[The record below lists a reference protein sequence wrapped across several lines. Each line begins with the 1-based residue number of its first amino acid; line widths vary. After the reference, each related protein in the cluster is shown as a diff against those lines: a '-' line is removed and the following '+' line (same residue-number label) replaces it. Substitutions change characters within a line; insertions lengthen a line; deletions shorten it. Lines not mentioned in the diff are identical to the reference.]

1 MNRIYRRVWN
11 RQLNA
16 LVVASELAT
25 GDSGGTAS
33 RDPRTSLLTPSALAL
48 ALLCVLASGPAS
60 ATESNQS
67 LRDLQALAAK
77 YTQTLP
83 VKVDAE
89 VALAAAARQAQAT
102 PAISADTRV
111 GLQLSTA
118 SLPLVH
124 EVLPAAVQVKLGA
137 NASPQH
143 VPTPAL
149 AADVRAQL
157 GIGAGTQV
165 DTSLAANVSSGS
177 ASPLGLTADAKAKAR
192 VGIAGAPVASVGAGA
207 KAAAG
212 ITTSS
217 QGLSGL
223 KAGIDGNAD
232 SHLAIAGHR
241 IEGQGKA
248 SATAAVSL
256 PAKEELPGETDD
268 RAITAAFDA
277 GVAGKVRVQ
286 GPGGQDVVADRNL
299 KLAGRTVVSAQ
310 ASTLGL
316 GGLHHGAL
324 GDLGGA
330 VGGVVHGVV
339 GTVGS
344 AAGETLHETV
354 GTVGSAVGGT
364 LHNTV
369 GAVGGTLHGAAGTV
383 GGAVGGVVHDVVGT
397 VGSAVGGTLHETV
410 GAVGG
415 AVSGVLNGT
424 VGTVG
429 GAVGGTLHNT
439 VGAVGGT
446 LHGAVGTV
454 GSAVG
459 GVLNGTVGNVGGSLG
474 DTLNNT
480 VGAVGGVLDGTVG
493 TVGGAVGGALNG
505 TVGTIGSAVGGALN
519 GTVGA
524 VGGVLDGTVG
534 TVGGAVG
541 GALNGTV
548 GTVDSAVGGALNG
561 TVGAVGGVLDG
572 TVGTVG
578 GAVGGAL
585 NGTVGT
591 IGSAVGGAL
600 NGTVGAVG
608 GVLDGT
614 VGTVG
619 SAVGGALNGTVGAVG
634 GVLDGTVGTVGGA
647 VGGALNGT
655 VGTVGSAVGS
665 ALNGTVGAVGGVLD
679 GTSGTVGGAVGGALN
694 GTVGAVGGVLDGTV
708 GTVGGA
714 LNGTVGTVGSAVG
727 GALNGTVGA
736 VGGVLDGTVGTVG
749 GALNGT
755 VGTVGSAVGG
765 ALNGTV
771 GAVGGVL
778 DGTVGTVGGALNGT
792 VGTVGSAVGGALNGT
807 VGAVG
812 GVLDGT
818 VGTVGGAVG
827 GALNGTV
834 GTVGSAVGGA
844 LNGTVGAVGGVLD
857 GTVGAVGGAV
867 GGVLNGT
874 VGTVGS
880 AVGGALNGTVGAVGG
895 AVGGVLNGT
904 VGAVGG
910 AVGGVLNGTVGT
922 IGGAV
927 GGALNN
933 TVGSVGSV
941 VGGLLGGGST
951 TPGSG
956 LDGVLTGTLGNVG
969 GAVGNLLEGNLNGTV
984 NNLGGAVGGLVG
996 GTLGGLGLTQP
1007 SAIPPDSPKAPA
1019 PADPNAGLI
1028 IGTGGLVGNVGQL
1041 IGPTTSSLFGGD
1053 GYLHNGNLKLSNAN
1067 VMQAYST
1074 VNVLG
1079 LPVVNLSP
1087 VGSTLNGLGG
1097 AVTGGSSHLT
1107 LIGGVTSDSYIYNIN
1122 NGNPGGLLG
1131 LLLPTDSPAWAA
1143 KCLDIALADIS
1154 CWAVN
1159 AAQDYQVLMGDGAFA
1174 NGSKEVV
1181 IGANARHELPKVDA
1195 NVAFPGAGPNDPTNP
1210 TGVPTADYAARMGHS
1225 VIVGD
1230 SAVGTANGQ
1239 TLLGAEATSNQAN
1252 SVALGY
1258 RSAALRG
1265 AQASYSAY
1273 GLTAAQVSAGE
1284 VSVGTANGGERQ
1296 ITNLAAGSANTDAVN
1311 VAQLKGAI
1319 SLIDDVSAGAVMYDV
1334 DGAGNPD
1341 YRRVTLGNGTGTT
1354 TIGNL
1359 AAGAVT
1365 AGSLEAVNGGQLA
1378 TTNAAIA
1385 GFFGGITAFDPV
1397 SGAFTAPLF
1406 EISTISTD
1414 GAIAQG
1420 LYNNATDAF
1429 DAVDGSLVNLNTQI
1443 NDIRN
1448 GGTKYLRVNSTG
1460 VEAVATGADSIA
1472 VGTNARATAANAI
1485 AVGAGS
1491 LADRAN
1497 SVSIGAAGAE
1507 RQVTN
1512 LAAGTAATDAVNL
1525 GQLQASEEGALRYD
1539 LNGDGSVNYA
1549 SATLGQGGTATTL
1562 RNLGPGQ
1569 VSATS
1574 TEAINGAQLFAA
1586 NQAVATHLGGGAAV
1600 NAAGVLTAPTY
1611 TINNIAANGT
1621 ISQGSYNDVGTA
1633 FDAVSNSLANVA
1645 DQTDDID
1652 KRAVKYDVDGSGNVV
1667 NTVTLS
1673 GTGTG
1678 AVKVTNV
1685 AAGSI
1690 LAGSSDAITGD
1701 QLFSTNST
1709 IASYFGGST
1718 AFDGTTNL
1726 WTAPSFSI
1734 SSIATDGTLTA
1745 NDYSNVTAAFSA
1757 VDGSLRVL
1765 NQRITNGGGS
1775 PYLAVNSS
1783 AAAAAAAGAE
1793 ALAVGPQASAAGA
1806 SAVAVGNGANASA
1819 DNSVALGAGSVASV
1833 GAQSGYTGA
1842 YGQTGASNSAGEVSV
1857 GSSGSERKITH
1868 VADGSDDHD
1877 ATNVGQL
1884 KNGVNY
1890 AIDQSKAYTDQKIQ
1904 NITNVAGSFRAN
1916 NSNNLADPAATGANS
1931 AAGGAG
1937 STAAGANSTALGNG
1951 SQAQADN
1958 SVALGA
1964 GSVANRANTVS
1975 VGASGAERQVV
1986 NVADG
1991 TQATDAVNVRQLQAS
2006 QQGTIRYDTTVNG
2019 ATNFNSVTLGSSTSG
2034 PTTVR
2039 NVAAGTAGTD
2049 AVNVDQLKSGMA
2061 QTLDWS
2067 KAYTD
2072 ERMGGFER
2080 DLRRTDNRAS
2090 AGIASAMATASLP
2103 QPSEA
2108 GRSMASFAAG
2118 SYNGESGVAVG
2129 LSGVSEGGRW
2139 IYKFSGSTN
2148 SRGEAGV
2155 AVGAGIQW

>member
-25 GDSGGTAS
+25 GDSGGSAA
-33 RDPRTSLLTPSALAL
+33 RDPRAFLLMPTALAL
-48 ALLCVLASGPAS
+48 ALLCALASGHAGAS
-60 ATESNQS
+60 ETNQS

-77 YTQTLP
+77 YAQPMP

-89 VALAAAARQAQAT
+89 VALAAAARQAQSS
-102 PAISADTRV
+102 PAISADARL
-111 GLQLSTA
+111 GLQLNTT
-118 SLPLVH
+118 SLPVVRD
-124 EVLPAAVQVKLGA
+124 VLPATVQVKLAA
-137 NASPQH
+137 NTAPKQ
-143 VPTPAL
+143 VAVPAL
-149 AADVRAQL
+149 AADVRANVGL
-157 GIGAGTQV
+157 GNAAGRAAQV
-165 DTSLAANVSSGS
+165 DASLAAHVAPG
-177 ASPLGLTADAKAKAR
+177 AQAPLGVAADARAKAK
-192 VGIAGAPVASVGAGA
+192 VGIAGRQVASIDTGAQ
-207 KAAAG
+207 AAAG
-212 ITTSS
+212 
-217 QGLSGL
+217 LSGASAGSLPGL
-223 KAGIDGNAD
+223 KATVDGKAD
-232 SHLAIAGHR
+232 THLAVAGHH
-241 IEGQGKA
+241 IEGQGQA
-248 SATAAVSL
+248 RATAAVTL
-256 PAKEELPGETDD
+256 PAKEELPGETHD
-268 RAITAAFDA
+268 RAISAAFDA

-286 GPGGQDVVADRNL
+286 APDGQEVVADRNL
-299 KLAGRTVVSAQ
+299 KLAGQTTVAAQ
-310 ASTLGL
+310 HS
-316 GGLHHGAL
+316 AL
-324 GDLGGA
+324 GVGNLVGGA
-330 VGGVVHGVV
+330 
-339 GTVGS
+339 
-344 AAGETLHETV
+344 
-354 GTVGSAVGGT
+354 
-364 LHNTV
+364 V
-369 GAVGGTLHGAAGTV
+369 GAVGGTLHGAAG
-383 GGAVGGVVHDVVGT
+383 
-397 VGSAVGGTLHETV
+397 
-410 GAVGG
+410 
-415 AVSGVLNGT
+415 
-424 VGTVG
+424 
-429 GAVGGTLHNT
+429 
-439 VGAVGGT
+439 
-446 LHGAVGTV
+446 
-454 GSAVG
+454 
-459 GVLNGTVGNVGGSLG
+459 
-474 DTLNNT
+474 
-480 VGAVGGVLDGTVG
+480 
-493 TVGGAVGGALNG
+493 
-505 TVGTIGSAVGGALN
+505 
-519 GTVGA
+519 
-524 VGGVLDGTVG
+524 
-534 TVGGAVG
+534 
-541 GALNGTV
+541 
-548 GTVDSAVGGALNG
+548 
-561 TVGAVGGVLDG
+561 
-572 TVGTVG
+572 
-578 GAVGGAL
+578 
-585 NGTVGT
+585 
-591 IGSAVGGAL
+591 
-600 NGTVGAVG
+600 
-608 GVLDGT
+608 
-614 VGTVG
+614 
-619 SAVGGALNGTVGAVG
+619 
-634 GVLDGTVGTVGGA
+634 
-647 VGGALNGT
+647 
-655 VGTVGSAVGS
+655 AVGS
-665 ALNGTVGAVGGVLD
+665 
-679 GTSGTVGGAVGGALN
+679 
-694 GTVGAVGGVLDGTV
+694 
-708 GTVGGA
+708 TVGGA

-727 GALNGTVGA
+727 GALNGTVGQ
-736 VGGVLDGTVGTVG
+736 
-749 GALNGT
+749 
-755 VGTVGSAVGG
+755 VGSAVGG
-765 ALNGTV
+765 TLNNTV
-771 GAVGGVL
+771 GA
-778 DGTVGTVGGALNGT
+778 
-792 VGTVGSAVGGALNGT
+792 
-807 VGAVG
+807 
-812 GVLDGT
+812 
-818 VGTVGGAVG
+818 VGGAVG

-844 LNGTVGAVGGVLD
+844 LNGTVGTVGGAVGGALNGTVGQVGSAVGGTLNNAV
-857 GTVGAVGGAV
+857 GAVGGALNGTVGTVGGAVGGALNGTVGQVGGAVGGTLNNTVGAVGGAV
-867 GGVLNGT
+867 GGALNGT

-880 AVGGALNGTVGAVGG
+880 AVGGALNGTVGQVGSAVGG
-895 AVGGVLNGT
+895 TLNNA

-910 AVGGVLNGTVGT
+910 ALNGTVGT
-922 IGGAV
+922 VGGAV
-927 GGALNN
+927 GGALNGTVGQVGSAVGGTLNN
-933 TVGSVGSV
+933 TVGA
-941 VGGLLGGGST
+941 VGGALN
-951 TPGSG
+951 
-956 LDGVLTGTLGNVG
+956 GTVGTVG
-969 GAVGNLLEGNLNGTV
+969 GAVGGTLNNTVSAVGGALNGTVGTVGSAVGGALNGTVGTVGGAVGGALNGTVGQVGSAVGGALNGTVGQVGSAVGGTLNNTVGTVGGAVGGILNGTTGSPASGLGGVLGSTLGSVGSAVGNLLNGNLNGTIG
-984 NNLGGAVGGLVG
+984 NLGSAVGGLVG
-996 GTLGGLGLTQP
+996 GTLGGLGLTKP
-1007 SAIPPDSPKAPA
+1007 SAIPPTSPKAPA
-1019 PADPNAGLI
+1019 AADPNAGLI

-1041 IGPTTSSLFGGD
+1041 IGPTTTSLFGGN
-1053 GYLHNGNLKLSNAN
+1053 GYLSNGNLKLSNAN
-1067 VMQAYST
+1067 VMQTYST

-1097 AVTGGSSHLT
+1097 AATGGSSHLT

-1131 LLLPTDSPAWAA
+1131 LLLPKDSPAWAA

-1195 NVAFPGAGPNDPTNP
+1195 NVAFPGDGVNDPSNP

-1225 VIVGD
+1225 VVVGD

-1239 TLLGAEATSNQAN
+1239 TLLGAESTSNQAN

-1273 GLTAAQVSAGE
+1273 GLTAPQVSAGE
-1284 VSVGTANGGERQ
+1284 VSVGTAGGGERQ
-1296 ITNLAAGSANTDAVN
+1296 ITNVAAGSVNTDAVN

-1319 SLIDDVSAGAVMYDV
+1319 SLINGVADAAVTYDLDAG
-1334 DGAGNPD
+1334 GNPN
-1341 YRRVTLGNGTGTT
+1341 YRRVTLGAGTGTT

-1378 TTNAAIA
+1378 ATNSAIA
-1385 GFFGGITAFDPV
+1385 GFFGGRAAFDPA
-1397 SGAFTAPLF
+1397 SGIFTAPLF
-1406 EISTISTD
+1406 EISTISTG
-1414 GAIAQG
+1414 GAIAKG
-1420 LYNNATDAF
+1420 LYTNATDAF
-1429 DAVDGSLVNLNTQI
+1429 AAVDGSLVNLNSQI
-1443 NDIRN
+1443 TDIRN

-1460 VEAVATGADSIA
+1460 TEAVASGTDSIA
-1472 VGTNARATAANAI
+1472 VGTNARATAANSI

-1512 LAAGTAATDAVNL
+1512 MAAGTAATDAVNV
-1525 GQLQASEEGALRYD
+1525 GQLQASEQGALRYD
-1539 LNGDGSVNYA
+1539 LNADGSVNYA
-1549 SATLGQGGTATTL
+1549 SATLGQAGTATTL

-1574 TEAINGAQLFAA
+1574 SEAINGAQLFAA

-1600 NAAGVLTAPTY
+1600 NASGVLTAPTY
-1611 TINNIAANGT
+1611 SINNVAANGT
-1621 ISQGSYNDVGTA
+1621 VTKGSYNDVGTA

-1645 DQTDDID
+1645 DQTGEID
-1652 KRAVKYDVDGSGNVV
+1652 KLAVKYDVDGAGNVV
-1667 NTVTLS
+1667 NSVTLK

-1709 IASYFGGST
+1709 IANYFGGTT
-1718 AFDGTTNL
+1718 AYNGTTNV
-1726 WTAPSFSI
+1726 WTAPKFSI
-1734 SSIATDGTLTA
+1734 SSIATDGTFTSG
-1745 NDYSNVTAAFSA
+1745 DYNNVTAAFTA
-1757 VDGSLRVL
+1757 VDGSLKVL
-1765 NQRITNGGGS
+1765 NQRITNGGGGS
-1775 PYLAVNSS
+1775 AYLAVNST
-1783 AAAAAAAGAE
+1783 AAAATAAGAE
-1793 ALAVGPQASAAGA
+1793 AVAVGPQASAAGA
-1806 SAVAVGNGANASA
+1806 NSVAVGNGASSSA
-1819 DNSVALGAGSVASV
+1819 GNSVALGAGSVASV

-1842 YGQTGASNSAGEVSV
+1842 YGQTGASNSAGEVSI

-1890 AIDQSKAYTDQKIQ
+1890 AIDQSKSYTDQKIQ

-1916 NSNNLADPAATGANS
+1916 NTNNLADPSASGANS

-1991 TQATDAVNVRQLQAS
+1991 SQATDAVNVRQLQAS

-2019 ATNFNSVTLGSSTSG
+2019 ATNYNSVTLGSTSSG

-2080 DLRRTDNRAS
+2080 DLRKTDNRAS
-2090 AGIASAMATASLP
+2090 AGIASAMATAALP

-2108 GRSMASFAAG
+2108 GRSMASIAAG
-2118 SYNGESGVAVG
+2118 SYNGESGVALG
-2129 LSGVSEGGRW
+2129 ISGVSEGGRW

>member
-1 MNRIYRRVWN
+1 MLMNRIYRRVWN

-25 GDSGGTAS
+25 GDSGGSAA
-33 RDPRTSLLTPSALAL
+33 RDPRSALLMPTALAL
-48 ALLCVLASGPAS
+48 ALLCVLASGHAGAS
-60 ATESNQS
+60 ESNQS

-77 YTQTLP
+77 YAQPMP

-89 VALAAAARQAQAT
+89 VALAAASRQAQST
-102 PAISADTRV
+102 PAISADARV
-111 GLQLSTA
+111 GLQLSTSA
-118 SLPLVH
+118 LPVVRD
-124 EVLPAAVQVKLGA
+124 VLPATVQVKLGA
-137 NASPQH
+137 NAAPKQ
-143 VPTPAL
+143 VAVPAL
-149 AADVRAQL
+149 AADVRANVGL
-157 GIGAGTQV
+157 GRAAANGAKV
-165 DTSLAANVSSGS
+165 DASLAAQVAPS
-177 ASPLGLTADAKAKAR
+177 AHAPLAVAADAQAKAR
-192 VGIAGAPVASVGAGA
+192 VGIAGAQVASIDTGA
-207 KAAAG
+207 KAAAAVAG
-212 ITTSS
+212 ASAGS
-217 QGLSGL
+217 LSGL
-223 KAGIDGNAD
+223 KASVDGKVDSQLKLAGHQIDGQ
-232 SHLAIAGHR
+232 
-241 IEGQGKA
+241 GQVK
-248 SATAAVSL
+248 ATAAVTL
-256 PAKEELPGETDD
+256 PAKEELPGETHD
-268 RAITAAFDA
+268 RAITAAFDT

-286 GPGGQDVVADRNL
+286 APDGQEVVADRNL
-299 KLAGRTVVSAQ
+299 KLAGQATVAAQNSA
-310 ASTLGL
+310 LGV
-316 GGLHHGAL
+316 GGL
-324 GDLGGA
+324 
-330 VGGVVHGVV
+330 VGGVV
-339 GTVGS
+339 
-344 AAGETLHETV
+344 
-354 GTVGSAVGGT
+354 
-364 LHNTV
+364 
-369 GAVGGTLHGAAGTV
+369 GAAG
-383 GGAVGGVVHDVVGT
+383 
-397 VGSAVGGTLHETV
+397 
-410 GAVGG
+410 
-415 AVSGVLNGT
+415 
-424 VGTVG
+424 
-429 GAVGGTLHNT
+429 
-439 VGAVGGT
+439 
-446 LHGAVGTV
+446 
-454 GSAVG
+454 
-459 GVLNGTVGNVGGSLG
+459 
-474 DTLNNT
+474 
-480 VGAVGGVLDGTVG
+480 GAVGGVLDGTVG
-493 TVGGAVGGALNG
+493 NTVGAVGGAVGSTLNG
-505 TVGTIGSAVGGALN
+505 AV

-524 VGGVLDGTVG
+524 VG
-534 TVGGAVG
+534 
-541 GALNGTV
+541 
-548 GTVDSAVGGALNG
+548 
-561 TVGAVGGVLDG
+561 
-572 TVGTVG
+572 
-578 GAVGGAL
+578 
-585 NGTVGT
+585 
-591 IGSAVGGAL
+591 
-600 NGTVGAVG
+600 
-608 GVLDGT
+608 
-614 VGTVG
+614 
-619 SAVGGALNGTVGAVG
+619 
-634 GVLDGTVGTVGGA
+634 
-647 VGGALNGT
+647 
-655 VGTVGSAVGS
+655 
-665 ALNGTVGAVGGVLD
+665 
-679 GTSGTVGGAVGGALN
+679 
-694 GTVGAVGGVLDGTV
+694 

-714 LNGTVGTVGSAVG
+714 LNGTVGSVGSTVG
-727 GALNGTVGA
+727 GALNGAVGTVGA
-736 VGGVLDGTVGTVG
+736 VGGTVG

-755 VGTVGSAVGG
+755 VGSVGS
-765 ALNGTV
+765 
-771 GAVGGVL
+771 
-778 DGTVGTVGGALNGT
+778 TVGGALNG
-792 VGTVGSAVGGALNGT
+792 AA
-807 VGAVG
+807 
-812 GVLDGT
+812 
-818 VGTVGGAVG
+818 
-827 GALNGTV
+827 
-834 GTVGSAVGGA
+834 
-844 LNGTVGAVGGVLD
+844 

-867 GGVLNGT
+867 GGTLN
-874 VGTVGS
+874 
-880 AVGGALNGTVGAVGG
+880 NTVGAVGST
-895 AVGGVLNGT
+895 VGGVLNGAT
-904 VGAVGG
+904 GG
-910 AVGGVLNGTVGT
+910 STGGL
-922 IGGAV
+922 
-927 GGALNN
+927 
-933 TVGSVGSV
+933 
-941 VGGLLGGGST
+941 GGLLG
-951 TPGSG
+951 
-956 LDGVLTGTLGNVG
+956 DTLGNVG
-969 GAVGNLLEGNLNGTV
+969 GAVGNLLNGNLNGTIG
-984 NNLGGAVGGLVG
+984 NLGSAVGGLVG
-996 GTLGGLGLTQP
+996 GTLSGLGLTKP
-1007 SAIPPDSPKAPA
+1007 SAIPPTSPKAPA

-1041 IGPTTSSLFGGD
+1041 IGPTTTSLFGGN
-1053 GYLHNGNLKLSNAN
+1053 GYLSNGNLKLSNAN
-1067 VMQAYST
+1067 VMQTYST

-1131 LLLPTDSPAWAA
+1131 LLLPKDSPAWAA
-1143 KCLDIALADIS
+1143 KCLDIVLADIS

-1195 NVAFPGAGPNDPTNP
+1195 NVAFPGAGTNDPSNP

-1273 GLTAAQVSAGE
+1273 GLTAPQVSAGE
-1284 VSVGTANGGERQ
+1284 VSVGTAGGGERQ
-1296 ITNLAAGSANTDAVN
+1296 ITNVAAGSVNTDAVN

-1319 SLIDDVSAGAVMYDV
+1319 SLINGVADAAVTYDLDAG
-1334 DGAGNPD
+1334 GNPN
-1341 YRRVTLGNGTGTT
+1341 YRRVTLGAGTGTT

-1359 AAGAVT
+1359 AGGAVT

-1378 TTNAAIA
+1378 ATNAAIA
-1385 GFFGGITAFDPV
+1385 SFFGGRAAFDPA

-1406 EISTISTD
+1406 EISTISTG
-1414 GAIAQG
+1414 GAIAKG
-1420 LYNNATDAF
+1420 LYENATDAF
-1429 DAVDGSLVNLNTQI
+1429 AAVDGSLVNLNTQI
-1443 NDIRN
+1443 TDIRN

-1460 VEAVATGADSIA
+1460 TEALASGADSIA
-1472 VGTNARATAANAI
+1472 VGTNARATAANSI

-1512 LAAGTAATDAVNL
+1512 LAAGTAATDAVNV
-1525 GQLQASEEGALRYD
+1525 GQLQASEQGALRYD

-1549 SATLGQGGTATTL
+1549 SATLGQTGTATTL

-1574 TEAINGAQLFAA
+1574 SEAINGAQLFAA

-1600 NAAGVLTAPTY
+1600 NASGVLTAPTY
-1611 TINNIAANGT
+1611 SINNVAANGT
-1621 ISQGSYNDVGTA
+1621 VTKGSYNDVGTA

-1645 DQTDDID
+1645 DQTDEID
-1652 KRAVKYDVDGSGNVV
+1652 KLAVKYDVDGSGNVL
-1667 NTVTLS
+1667 NSVTLT

-1678 AVKVTNV
+1678 AVKITNV

-1709 IASYFGGST
+1709 IANYFGGTT
-1718 AFDGTTNL
+1718 AYNGTTNV
-1726 WTAPSFSI
+1726 WTAPKFSI
-1734 SSIATDGTLTA
+1734 SSIATDGTFTSG
-1745 NDYSNVTAAFSA
+1745 DYNNVTAAFTA
-1757 VDGSLRVL
+1757 VDGSLKVL
-1765 NQRITNGGGS
+1765 NQRITNNSGGS
-1775 PYLAVNSS
+1775 AYLAVNST
-1783 AAAAAAAGAE
+1783 AAPATAAGAE
-1793 ALAVGPQASAAGA
+1793 AVAVGPQASAAGA
-1806 SAVAVGNGANASA
+1806 NSVAVGNGASASA
-1819 DNSVALGAGSVASV
+1819 GNSVALGAGSVASV

-1857 GSSGSERKITH
+1857 GSTGGERKITH
-1868 VADGSDDHD
+1868 VADGSDTYD

-1890 AIDQSKAYTDQKIQ
+1890 AIDESKKYTDQKIQ

-1916 NSNNLADPAATGANS
+1916 NTNNLADPSASGANS

-1975 VGASGAERQVV
+1975 VGAAGAERQVV

-1991 TQATDAVNVRQLQAS
+1991 SQATDAVNVRQLQAS

-2019 ATNFNSVTLGSSTSG
+2019 ATNYNSVTLGSTSSG

-2080 DLRRTDNRAS
+2080 DLRKTDNRAS
-2090 AGIASAMATASLP
+2090 AGIASAMATAALP

-2108 GRSMASFAAG
+2108 GRSMASIAAG

-2129 LSGVSEGGRW
+2129 ISGVSEGGRW

>member
-25 GDSGGTAS
+25 GDSGGSAA
-33 RDPRTSLLTPSALAL
+33 RDPRAFLLMPTALAL
-48 ALLCVLASGPAS
+48 ALLCALASGHAGAS
-60 ATESNQS
+60 ETNQS

-77 YTQTLP
+77 YAQPMP

-89 VALAAAARQAQAT
+89 VALAAAARQAQNS
-102 PAISADTRV
+102 PAISADARL
-111 GLQLSTA
+111 GLQLNTT
-118 SLPLVH
+118 SLPLVPD
-124 EVLPAAVQVKLGA
+124 VLPATVQVKLAA
-137 NASPQH
+137 NT
-143 VPTPAL
+143 VPKQVAVPAL
-149 AADVRAQL
+149 AADVRANV
-157 GIGAGTQV
+157 GVGNAAARAAQV
-165 DTSLAANVSSGS
+165 DASLAAHVAPG
-177 ASPLGLTADAKAKAR
+177 AQAPLGVAADARARAK
-192 VGIAGAPVASVGAGA
+192 VGIAGRQVASIDTGAR
-207 KAAAG
+207 AAAG
-212 ITTSS
+212 
-217 QGLSGL
+217 LSGAAAGSLPGL
-223 KAGIDGNAD
+223 KATVDGKAD
-232 SHLAIAGHR
+232 THLAVAGHH
-241 IEGQGKA
+241 IEGQGQA
-248 SATAAVSL
+248 RATAAVTL
-256 PAKEELPGETDD
+256 PAKEELPGETHD
-268 RAITAAFDA
+268 RAISAAFDA

-286 GPGGQDVVADRNL
+286 APDGQEVVADRNL
-299 KLAGRTVVSAQ
+299 KLAGQATVAAQ
-310 ASTLGL
+310 HS
-316 GGLHHGAL
+316 AL
-324 GDLGGA
+324 GVGNLVGGA
-330 VGGVVHGVV
+330 
-339 GTVGS
+339 
-344 AAGETLHETV
+344 
-354 GTVGSAVGGT
+354 
-364 LHNTV
+364 V
-369 GAVGGTLHGAAGTV
+369 GAVGGTLHSAAG
-383 GGAVGGVVHDVVGT
+383 A
-397 VGSAVGGTLHETV
+397 
-410 GAVGG
+410 
-415 AVSGVLNGT
+415 
-424 VGTVG
+424 
-429 GAVGGTLHNT
+429 
-439 VGAVGGT
+439 
-446 LHGAVGTV
+446 
-454 GSAVG
+454 
-459 GVLNGTVGNVGGSLG
+459 
-474 DTLNNT
+474 
-480 VGAVGGVLDGTVG
+480 
-493 TVGGAVGGALNG
+493 
-505 TVGTIGSAVGGALN
+505 
-519 GTVGA
+519 
-524 VGGVLDGTVG
+524 
-534 TVGGAVG
+534 
-541 GALNGTV
+541 
-548 GTVDSAVGGALNG
+548 
-561 TVGAVGGVLDG
+561 
-572 TVGTVG
+572 
-578 GAVGGAL
+578 
-585 NGTVGT
+585 
-591 IGSAVGGAL
+591 
-600 NGTVGAVG
+600 
-608 GVLDGT
+608 
-614 VGTVG
+614 VG
-619 SAVGGALNGTVGAVG
+619 SAVGGALNGTVSTVGSAVGGTLNNTVGAVG
-634 GVLDGTVGTVGGA
+634 DA
-647 VGGALNGT
+647 VGGALNGA
-655 VGTVGSAVGS
+655 VGQVGSAVGGT
-665 ALNGTVGAVGGVLD
+665 LNNTVGAVGG
-679 GTSGTVGGAVGGALN
+679 AV
-694 GTVGAVGGVLDGTV
+694 D
-708 GTVGGA
+708 GA

-727 GALNGTVGA
+727 GALNGTVGQ
-736 VGGVLDGTVGTVG
+736 VG
-749 GALNGT
+749 
-755 VGTVGSAVGG
+755 
-765 ALNGTV
+765 
-771 GAVGGVL
+771 GAVGGTL
-778 DGTVGTVGGALNGT
+778 NNTV
-792 VGTVGSAVGGALNGT
+792 
-807 VGAVG
+807 
-812 GVLDGT
+812 
-818 VGTVGGAVG
+818 GAVG

-844 LNGTVGAVGGVLD
+844 LNGTVGQ
-857 GTVGAVGGAV
+857 VGGAV
-867 GGVLNGT
+867 DGALNGT

-880 AVGGALNGTVGAVGG
+880 AVGGALNGTVGQVGSAVGG
-895 AVGGVLNGT
+895 ILNGTTGSPTGDLGGVLGST
-904 VGAVGG
+904 
-910 AVGGVLNGTVGT
+910 L
-922 IGGAV
+922 
-927 GGALNN
+927 
-933 TVGSVGSV
+933 GSVGS
-941 VGGLLGGGST
+941 
-951 TPGSG
+951 
-956 LDGVLTGTLGNVG
+956 
-969 GAVGNLLEGNLNGTV
+969 AVGNLLNGNLNGTV
-984 NNLGGAVGGLVG
+984 GNLGTAVGGLVG
-996 GTLGGLGLTQP
+996 GTLGSLGLTQP
-1007 SAIPPDSPKAPA
+1007 SAIPPTSPKAPA

-1041 IGPTTSSLFGGD
+1041 IGPTTTSLFGGN
-1053 GYLHNGNLKLSNAN
+1053 GYLSNGNLKLSNAN
-1067 VMQAYST
+1067 VMQTYST

-1097 AVTGGSSHLT
+1097 AATGGSSHLT

-1195 NVAFPGAGPNDPTNP
+1195 NVAFPGDGVNDPSNP

-1225 VIVGD
+1225 VVVGD

-1273 GLTAAQVSAGE
+1273 GLTAPQVSAGE
-1284 VSVGTANGGERQ
+1284 VSVGTAGGGERQ

-1319 SLIDDVSAGAVMYDV
+1319 SLIDDVASAAVTYDL
-1334 DGAGNPD
+1334 DGSGNPN
-1341 YRRVTLGNGTGTT
+1341 YRRVTLGAGTGTT

-1378 TTNAAIA
+1378 ATNSAIA
-1385 GFFGGITAFDPV
+1385 SFFGGRAAFDPA
-1397 SGAFTAPLF
+1397 SGIFTAPLF
-1406 EISTISTD
+1406 EISTISTG
-1414 GAIAQG
+1414 GAIAKG
-1420 LYNNATDAF
+1420 LYENATDAF
-1429 DAVDGSLVNLNTQI
+1429 AAVDGSLVNLNTQI
-1443 NDIRN
+1443 TDIRN

-1460 VEAVATGADSIA
+1460 TEALATGADSIA
-1472 VGTNARATAANAI
+1472 VGTNARATAPNSI

-1512 LAAGTAATDAVNL
+1512 MAAGTAATDAVNV
-1525 GQLQASEEGALRYD
+1525 GQLQASEQGALRYD
-1539 LNGDGSVNYA
+1539 LNADGSVNYA
-1549 SATLGQGGTATTL
+1549 SATLGQTGTATTL

-1574 TEAINGAQLFAA
+1574 SEAINGAQLFAA

-1600 NAAGVLTAPTY
+1600 DANGVLTAPTY
-1611 TINNIAANGT
+1611 SINNVAANGT
-1621 ISQGSYNDVGTA
+1621 VTKGSYNDVGTA

-1645 DQTDDID
+1645 DQTGEID
-1652 KRAVKYDVDGSGNVV
+1652 KLAVKYDVDGSGNVL
-1667 NTVTLS
+1667 NSVTLT

-1678 AVKVTNV
+1678 AVKITNV

-1709 IASYFGGST
+1709 IATYFGGTT
-1718 AFDGTTNL
+1718 AYNGTTNV
-1726 WTAPSFSI
+1726 WTAPTFSI
-1734 SSIATDGTLTA
+1734 SSIATDGTFTSG
-1745 NDYSNVTAAFSA
+1745 DYNNVTAAFTA
-1757 VDGSLRVL
+1757 VDGSLKVL
-1765 NQRITNGGGS
+1765 NQRITNGGGGS
-1775 PYLAVNSS
+1775 AYLAVNST
-1783 AAAAAAAGAE
+1783 AAAATAAGAE
-1793 ALAVGPQASAAGA
+1793 AVAVGPQASAAGA
-1806 SAVAVGNGANASA
+1806 NSVAVGNGASSSA
-1819 DNSVALGAGSVASV
+1819 GNSVALGAGSVASV

-1868 VADGSDDHD
+1868 VADGSDTYD

-1890 AIDQSKAYTDQKIQ
+1890 AIDESKKYTDQKIQ
-1904 NITNVAGSFRAN
+1904 NITSVAGSFRAN
-1916 NSNNLADPAATGANS
+1916 NTNNLADPSASGANS

-1975 VGASGAERQVV
+1975 VGAAGAERQVV

-1991 TQATDAVNVRQLQAS
+1991 SQATDAVNVRQLQAS

-2019 ATNFNSVTLGSSTSG
+2019 ATNYNSVTLGSTSSG

-2080 DLRRTDNRAS
+2080 DLRKTDNRAS
-2090 AGIASAMATASLP
+2090 AGIASAMATAALP

-2108 GRSMASFAAG
+2108 GRSMASIAAG

-2129 LSGVSEGGRW
+2129 ISGVSEGGRW

>member
-25 GDSGGTAS
+25 GDSGGSAA
-33 RDPRTSLLTPSALAL
+33 RDPRAFLLMPTALAL
-48 ALLCVLASGPAS
+48 ALLCALASGHAGAS
-60 ATESNQS
+60 ETNQS

-77 YTQTLP
+77 YAQPMP

-89 VALAAAARQAQAT
+89 VALAAAARQAQNS
-102 PAISADTRV
+102 PALSADARL
-111 GLQLSTA
+111 GLQLNTT
-118 SLPLVH
+118 SLPVVRD
-124 EVLPAAVQVKLGA
+124 VLPATVQVKLAA
-137 NASPQH
+137 NT
-143 VPTPAL
+143 VPKQVAVPAL
-149 AADVRAQL
+149 AADVRANV
-157 GIGAGTQV
+157 GVGNAAARAAQV
-165 DTSLAANVSSGS
+165 DASLAAHVAPG
-177 ASPLGLTADAKAKAR
+177 AQAPLGVAANARARAK
-192 VGIAGAPVASVGAGA
+192 VGIAGRQVAAIDTGAQ
-207 KAAAG
+207 AAAG
-212 ITTSS
+212 
-217 QGLSGL
+217 LSGAAAGSLPGL
-223 KAGIDGNAD
+223 KATVDGKAD
-232 SHLAIAGHR
+232 THLAVAGHH
-241 IEGQGKA
+241 IEGHGQA
-248 SATAAVSL
+248 RATAAVTL
-256 PAKEELPGETDD
+256 PAKEELPGETHD
-268 RAITAAFDA
+268 RAISAAFDA

-286 GPGGQDVVADRNL
+286 APDGQEVVADRNL
-299 KLAGRTVVSAQ
+299 KLAGQATVAAQ
-310 ASTLGL
+310 HS
-316 GGLHHGAL
+316 AL
-324 GDLGGA
+324 GVGNLVGGA
-330 VGGVVHGVV
+330 
-339 GTVGS
+339 
-344 AAGETLHETV
+344 
-354 GTVGSAVGGT
+354 
-364 LHNTV
+364 V
-369 GAVGGTLHGAAGTV
+369 GAVGGTLHGAAG
-383 GGAVGGVVHDVVGT
+383 AV
-397 VGSAVGGTLHETV
+397 
-410 GAVGG
+410 
-415 AVSGVLNGT
+415 
-424 VGTVG
+424 
-429 GAVGGTLHNT
+429 
-439 VGAVGGT
+439 
-446 LHGAVGTV
+446 
-454 GSAVG
+454 
-459 GVLNGTVGNVGGSLG
+459 
-474 DTLNNT
+474 
-480 VGAVGGVLDGTVG
+480 
-493 TVGGAVGGALNG
+493 
-505 TVGTIGSAVGGALN
+505 GSAVGGALN
-519 GTVGA
+519 GTVGQVGSA
-524 VGGVLDGTVG
+524 VGGTLNNTV
-534 TVGGAVG
+534 GAVG

-548 GTVDSAVGGALNG
+548 GTVGSAVGGTLNN
-561 TVGAVGGVLDG
+561 TVDA
-572 TVGTVG
+572 VG

-585 NGTVGT
+585 NDTVGQ
-591 IGSAVGGAL
+591 VGGAL
-600 NGTVGAVG
+600 GGTLNNTVGA
-608 GVLDGT
+608 
-614 VGTVG
+614 
-619 SAVGGALNGTVGAVG
+619 
-634 GVLDGTVGTVGGA
+634 VGGA

-655 VGTVGSAVGS
+655 VGTVGSAVGGV
-665 ALNGTVGAVGGVLD
+665 LNGTVGQ
-679 GTSGTVGGAVGGALN
+679 
-694 GTVGAVGGVLDGTV
+694 
-708 GTVGGA
+708 
-714 LNGTVGTVGSAVG
+714 VGSAVG
-727 GALNGTVGA
+727 GTLNNTV
-736 VGGVLDGTVGTVG
+736 
-749 GALNGT
+749 
-755 VGTVGSAVGG
+755 
-765 ALNGTV
+765 
-771 GAVGGVL
+771 
-778 DGTVGTVGGALNGT
+778 
-792 VGTVGSAVGGALNGT
+792 
-807 VGAVG
+807 
-812 GVLDGT
+812 
-818 VGTVGGAVG
+818 GAVG

-844 LNGTVGAVGGVLD
+844 LNGTVAQVGSAVGGTLNN
-857 GTVGAVGGAV
+857 TVGAVGGAV
-867 GGVLNGT
+867 GGALNGT

-880 AVGGALNGTVGAVGG
+880 AVGGVLNGTVGQVGSAVGGTLTNTVGTVGG
-895 AVGGVLNGT
+895 AVGGILNGT
-904 VGAVGG
+904 TGSTAGDL
-910 AVGGVLNGTVGT
+910 GGVLGST
-922 IGGAV
+922 
-927 GGALNN
+927 L
-933 TVGSVGSV
+933 GSVGS
-941 VGGLLGGGST
+941 
-951 TPGSG
+951 
-956 LDGVLTGTLGNVG
+956 
-969 GAVGNLLEGNLNGTV
+969 AVGNLLNGNLNGTV
-984 NNLGGAVGGLVG
+984 GNLGSAVGGLVG
-996 GTLGGLGLTQP
+996 GTLGSLGLTQP
-1007 SAIPPDSPKAPA
+1007 SAIPPTSPKAPA

-1041 IGPTTSSLFGGD
+1041 IGPTTTSLFGGN
-1053 GYLHNGNLKLSNAN
+1053 GYLSNGNLKLSNAN
-1067 VMQAYST
+1067 VMQTYST

-1097 AVTGGSSHLT
+1097 AATGGSSHLT

-1195 NVAFPGAGPNDPTNP
+1195 NVAFPGDGVNDPSNP

-1225 VIVGD
+1225 VVVGD

-1273 GLTAAQVSAGE
+1273 GLTAPQVSAGE
-1284 VSVGTANGGERQ
+1284 VSVGTAGGGERQ

-1319 SLIDDVSAGAVMYDV
+1319 SLIDDVASAAVTYDL
-1334 DGAGNPD
+1334 DGSGNPN
-1341 YRRVTLGNGTGTT
+1341 YRRVTLGAGTGTT

-1378 TTNAAIA
+1378 ATNSAIA
-1385 GFFGGITAFDPV
+1385 SFFGGRAAFDPA
-1397 SGAFTAPLF
+1397 SGIFTAPLF
-1406 EISTISTD
+1406 EISTISTG
-1414 GAIAQG
+1414 GAIAKG
-1420 LYNNATDAF
+1420 LYENATDAF
-1429 DAVDGSLVNLNTQI
+1429 AAVDGSLVNLNTQI
-1443 NDIRN
+1443 TDIRN

-1460 VEAVATGADSIA
+1460 TEAVASGADSIA
-1472 VGTNARATAANAI
+1472 VGTNARATAANSI

-1512 LAAGTAATDAVNL
+1512 MAAGTAATDAVNV
-1525 GQLQASEEGALRYD
+1525 GQLQASEQGALRYD

-1549 SATLGQGGTATTL
+1549 SATLGQTGTATTL

-1574 TEAINGAQLFAA
+1574 SEAINGAQLFAA

-1600 NAAGVLTAPTY
+1600 DANGVLTAPTY
-1611 TINNIAANGT
+1611 SINNVAANGT
-1621 ISQGSYNDVGTA
+1621 ITKGNYNDVGTA

-1645 DQTDDID
+1645 DQTGEID
-1652 KRAVKYDVDGSGNVV
+1652 KLAVKYDVDGSGNVL
-1667 NTVTLS
+1667 NSVTLT

-1678 AVKVTNV
+1678 AVKITNV

-1709 IASYFGGST
+1709 IATYFGGTT
-1718 AFDGTTNL
+1718 AYNGTTNV
-1726 WTAPSFSI
+1726 WTAPTFSI
-1734 SSIATDGTLTA
+1734 SSIATDGTFTSG
-1745 NDYSNVTAAFSA
+1745 DYNNVTAAFTA
-1757 VDGSLRVL
+1757 VDGSLKVL
-1765 NQRITNGGGS
+1765 NQRITNGGGGS
-1775 PYLAVNSS
+1775 AYLAVNST
-1783 AAAAAAAGAE
+1783 AAAATAAGAE
-1793 ALAVGPQASAAGA
+1793 AVAVGPQASAAGA
-1806 SAVAVGNGANASA
+1806 NSVAVGNGASSSA
-1819 DNSVALGAGSVASV
+1819 GNSVALGAGSVASV

-1857 GSSGSERKITH
+1857 GSTGSERKITH
-1868 VADGSDDHD
+1868 VADGSDTYD

-1890 AIDQSKAYTDQKIQ
+1890 AIDESKKYTDQKIQ

-1916 NSNNLADPAATGANS
+1916 NTNNLADPSASGANS

-1975 VGASGAERQVV
+1975 VGAAGAERQVV

-1991 TQATDAVNVRQLQAS
+1991 SQATDAVNVRQLQAS

-2019 ATNFNSVTLGSSTSG
+2019 ATNYNSVTLGSTSSG

-2080 DLRRTDNRAS
+2080 DLRKTDNRAS
-2090 AGIASAMATASLP
+2090 AGIASAMATAALP

-2108 GRSMASFAAG
+2108 GRSMASIAAG

-2129 LSGVSEGGRW
+2129 ISGVSEGGRW

>member
-25 GDSGGTAS
+25 GDSGGSAA
-33 RDPRTSLLTPSALAL
+33 RDPRSALLMPTALAL
-48 ALLCVLASGPAS
+48 ALLCALASGHAGAS
-60 ATESNQS
+60 ESNQS

-77 YTQTLP
+77 YAQPMP

-89 VALAAAARQAQAT
+89 VALAAASRQAQST
-102 PAISADTRV
+102 PAISADARV
-111 GLQLSTA
+111 GLQLSTNA
-118 SLPLVH
+118 LPVVRD
-124 EVLPAAVQVKLGA
+124 VLPATVQVKLGA
-137 NASPQH
+137 NAAPKQ
-143 VPTPAL
+143 VAVPAL
-149 AADVRAQL
+149 GADVRANV
-157 GIGAGTQV
+157 GFGRAAANGAKV
-165 DTSLAANVSSGS
+165 DASLAAQVAPS
-177 ASPLGLTADAKAKAR
+177 AHAPLAVAADARAKAH
-192 VGIAGAPVASVGAGA
+192 VGVAGSQVASIDAGA
-207 KAAAG
+207 KAAAAISG
-212 ITTSS
+212 ASAGS
-217 QGLSGL
+217 VSGL
-223 KAGIDGNAD
+223 KASVDGTLD
-232 SHLAIAGHR
+232 SQLKVAGHQVDGR
-241 IEGQGKA
+241 GQA
-248 SATAAVSL
+248 RATAAVTL
-256 PAKEELPGETDD
+256 PAKEELPGETHD

-286 GPGGQDVVADRNL
+286 APDGQEVVADRNL
-299 KLAGRTVVSAQ
+299 KLAGQATVAAQNSA
-310 ASTLGL
+310 LGV
-316 GGLHHGAL
+316 GGL
-324 GDLGGA
+324 
-330 VGGVVHGVV
+330 VGGVV
-339 GTVGS
+339 GS
-344 AAGETLHETV
+344 A
-354 GTVGSAVGGT
+354 GS
-364 LHNTV
+364 
-369 GAVGGTLHGAAGTV
+369 
-383 GGAVGGVVHDVVGT
+383 
-397 VGSAVGGTLHETV
+397 
-410 GAVGG
+410 
-415 AVSGVLNGT
+415 
-424 VGTVG
+424 
-429 GAVGGTLHNT
+429 
-439 VGAVGGT
+439 
-446 LHGAVGTV
+446 
-454 GSAVG
+454 
-459 GVLNGTVGNVGGSLG
+459 
-474 DTLNNT
+474 
-480 VGAVGGVLDGTVG
+480 
-493 TVGGAVGGALNG
+493 
-505 TVGTIGSAVGGALN
+505 
-519 GTVGA
+519 
-524 VGGVLDGTVG
+524 
-534 TVGGAVG
+534 
-541 GALNGTV
+541 
-548 GTVDSAVGGALNG
+548 
-561 TVGAVGGVLDG
+561 
-572 TVGTVG
+572 
-578 GAVGGAL
+578 
-585 NGTVGT
+585 
-591 IGSAVGGAL
+591 
-600 NGTVGAVG
+600 
-608 GVLDGT
+608 
-614 VGTVG
+614 
-619 SAVGGALNGTVGAVG
+619 
-634 GVLDGTVGTVGGA
+634 
-647 VGGALNGT
+647 
-655 VGTVGSAVGS
+655 
-665 ALNGTVGAVGGVLD
+665 
-679 GTSGTVGGAVGGALN
+679 
-694 GTVGAVGGVLDGTV
+694 
-708 GTVGGA
+708 
-714 LNGTVGTVGSAVG
+714 
-727 GALNGTVGA
+727 
-736 VGGVLDGTVGTVG
+736 
-749 GALNGT
+749 
-755 VGTVGSAVGG
+755 
-765 ALNGTV
+765 
-771 GAVGGVL
+771 
-778 DGTVGTVGGALNGT
+778 
-792 VGTVGSAVGGALNGT
+792 
-807 VGAVG
+807 
-812 GVLDGT
+812 
-818 VGTVGGAVG
+818 AVG

-844 LNGTVGAVGGVLD
+844 LNGTVGTVGGAVGGALNGTVGNVGGTVGGALNGTVGAVGSAVGGTLNGAV

-867 GGVLNGT
+867 GGALNGTVGNVGGAVDGALNGT

-880 AVGGALNGTVGAVGG
+880 AVGGTLNGAVGTVGAVGSAVGGALNGTVGNVGGTVGGALNGTVGAVGSAVGGTLNGAVGTVGAVGG
-895 AVGGVLNGT
+895 AVGGALNGT
-904 VGAVGG
+904 VGNVGSAVGG
-910 AVGGVLNGTVGT
+910 TLNNTVGAVGSTVGGVLNGATGSSS
-922 IGGAV
+922 GGL
-927 GGALNN
+927 GGLLGN
-933 TVGSVGSV
+933 TLGSVGS
-941 VGGLLGGGST
+941 
-951 TPGSG
+951 
-956 LDGVLTGTLGNVG
+956 
-969 GAVGNLLEGNLNGTV
+969 AVGNLLNGNLNGTIG
-984 NNLGGAVGGLVG
+984 NLGSAVGGLVG
-996 GTLGGLGLTQP
+996 GTLSGLGLTKP
-1007 SAIPPDSPKAPA
+1007 SAIPPTSPKAPA

-1041 IGPTTSSLFGGD
+1041 IGPTTTSLFGGN
-1053 GYLHNGNLKLSNAN
+1053 GYLSNGNLKLSNAN
-1067 VMQAYST
+1067 VMQTYST

-1131 LLLPTDSPAWAA
+1131 LLLPKDSPAWAA

-1195 NVAFPGAGPNDPTNP
+1195 NVAFPGAGTNDPSNP

-1265 AQASYSAY
+1265 AQASYTAY
-1273 GLTAAQVSAGE
+1273 GLTAPQVSAGE
-1284 VSVGTANGGERQ
+1284 VSVGTAGGGERQ
-1296 ITNLAAGSANTDAVN
+1296 ITNVAAGSVNTDAVN

-1319 SLIDDVSAGAVMYDV
+1319 SLINGVADAAVTYDLDAG
-1334 DGAGNPD
+1334 GNPN
-1341 YRRVTLGNGTGTT
+1341 YRRVTLGAGTGTT

-1359 AAGAVT
+1359 AGGAVT

-1378 TTNAAIA
+1378 ATNAAIA
-1385 GFFGGITAFDPV
+1385 SFFGGRAAFDPA

-1406 EISTISTD
+1406 EISTISTG
-1414 GAIAQG
+1414 GAIAKG
-1420 LYNNATDAF
+1420 LYTNATDAF
-1429 DAVDGSLVNLNTQI
+1429 AAVDGSLVNLNTQI
-1443 NDIRN
+1443 TDIRN

-1460 VEAVATGADSIA
+1460 TEALASGTDSIA
-1472 VGTNARATAANAI
+1472 VGTNARATAANSI

-1512 LAAGTAATDAVNL
+1512 MAAGTAATDAVNV
-1525 GQLQASEEGALRYD
+1525 GQLQASEQGALRYD

-1549 SATLGQGGTATTL
+1549 SATLGQSGTATTL

-1574 TEAINGAQLFAA
+1574 SEAINGAQLFAA

-1600 NAAGVLTAPTY
+1600 NASGVLTAPTY
-1611 TINNIAANGT
+1611 SINNVAANGT
-1621 ISQGSYNDVGTA
+1621 VTKGSYNDVGTA

-1645 DQTDDID
+1645 DQTGEVD
-1652 KRAVKYDVDGSGNVV
+1652 KLAVKYDVDGAGNVL
-1667 NTVTLS
+1667 NSVTLK

-1678 AVKVTNV
+1678 AVKITNV

-1709 IASYFGGST
+1709 IANYFGGTT
-1718 AFDGTTNL
+1718 AYNGTTNV
-1726 WTAPSFSI
+1726 WTAPKFSI
-1734 SSIATDGTLTA
+1734 SSIATDGTFTSG
-1745 NDYSNVTAAFSA
+1745 DYNNVTAAFTA
-1757 VDGSLRVL
+1757 VDGSLKVL
-1765 NQRITNGGGS
+1765 NQRITNGGGGS
-1775 PYLAVNSS
+1775 AYLAVNST
-1783 AAAAAAAGAE
+1783 AAAATAAGAE
-1793 ALAVGPQASAAGA
+1793 AVAVGPQASAAGA
-1806 SAVAVGNGANASA
+1806 NSVAVGNGASASA
-1819 DNSVALGAGSVASV
+1819 GNSVALGAGSVASV

-1857 GSSGSERKITH
+1857 GSTGGERKITH
-1868 VADGSDDHD
+1868 VADGSDTYD

-1890 AIDQSKAYTDQKIQ
+1890 AIDESKKYTDQKIQ

-1916 NSNNLADPAATGANS
+1916 NTNNLADPSASGANS

-1975 VGASGAERQVV
+1975 VGAAGAERQVV

-1991 TQATDAVNVRQLQAS
+1991 SQATDAVNVRQLQAS

-2019 ATNFNSVTLGSSTSG
+2019 ATNYNSVTLGSTSSG

-2080 DLRRTDNRAS
+2080 DLRKTDNRAS
-2090 AGIASAMATASLP
+2090 AGIASAMATAALP

-2108 GRSMASFAAG
+2108 GRSMASIAAG

-2129 LSGVSEGGRW
+2129 ISGVSEGGRW

>member
-25 GDSGGTAS
+25 GDSGGSAA
-33 RDPRTSLLTPSALAL
+33 RDPRAFLLMPTTLAL
-48 ALLCVLASGPAS
+48 ALLCALASGHAGAS
-60 ATESNQS
+60 ESNQS

-77 YTQTLP
+77 YTQPMP

-89 VALAAAARQAQAT
+89 VALAAAASQAQSS
-102 PAISADTRV
+102 PAISADARV

-118 SLPLVH
+118 ALPVVRD
-124 EVLPAAVQVKLGA
+124 VLPATVQVKLAA
-137 NASPQH
+137 NTAPKQVA
-143 VPTPAL
+143 VPGL
-149 AADVRAQL
+149 AADVH
-157 GIGAGTQV
+157 
-165 DTSLAANVSSGS
+165 
-177 ASPLGLTADAKAKAR
+177 AKANI
-192 VGIAGAPVASVGAGA
+192 GLGGAQVASIDTGA

-212 ITTSS
+212 IS
-217 QGLSGL
+217 GAPAGALRGL
-223 KAGIDGNAD
+223 KASVDGALD
-232 SHLAIAGHR
+232 SKLKVAGHQ
-241 IEGQGKA
+241 IDAQGQAK
-248 SATAAVSL
+248 ATAAITL
-256 PAKEELPGETDD
+256 PAKEELPGETHD

-277 GVAGKVRVQ
+277 GAAGKVRVQ
-286 GPGGQDVVADRNL
+286 APDGQEVVADRNL
-299 KLAGRTVVSAQ
+299 KLAGQAMVAAQNSA
-310 ASTLGL
+310 LGV
-316 GGLHHGAL
+316 GGL
-324 GDLGGA
+324 
-330 VGGVVHGVV
+330 VGGVV
-339 GTVGS
+339 
-344 AAGETLHETV
+344 
-354 GTVGSAVGGT
+354 
-364 LHNTV
+364 
-369 GAVGGTLHGAAGTV
+369 GAAGN
-383 GGAVGGVVHDVVGT
+383 
-397 VGSAVGGTLHETV
+397 
-410 GAVGG
+410 AVGG
-415 AVSGVLNGT
+415 ALN
-424 VGTVG
+424 
-429 GAVGGTLHNT
+429 
-439 VGAVGGT
+439 
-446 LHGAVGTV
+446 
-454 GSAVG
+454 
-459 GVLNGTVGNVGGSLG
+459 
-474 DTLNNT
+474 
-480 VGAVGGVLDGTVG
+480 GTVG

-505 TVGTIGSAVGGALN
+505 TVGSVGGAVGGTLNNTVGAVGGALNGAVGTVGSAVGGALN
-519 GTVGA
+519 GTVGSVGGA
-524 VGGVLDGTVG
+524 VGGTLNNTVGAVGGALNGAVG

-548 GTVDSAVGGALNG
+548 GSVGGAVGGTLNNTVGAVGGALNGAVGTVGSVGGAVGGALNG
-561 TVGAVGGVLDG
+561 TVGSVGGAVGGTLNNTVGAVGGALNG
-572 TVGTVG
+572 AVGTVG

-585 NGTVGT
+585 NGTVGSVGGAVGGT
-591 IGSAVGGAL
+591 LNNTVGAVGGAL
-600 NGTVGAVG
+600 NGA
-608 GVLDGT
+608 

-619 SAVGGALNGTVGAVG
+619 SAVGGALNGTVGSVGGAVG
-634 GVLDGTVGTVGGA
+634 GTLNNTVGAVGGALNGAVGTVGGA

-655 VGTVGSAVGS
+655 VGSVGGT
-665 ALNGTVGAVGGVLD
+665 LNNTVGAVGGALNGAA
-679 GTSGTVGGAVGGALN
+679 GTVGAVGGAVGGALN
-694 GTVGAVGGVLDGTV
+694 GTVG
-708 GTVGGA
+708 
-714 LNGTVGTVGSAVG
+714 S
-727 GALNGTVGA
+727 
-736 VGGVLDGTVGTVG
+736 
-749 GALNGT
+749 
-755 VGTVGSAVGG
+755 
-765 ALNGTV
+765 
-771 GAVGGVL
+771 
-778 DGTVGTVGGALNGT
+778 
-792 VGTVGSAVGGALNGT
+792 
-807 VGAVG
+807 
-812 GVLDGT
+812 
-818 VGTVGGAVG
+818 VGGAVG
-827 GALNGTV
+827 GT
-834 GTVGSAVGGA
+834 
-844 LNGTVGAVGGVLD
+844 
-857 GTVGAVGGAV
+857 
-867 GGVLNGT
+867 
-874 VGTVGS
+874 
-880 AVGGALNGTVGAVGG
+880 
-895 AVGGVLNGT
+895 
-904 VGAVGG
+904 
-910 AVGGVLNGTVGT
+910 
-922 IGGAV
+922 
-927 GGALNN
+927 LNN
-933 TVGSVGSV
+933 TVGSVGGLLNGATGSGTGL
-941 VGGLLGGGST
+941 GGLLGN
-951 TPGSG
+951 
-956 LDGVLTGTLGNVG
+956 TLGNVG
-969 GAVGNLLEGNLNGTV
+969 SAVGNLLNGNLNGTLG
-984 NNLGGAVGGLVG
+984 NLGSAVGGLVG
-996 GTLGGLGLTQP
+996 GTLSGLGLTKP
-1007 SAIPPDSPKAPA
+1007 SAIPPTSPKAPA
-1019 PADPNAGLI
+1019 AADPNAGLI

-1041 IGPTTSSLFGGD
+1041 IGPTTTSLFGGN
-1053 GYLHNGNLKLSNAN
+1053 GYLSNGNLKLSNAN
-1067 VMQAYST
+1067 VMQTYST
-1074 VNVLG
+1074 VNALG

-1131 LLLPTDSPAWAA
+1131 LLLPKDSPAWAA
-1143 KCLDIALADIS
+1143 KCLDVALADIS

-1195 NVAFPGAGPNDPTNP
+1195 NVAFPGDGVNDPSNP

-1265 AQASYSAY
+1265 AQASYTAY
-1273 GLTAAQVSAGE
+1273 GLTAPQVSAGE
-1284 VSVGTANGGERQ
+1284 VSVGTAGGGERQ
-1296 ITNLAAGSANTDAVN
+1296 ITNVAAGSVNTDAVN

-1319 SLIDDVSAGAVMYDV
+1319 SLINGVADAAVTYDLDAG
-1334 DGAGNPD
+1334 GNPN
-1341 YRRVTLGNGTGTT
+1341 YRRVTLGAGTGTT

-1359 AAGAVT
+1359 AGGAIT

-1378 TTNAAIA
+1378 GTNAAIA
-1385 GFFGGITAFDPV
+1385 SFFGGRAAFDPA
-1397 SGAFTAPLF
+1397 SGVFTAPLF
-1406 EISTISTD
+1406 EISSISTG
-1414 GAIAQG
+1414 GAIAKG
-1420 LYNNATDAF
+1420 LYENATDAF
-1429 DAVDGSLVNLNTQI
+1429 AAVDGSLVNLNTQI
-1443 NDIRN
+1443 TDIRN

-1460 VEAVATGADSIA
+1460 IEALASGTDSIA
-1472 VGTNARATAANAI
+1472 VGTNARATAANSI

-1512 LAAGTAATDAVNL
+1512 MAAGTAATDAVNV
-1525 GQLQASEEGALRYD
+1525 GQLQASEQGALRYD

-1549 SATLGQGGTATTL
+1549 SATLGQTGTATTL

-1574 TEAINGAQLFAA
+1574 SEAINGAQLFAA

-1600 NAAGVLTAPTY
+1600 NASGVLTAPTY
-1611 TINNIAANGT
+1611 SINNVAANGT
-1621 ISQGSYNDVGTA
+1621 ITKGNYNDVGTA

-1645 DQTDDID
+1645 DQTGEID
-1652 KRAVKYDVDGSGNVV
+1652 KLAVKYDVDGSGNVINSV
-1667 NTVTLS
+1667 SLK

-1709 IASYFGGST
+1709 IANYFGGTT
-1718 AFDGTTNL
+1718 AYNGTTNV
-1726 WTAPSFSI
+1726 WTAPKFSI
-1734 SSIATDGTLTA
+1734 SSIATDGTFTSG
-1745 NDYSNVTAAFSA
+1745 DYNNVTAAFTA
-1757 VDGSLRVL
+1757 VDGSLKVL
-1765 NQRITNGGGS
+1765 NQRITNGGGGS
-1775 PYLAVNSS
+1775 AYLAVNST
-1783 AAAAAAAGAE
+1783 AAAATAAGAE
-1793 ALAVGPQASAAGA
+1793 AVAVGPQASAAGA
-1806 SAVAVGNGANASA
+1806 NSVAVGNGASASA
-1819 DNSVALGAGSVASV
+1819 GNSVALGAGSVASV

-1842 YGQTGASNSAGEVSV
+1842 YGQTGASNSAGEVSL
-1857 GSSGSERKITH
+1857 GSTGSERKITH

-1890 AIDQSKAYTDQKIQ
+1890 AIDQSKSYTDQKIQ

-1916 NSNNLADPAATGANS
+1916 NTNNLADPSASGANS

-1991 TQATDAVNVRQLQAS
+1991 SQATDAVNVRQLQAS

-2019 ATNFNSVTLGSSTSG
+2019 ATNYNSVTLGSTTSG

-2080 DLRRTDNRAS
+2080 DLRKTDNRAS
-2090 AGIASAMATASLP
+2090 AGIASAMATAALP

-2108 GRSMASFAAG
+2108 GRSMASVAAG
-2118 SYNGESGVAVG
+2118 SYNGESGVAIG
-2129 LSGVSEGGRW
+2129 ISGVSEGGRW

>member
-25 GDSGGTAS
+25 GDSGGSAA
-33 RDPRTSLLTPSALAL
+33 RDPRSVLLMPTALAL
-48 ALLCVLASGPAS
+48 ALLCALASGHAGAS
-60 ATESNQS
+60 ESNQS

-77 YTQTLP
+77 YAQPMP

-89 VALAAAARQAQAT
+89 VALAAAARQAQST
-102 PAISADTRV
+102 PAISADARV
-111 GLQLSTA
+111 GLQLSTNA
-118 SLPLVH
+118 LPVVRD
-124 EVLPAAVQVKLGA
+124 VLPATVQVKLGA
-137 NASPQH
+137 NAAPKQ
-143 VPTPAL
+143 VAVPAL
-149 AADVRAQL
+149 AADVRANVGL
-157 GIGAGTQV
+157 GHAAANGAKV
-165 DTSLAANVSSGS
+165 DASLAAQVAPS
-177 ASPLGLTADAKAKAR
+177 AHAPLAVAADARAKAH
-192 VGIAGAPVASVGAGA
+192 VGVAGSQVASIDAGA
-207 KAAAG
+207 KAAAAIRG
-212 ITTSS
+212 ASAGS
-217 QGLSGL
+217 VPGL
-223 KAGIDGNAD
+223 KASVDGTLD
-232 SHLAIAGHR
+232 SQLKVAGHR
-241 IEGQGKA
+241 IDGQGQA
-248 SATAAVSL
+248 RATAAVTL
-256 PAKEELPGETDD
+256 PAKEELPGETHD

-286 GPGGQDVVADRNL
+286 APDGQEVVADRNL
-299 KLAGRTVVSAQ
+299 KLAGQATVAAQNSA
-310 ASTLGL
+310 LGV
-316 GGLHHGAL
+316 GGL
-324 GDLGGA
+324 
-330 VGGVVHGVV
+330 VGGVV
-339 GTVGS
+339 GS
-344 AAGETLHETV
+344 A
-354 GTVGSAVGGT
+354 GS
-364 LHNTV
+364 
-369 GAVGGTLHGAAGTV
+369 
-383 GGAVGGVVHDVVGT
+383 
-397 VGSAVGGTLHETV
+397 
-410 GAVGG
+410 
-415 AVSGVLNGT
+415 
-424 VGTVG
+424 
-429 GAVGGTLHNT
+429 
-439 VGAVGGT
+439 
-446 LHGAVGTV
+446 
-454 GSAVG
+454 
-459 GVLNGTVGNVGGSLG
+459 
-474 DTLNNT
+474 
-480 VGAVGGVLDGTVG
+480 
-493 TVGGAVGGALNG
+493 
-505 TVGTIGSAVGGALN
+505 
-519 GTVGA
+519 
-524 VGGVLDGTVG
+524 
-534 TVGGAVG
+534 
-541 GALNGTV
+541 
-548 GTVDSAVGGALNG
+548 
-561 TVGAVGGVLDG
+561 
-572 TVGTVG
+572 
-578 GAVGGAL
+578 
-585 NGTVGT
+585 
-591 IGSAVGGAL
+591 
-600 NGTVGAVG
+600 
-608 GVLDGT
+608 
-614 VGTVG
+614 
-619 SAVGGALNGTVGAVG
+619 
-634 GVLDGTVGTVGGA
+634 A

-655 VGTVGSAVGS
+655 VGTVGSAVG
-665 ALNGTVGAVGGVLD
+665 
-679 GTSGTVGGAVGGALN
+679 GALN
-694 GTVGAVGGVLDGTV
+694 GTV

-727 GALNGTVGA
+727 GALNGTVGN
-736 VGGVLDGTVGTVG
+736 VGGT
-749 GALNGT
+749 
-755 VGTVGSAVGG
+755 VGG

-771 GAVGGVL
+771 GAVGSTVGGTLNGAV
-778 DGTVGTVGGALNGT
+778 GTVGAVGGTVGGALNGT
-792 VGTVGSAVGGALNGT
+792 VGGT
-807 VGAVG
+807 
-812 GVLDGT
+812 
-818 VGTVGGAVG
+818 
-827 GALNGTV
+827 
-834 GTVGSAVGGA
+834 
-844 LNGTVGAVGGVLD
+844 
-857 GTVGAVGGAV
+857 
-867 GGVLNGT
+867 
-874 VGTVGS
+874 
-880 AVGGALNGTVGAVGG
+880 LNGTVGAVGG
-895 AVGGVLNGT
+895 AVGGTLNST

-910 AVGGVLNGTVGT
+910 TVGGVLNGAT
-922 IGGAV
+922 GGSS
-927 GGALNN
+927 GGL
-933 TVGSVGSV
+933 
-941 VGGLLGGGST
+941 GGLLGN
-951 TPGSG
+951 
-956 LDGVLTGTLGNVG
+956 TLGNVG
-969 GAVGNLLEGNLNGTV
+969 SAVGNLLNGNLNGTIG
-984 NNLGGAVGGLVG
+984 NLGSAVGGLVG
-996 GTLGGLGLTQP
+996 GTLSGLGLTKP
-1007 SAIPPDSPKAPA
+1007 SAIPPTSPKAPA

-1041 IGPTTSSLFGGD
+1041 IGPTTTSLFGGN
-1053 GYLHNGNLKLSNAN
+1053 GYLSNGNLKLSNAN
-1067 VMQAYST
+1067 VMQTYST

-1131 LLLPTDSPAWAA
+1131 LLLPKDSPAWAA

-1195 NVAFPGAGPNDPTNP
+1195 NVAFPGDGVNDPSNP

-1239 TLLGAEATSNQAN
+1239 TLLGAESTSNQAN

-1273 GLTAAQVSAGE
+1273 GLTAPQVSAGE
-1284 VSVGTANGGERQ
+1284 VSVGTAGGGERQ
-1296 ITNLAAGSANTDAVN
+1296 ITNVAAGSVNTDAVN

-1319 SLIDDVSAGAVMYDV
+1319 SLINGVADAAVTYDLDAG
-1334 DGAGNPD
+1334 GNPN
-1341 YRRVTLGNGTGTT
+1341 YRRVTLGAGTGTT

-1359 AAGAVT
+1359 AGGAIT

-1378 TTNAAIA
+1378 ATNAAIA
-1385 GFFGGITAFDPV
+1385 SFFGGRAAFDPA

-1406 EISTISTD
+1406 EISTISTS
-1414 GAIAQG
+1414 GAIAKG
-1420 LYNNATDAF
+1420 LYDNATDAF
-1429 DAVDGSLVNLNTQI
+1429 AAVDGSLVNLNTQI
-1443 NDIRN
+1443 TDIRN

-1460 VEAVATGADSIA
+1460 TEAVASGTDSIA
-1472 VGTNARATAANAI
+1472 VGTNARATAANSI

-1512 LAAGTAATDAVNL
+1512 MAAGTAATDAVNV
-1525 GQLQASEEGALRYD
+1525 GQLQASEQGALRYD

-1549 SATLGQGGTATTL
+1549 SATLGQAGTATTL

-1574 TEAINGAQLFAA
+1574 SEAINGAQLFAA

-1600 NAAGVLTAPTY
+1600 NASGVLTAPTY
-1611 TINNIAANGT
+1611 SINNVAANGT
-1621 ISQGSYNDVGTA
+1621 VTKGSYNDVGTA

-1645 DQTDDID
+1645 DQTGEID
-1652 KRAVKYDVDGSGNVV
+1652 KLAVKYDVDGSGNVL
-1667 NTVTLS
+1667 NSVTLK

-1678 AVKVTNV
+1678 AVKITNV

-1690 LAGSSDAITGD
+1690 QAGSSDAITGD

-1709 IASYFGGST
+1709 IANYFGGTT
-1718 AFDGTTNL
+1718 AYDGTTNV
-1726 WTAPSFSI
+1726 WTAPKFSI
-1734 SSIATDGTLTA
+1734 SSIATDGTFTSG
-1745 NDYSNVTAAFSA
+1745 DYNNVTAAFTA
-1757 VDGSLRVL
+1757 VDGSLKVL
-1765 NQRITNGGGS
+1765 NQRITNGGGGS
-1775 PYLAVNSS
+1775 AYLAVNST
-1783 AAAAAAAGAE
+1783 AAAATAAGAE
-1793 ALAVGPQASAAGA
+1793 AVAVGPQASAAGA
-1806 SAVAVGNGANASA
+1806 NSVAVGNGASASA
-1819 DNSVALGAGSVASV
+1819 GNSVALGAGSVASV

-1857 GSSGSERKITH
+1857 GSTGSERKITH

-1890 AIDQSKAYTDQKIQ
+1890 AIDQSKSYTDQKIQ

-1916 NSNNLADPAATGANS
+1916 NTNNLADPSASGANS

-1975 VGASGAERQVV
+1975 VGAAGAERQVV

-1991 TQATDAVNVRQLQAS
+1991 SQATDAVNVRQLQAS
-2006 QQGTIRYDTTVNG
+2006 QQGTIRYDTTTNG
-2019 ATNFNSVTLGSSTSG
+2019 ATNYNSVTLGSTSSG

-2080 DLRRTDNRAS
+2080 DLRKTDNRAS
-2090 AGIASAMATASLP
+2090 AGIASAMATAALP

-2108 GRSMASFAAG
+2108 GRSMASIAAG

-2129 LSGVSEGGRW
+2129 ISGVSEGGRW

>member
-25 GDSGGTAS
+25 GDSGGSAA
-33 RDPRTSLLTPSALAL
+33 RDPRSALLMPTALAL
-48 ALLCVLASGPAS
+48 ALLCALASGHAGAS
-60 ATESNQS
+60 ESNQS

-77 YTQTLP
+77 YAQP
-83 VKVDAE
+83 MPAKVDAE
-89 VALAAAARQAQAT
+89 VALAAASRQAQSS
-102 PAISADTRV
+102 PAISADARV
-111 GLQLSTA
+111 DLQLSTN
-118 SLPLVH
+118 SLPIVRD
-124 EVLPAAVQVKLGA
+124 VLPATVQVKLAA
-137 NASPQH
+137 NAAPKQ
-143 VPTPAL
+143 VAVPAL
-149 AADVRAQL
+149 AADVRANVGL
-157 GIGAGTQV
+157 GHAASHVAKIDA
-165 DTSLAANVSSGS
+165 SLAANVAPS
-177 ASPLGLTADAKAKAR
+177 AHAPLGVAADAQAKAG
-192 VGIAGAPVASVGAGA
+192 VGIAGTQVASIDTGAKSAAAVAGA
-207 KAAAG
+207 PAG
-212 ITTSS
+212 S
-217 QGLSGL
+217 LSGL
-223 KAGIDGNAD
+223 KASVDGKVDSQLKLAGHQIDGQ
-232 SHLAIAGHR
+232 
-241 IEGQGKA
+241 GQVK
-248 SATAAVSL
+248 ATAAVTL
-256 PAKEELPGETDD
+256 PAKEELPGETHD
-268 RAITAAFDA
+268 RAITAAFDT

-286 GPGGQDVVADRNL
+286 APDGQEVVADRNL
-299 KLAGRTVVSAQ
+299 KLAGQATVAAQNSA
-310 ASTLGL
+310 LGV
-316 GGLHHGAL
+316 GGL
-324 GDLGGA
+324 
-330 VGGVVHGVV
+330 VGGVV
-339 GTVGS
+339 
-344 AAGETLHETV
+344 
-354 GTVGSAVGGT
+354 
-364 LHNTV
+364 
-369 GAVGGTLHGAAGTV
+369 GAAG
-383 GGAVGGVVHDVVGT
+383 
-397 VGSAVGGTLHETV
+397 
-410 GAVGG
+410 
-415 AVSGVLNGT
+415 
-424 VGTVG
+424 
-429 GAVGGTLHNT
+429 
-439 VGAVGGT
+439 
-446 LHGAVGTV
+446 
-454 GSAVG
+454 
-459 GVLNGTVGNVGGSLG
+459 
-474 DTLNNT
+474 
-480 VGAVGGVLDGTVG
+480 GAVGGVLDGTVG
-493 TVGGAVGGALNG
+493 NTVDAVGGALH
-505 TVGTIGSAVGGALN
+505 
-519 GTVGA
+519 
-524 VGGVLDGTVG
+524 GTVG

-541 GALNGTV
+541 STLNG
-548 GTVDSAVGGALNG
+548 A
-561 TVGAVGGVLDG
+561 
-572 TVGTVG
+572 
-578 GAVGGAL
+578 
-585 NGTVGT
+585 
-591 IGSAVGGAL
+591 
-600 NGTVGAVG
+600 
-608 GVLDGT
+608 
-614 VGTVG
+614 
-619 SAVGGALNGTVGAVG
+619 
-634 GVLDGTVGTVGGA
+634 
-647 VGGALNGT
+647 
-655 VGTVGSAVGS
+655 
-665 ALNGTVGAVGGVLD
+665 
-679 GTSGTVGGAVGGALN
+679 
-694 GTVGAVGGVLDGTV
+694 
-708 GTVGGA
+708 
-714 LNGTVGTVGSAVG
+714 
-727 GALNGTVGA
+727 
-736 VGGVLDGTVGTVG
+736 
-749 GALNGT
+749 
-755 VGTVGSAVGG
+755 
-765 ALNGTV
+765 
-771 GAVGGVL
+771 
-778 DGTVGTVGGALNGT
+778 
-792 VGTVGSAVGGALNGT
+792 
-807 VGAVG
+807 
-812 GVLDGT
+812 

-844 LNGTVGAVGGVLD
+844 LNGAVGTVGAVGGTVGGALNGTVGSVGSTVGGALNGAV

-867 GGVLNGT
+867 GGALNGT
-874 VGTVGS
+874 VGSVGSTVGG
-880 AVGGALNGTVGAVGG
+880 ALNGAVGTVGAVGGTVGGALNGTVGSVGG
-895 AVGGVLNGT
+895 AVGGTLNNT
-904 VGAVGG
+904 VGAVGST
-910 AVGGVLNGTVGT
+910 VSGVLNGAT
-922 IGGAV
+922 GGST
-927 GGALNN
+927 GGL
-933 TVGSVGSV
+933 
-941 VGGLLGGGST
+941 GGLLG
-951 TPGSG
+951 
-956 LDGVLTGTLGNVG
+956 DTLGNVG
-969 GAVGNLLEGNLNGTV
+969 GAVGNLLNGNLNGTIG
-984 NNLGGAVGGLVG
+984 NLGSAVGGLVG
-996 GTLGGLGLTQP
+996 GTLGGLGLTKP
-1007 SAIPPDSPKAPA
+1007 SAIPPTSPKAPA

-1041 IGPTTSSLFGGD
+1041 IGPTTTSLFGGN
-1053 GYLHNGNLKLSNAN
+1053 GYLSNGNLKLSNAN
-1067 VMQAYST
+1067 VMQTYST

-1131 LLLPTDSPAWAA
+1131 LLLPKDSPAWAA

-1195 NVAFPGAGPNDPTNP
+1195 NVAFPGAGTNDPSNP

-1273 GLTAAQVSAGE
+1273 GLTAPQVSAGE
-1284 VSVGTANGGERQ
+1284 VSVGTAGGGERQ
-1296 ITNLAAGSANTDAVN
+1296 ITNVAAGSVNTDAVN

-1319 SLIDDVSAGAVMYDV
+1319 SLIDDVAAAAVTYDL
-1334 DGAGNPD
+1334 DGAGNPN
-1341 YRRVTLGNGTGTT
+1341 YRRVTLGAGTGTT

-1359 AAGAVT
+1359 AGGAVT

-1378 TTNAAIA
+1378 ATNAAIA
-1385 GFFGGITAFDPV
+1385 SFFGGRAAFDPA

-1406 EISTISTD
+1406 EISTISTG
-1414 GAIAQG
+1414 GAIAKG
-1420 LYNNATDAF
+1420 LYENATDAF
-1429 DAVDGSLVNLNTQI
+1429 AAVDGSLVNLNTQI
-1443 NDIRN
+1443 TDIRN

-1460 VEAVATGADSIA
+1460 TEALASGADSIA
-1472 VGTNARATAANAI
+1472 VGTNARATAANSI

-1512 LAAGTAATDAVNL
+1512 MAAGTAATDAVNL
-1525 GQLQASEEGALRYD
+1525 GQLQASEQGALRYD

-1549 SATLGQGGTATTL
+1549 SATLGQAGTATTL

-1574 TEAINGAQLFAA
+1574 SEAINGAQLFAA

-1600 NAAGVLTAPTY
+1600 NASGVLTAPTY
-1611 TINNIAANGT
+1611 AINNVAANGT
-1621 ISQGSYNDVGTA
+1621 VTKGSYNDVGTA

-1645 DQTDDID
+1645 DQTGEID
-1652 KRAVKYDVDGSGNVV
+1652 KLAVKYDVDGSGNVL
-1667 NTVTLS
+1667 NSVTLT

-1678 AVKVTNV
+1678 AVKITNV

-1701 QLFSTNST
+1701 QLFNTNST
-1709 IASYFGGST
+1709 IANYFGGTT
-1718 AFDGTTNL
+1718 AYNGTTNV
-1726 WTAPSFSI
+1726 WTAPKFSI
-1734 SSIATDGTLTA
+1734 SSIATDGTFTSG
-1745 NDYSNVTAAFSA
+1745 DYNNVTAAFTA
-1757 VDGSLRVL
+1757 VDGSLKVL
-1765 NQRITNGGGS
+1765 NQRITNGGGGS
-1775 PYLAVNSS
+1775 AYLAVNST
-1783 AAAAAAAGAE
+1783 AAAATAAGAE
-1793 ALAVGPQASAAGA
+1793 AVAVGPQASAAGA
-1806 SAVAVGNGANASA
+1806 NSVAVGNGASASA
-1819 DNSVALGAGSVASV
+1819 GNSVALGAGSVASV

-1857 GSSGSERKITH
+1857 GSTGSERKITH
-1868 VADGSDDHD
+1868 VADGSDTYD

-1890 AIDQSKAYTDQKIQ
+1890 AIDESKKYTDQKIQ

-1916 NSNNLADPAATGANS
+1916 NTNNLADPSASGANS

-1991 TQATDAVNVRQLQAS
+1991 SQATDAVNVRQLQAS

-2019 ATNFNSVTLGSSTSG
+2019 ATNYNSVTLGSTNSG

-2080 DLRRTDNRAS
+2080 DLRKTDNRAS
-2090 AGIASAMATASLP
+2090 AGIASAMATAALP

-2108 GRSMASFAAG
+2108 GRSMASVAAG

-2129 LSGVSEGGRW
+2129 ISGVSEGGRW

>member
-25 GDSGGTAS
+25 GDSGGSAA
-33 RDPRTSLLTPSALAL
+33 RDPRAFLLMPTTLAL
-48 ALLCVLASGPAS
+48 ALLCVLASGHAGAS
-60 ATESNQS
+60 ESNQS

-77 YTQTLP
+77 YTQPMP

-89 VALAAAARQAQAT
+89 VALAAAASQAQSS
-102 PAISADTRV
+102 PAISADARV

-118 SLPLVH
+118 SLPVVRD
-124 EVLPAAVQVKLGA
+124 VLPASVQVKLA
-137 NASPQH
+137 ASTAPKQVA
-143 VPTPAL
+143 VPRL
-149 AADVRAQL
+149 AADVRANANIGL
-157 GIGAGTQV
+157 GGAQ
-165 DTSLAANVSSGS
+165 
-177 ASPLGLTADAKAKAR
+177 
-192 VGIAGAPVASVGAGA
+192 VASIDTGA

-212 ITTSS
+212 ISGAS
-217 QGLSGL
+217 AGALRGL
-223 KAGIDGNAD
+223 KASVDGALD
-232 SHLAIAGHR
+232 SKLKVAGHQ
-241 IEGQGKA
+241 IDAQGQVK
-248 SATAAVSL
+248 ATAAITL
-256 PAKEELPGETDD
+256 PAKEELPGETHD

-277 GVAGKVRVQ
+277 GAAGKVRVQ
-286 GPGGQDVVADRNL
+286 APNGQEVVADRNL
-299 KLAGRTVVSAQ
+299 KLAGQATVAAQNSA
-310 ASTLGL
+310 LGV
-316 GGLHHGAL
+316 GGL
-324 GDLGGA
+324 
-330 VGGVVHGVV
+330 
-339 GTVGS
+339 
-344 AAGETLHETV
+344 
-354 GTVGSAVGGT
+354 VGSAVG
-364 LHNTV
+364 
-369 GAVGGTLHGAAGTV
+369 AAG
-383 GGAVGGVVHDVVGT
+383 
-397 VGSAVGGTLHETV
+397 
-410 GAVGG
+410 
-415 AVSGVLNGT
+415 N
-424 VGTVG
+424 
-429 GAVGGTLHNT
+429 
-439 VGAVGGT
+439 
-446 LHGAVGTV
+446 
-454 GSAVG
+454 
-459 GVLNGTVGNVGGSLG
+459 
-474 DTLNNT
+474 
-480 VGAVGGVLDGTVG
+480 
-493 TVGGAVGGALNG
+493 
-505 TVGTIGSAVGGALN
+505 
-519 GTVGA
+519 
-524 VGGVLDGTVG
+524 
-534 TVGGAVG
+534 
-541 GALNGTV
+541 
-548 GTVDSAVGGALNG
+548 
-561 TVGAVGGVLDG
+561 
-572 TVGTVG
+572 
-578 GAVGGAL
+578 
-585 NGTVGT
+585 
-591 IGSAVGGAL
+591 
-600 NGTVGAVG
+600 
-608 GVLDGT
+608 
-614 VGTVG
+614 
-619 SAVGGALNGTVGAVG
+619 
-634 GVLDGTVGTVGGA
+634 
-647 VGGALNGT
+647 
-655 VGTVGSAVGS
+655 
-665 ALNGTVGAVGGVLD
+665 
-679 GTSGTVGGAVGGALN
+679 
-694 GTVGAVGGVLDGTV
+694 
-708 GTVGGA
+708 
-714 LNGTVGTVGSAVG
+714 
-727 GALNGTVGA
+727 
-736 VGGVLDGTVGTVG
+736 
-749 GALNGT
+749 
-755 VGTVGSAVGG
+755 
-765 ALNGTV
+765 
-771 GAVGGVL
+771 
-778 DGTVGTVGGALNGT
+778 
-792 VGTVGSAVGGALNGT
+792 
-807 VGAVG
+807 
-812 GVLDGT
+812 
-818 VGTVGGAVG
+818 AVG

-844 LNGTVGAVGGVLD
+844 LNGTVGSVGGAVGGTLNN
-857 GTVGAVGGAV
+857 TVGAVGGALNGAVGSV
-867 GGVLNGT
+867 GGT
-874 VGTVGS
+874 VGGALSGTVGS
-880 AVGGALNGTVGAVGG
+880 VGGAAGGTLNNTVGAVGGALNGAVGSVGGAVGGALNGTVG
-895 AVGGVLNGT
+895 GV
-904 VGAVGG
+904 
-910 AVGGVLNGTVGT
+910 
-922 IGGAV
+922 GGAV

-933 TVGSVGSV
+933 TVGAVGGALNGAVGTVGGAVGGALNGTVGSV
-941 VGGLLGGGST
+941 GGAVGGTLNNTAGAVGGALNGAVDTVGGAVGGALNGTVGSVGGAVGGTVGSVGTAVGGTLNNTVGSVGGLLNGAT
-951 TPGSG
+951 GSG
-956 LDGVLTGTLGNVG
+956 TGLGGLLGNTLGNVG
-969 GAVGNLLEGNLNGTV
+969 SAVGNLLNGNLNGTLG
-984 NNLGGAVGGLVG
+984 NLGSAVGGLVG
-996 GTLGGLGLTQP
+996 GTLGGLGLTKP
-1007 SAIPPDSPKAPA
+1007 SAIPPTSPKAPA

-1041 IGPTTSSLFGGD
+1041 IGPTTTSLFGGD
-1053 GYLHNGNLKLSNAN
+1053 GYLSNGNLKLSNAN
-1067 VMQAYST
+1067 VMQTYST

-1097 AVTGGSSHLT
+1097 AATGGSSHLT

-1131 LLLPTDSPAWAA
+1131 LLLPKDSPAWAA
-1143 KCLDIALADIS
+1143 KCLDVALADIS

-1195 NVAFPGAGPNDPTNP
+1195 NVAFPGDGVNDPSNP

-1273 GLTAAQVSAGE
+1273 GLTAPQVSAGE
-1284 VSVGTANGGERQ
+1284 VSVGTAGGGERQ
-1296 ITNLAAGSANTDAVN
+1296 ITNVAAGSVNTDAVN

-1319 SLIDDVSAGAVMYDV
+1319 SLINGVADAAVTYDLDAG
-1334 DGAGNPD
+1334 GNPN
-1341 YRRVTLGNGTGTT
+1341 YRRVTLGAGTGTT

-1359 AAGAVT
+1359 AGGAVT

-1378 TTNAAIA
+1378 ATNAAIA
-1385 GFFGGITAFDPV
+1385 SFFGGRAAFDPA

-1406 EISTISTD
+1406 EISTISTG
-1414 GAIAQG
+1414 GAIAKG
-1420 LYNNATDAF
+1420 LYENATDAF
-1429 DAVDGSLVNLNTQI
+1429 AAVDGSLVNLNTQI
-1443 NDIRN
+1443 TDIRN

-1460 VEAVATGADSIA
+1460 TEALATGADSIA
-1472 VGTNARATAANAI
+1472 VGTNARATAANSI

-1512 LAAGTAATDAVNL
+1512 MAAGTAATDAVNL
-1525 GQLQASEEGALRYD
+1525 GQLQASEQGALRYD

-1549 SATLGQGGTATTL
+1549 SATLGQSGTATTL

-1574 TEAINGAQLFAA
+1574 SEAINGAQLFAA

-1600 NAAGVLTAPTY
+1600 NASGVLTAPTY
-1611 TINNIAANGT
+1611 SINNVAANGT
-1621 ISQGSYNDVGTA
+1621 ITKGNYNDVGTA

-1645 DQTDDID
+1645 DQTGEID
-1652 KRAVKYDVDGSGNVV
+1652 KLAVKYDVDASGNVL
-1667 NTVTLS
+1667 NSVTLTGT

-1678 AVKVTNV
+1678 AVKITNV

-1701 QLFSTNST
+1701 QLFSTHST
-1709 IASYFGGST
+1709 IANYFGGTT
-1718 AFDGTTNL
+1718 AYNGTTNV
-1726 WTAPSFSI
+1726 WTAPKFSI
-1734 SSIATDGTLTA
+1734 SSIATDGTFTSG
-1745 NDYSNVTAAFSA
+1745 DYNNVTAAFTA
-1757 VDGSLRVL
+1757 VDGSLKVL
-1765 NQRITNGGGS
+1765 NQRITNGGGGS
-1775 PYLAVNSS
+1775 AYLAVNST
-1783 AAAAAAAGAE
+1783 AAAATAAGAE
-1793 ALAVGPQASAAGA
+1793 AVAVGPQASAAGA
-1806 SAVAVGNGANASA
+1806 NSVAVGNGASASA
-1819 DNSVALGAGSVASV
+1819 GNSVALGAGSVASV

-1857 GSSGSERKITH
+1857 GSTGSERKITH
-1868 VADGSDDHD
+1868 VADGSDTYD

-1890 AIDQSKAYTDQKIQ
+1890 AIDESKKYTDQKIQ

-1916 NSNNLADPAATGANS
+1916 NTNNLADPSASGANS

-1975 VGASGAERQVV
+1975 VGAAGAERQVV

-1991 TQATDAVNVRQLQAS
+1991 SQATDAVNVRQLQAS

-2019 ATNFNSVTLGSSTSG
+2019 ATNYNSVTLGSTNSG

-2080 DLRRTDNRAS
+2080 DLRKTDNRAS
-2090 AGIASAMATASLP
+2090 AGIASAMATAALP

-2108 GRSMASFAAG
+2108 GRSMASVAAG
-2118 SYNGESGVAVG
+2118 SYNGESGVAIG
-2129 LSGVSEGGRW
+2129 ISGVSEGGRW

>member
-299 KLAGRTVVSAQ
+299 KLAGRTAVSAQ

-364 LHNTV
+364 PHNTV

-397 VGSAVGGTLHETV
+397 VGSAAGGTLHETV

-454 GSAVG
+454 GSAGG

-474 DTLNNT
+474 DTLNNTVGAVGGVLDGTVGTVGGVVGGALNGTVGTIGSAVGGALNNT

-548 GTVDSAVGGALNG
+548 GTV
-561 TVGAVGGVLDG
+561 
-572 TVGTVG
+572 
-578 GAVGGAL
+578 
-585 NGTVGT
+585 
-591 IGSAVGGAL
+591 
-600 NGTVGAVG
+600 
-608 GVLDGT
+608 
-614 VGTVG
+614 
-619 SAVGGALNGTVGAVG
+619 
-634 GVLDGTVGTVGGA
+634 
-647 VGGALNGT
+647 
-655 VGTVGSAVGS
+655 GSAVGS

-679 GTSGTVGGAVGGALN
+679 GTTGTVGGAVGGALN

-818 VGTVGGAVG
+818 VGTVGGA
-827 GALNGTV
+827 LNGTV
-834 GTVGSAVGGA
+834 GPGGRAVGGA

-941 VGGLLGGGST
+941 VGGLLGAGST

-996 GTLGGLGLTQP
+996 GPLGGLGLTQP

-1319 SLIDDVSAGAVMYDV
+1319 SLIDDVSAGAVMYDL

-1460 VEAVATGADSIA
+1460 VEAVATGSDSIA

-1916 NSNNLADPAATGANS
+1916 NSNDLADPAATGANS

-2103 QPSEA
+2103 PPSEA

>member
-25 GDSGGTAS
+25 GDSGGSAA
-33 RDPRTSLLTPSALAL
+33 RDPRAFLLMPTTLAL
-48 ALLCVLASGPAS
+48 ALLCVMASGHAGAS
-60 ATESNQS
+60 ESNQS

-77 YTQTLP
+77 YTQPMP

-89 VALAAAARQAQAT
+89 VALAAAASQAHSS
-102 PAISADTRV
+102 PAISADARV

-118 SLPLVH
+118 SLPVVRD
-124 EVLPAAVQVKLGA
+124 VLPASVQVKLAA
-137 NASPQH
+137 NTAPKQVA
-143 VPTPAL
+143 VPRL
-149 AADVRAQL
+149 AADVRANANIGL
-157 GIGAGTQV
+157 GGAQ
-165 DTSLAANVSSGS
+165 
-177 ASPLGLTADAKAKAR
+177 
-192 VGIAGAPVASVGAGA
+192 VASIDTGA

-212 ITTSS
+212 ISGAPT
-217 QGLSGL
+217 GALRGL
-223 KAGIDGNAD
+223 KASVDGALD
-232 SHLAIAGHR
+232 SKLKVAGHQ
-241 IEGQGKA
+241 IDAQGQVK
-248 SATAAVSL
+248 ATAAITL
-256 PAKEELPGETDD
+256 PAKEELPGETHD

-277 GVAGKVRVQ
+277 GAAGKVRVQ
-286 GPGGQDVVADRNL
+286 APNGQEVVADRNL
-299 KLAGRTVVSAQ
+299 KLAGQATVAAQNSA
-310 ASTLGL
+310 LGV
-316 GGLHHGAL
+316 GGL
-324 GDLGGA
+324 
-330 VGGVVHGVV
+330 
-339 GTVGS
+339 
-344 AAGETLHETV
+344 
-354 GTVGSAVGGT
+354 VGSAVG
-364 LHNTV
+364 
-369 GAVGGTLHGAAGTV
+369 AAG
-383 GGAVGGVVHDVVGT
+383 
-397 VGSAVGGTLHETV
+397 
-410 GAVGG
+410 
-415 AVSGVLNGT
+415 N
-424 VGTVG
+424 
-429 GAVGGTLHNT
+429 
-439 VGAVGGT
+439 
-446 LHGAVGTV
+446 
-454 GSAVG
+454 
-459 GVLNGTVGNVGGSLG
+459 
-474 DTLNNT
+474 
-480 VGAVGGVLDGTVG
+480 
-493 TVGGAVGGALNG
+493 
-505 TVGTIGSAVGGALN
+505 
-519 GTVGA
+519 
-524 VGGVLDGTVG
+524 
-534 TVGGAVG
+534 
-541 GALNGTV
+541 
-548 GTVDSAVGGALNG
+548 
-561 TVGAVGGVLDG
+561 
-572 TVGTVG
+572 
-578 GAVGGAL
+578 
-585 NGTVGT
+585 
-591 IGSAVGGAL
+591 
-600 NGTVGAVG
+600 
-608 GVLDGT
+608 
-614 VGTVG
+614 
-619 SAVGGALNGTVGAVG
+619 
-634 GVLDGTVGTVGGA
+634 
-647 VGGALNGT
+647 
-655 VGTVGSAVGS
+655 
-665 ALNGTVGAVGGVLD
+665 
-679 GTSGTVGGAVGGALN
+679 
-694 GTVGAVGGVLDGTV
+694 
-708 GTVGGA
+708 
-714 LNGTVGTVGSAVG
+714 
-727 GALNGTVGA
+727 
-736 VGGVLDGTVGTVG
+736 
-749 GALNGT
+749 
-755 VGTVGSAVGG
+755 
-765 ALNGTV
+765 
-771 GAVGGVL
+771 
-778 DGTVGTVGGALNGT
+778 
-792 VGTVGSAVGGALNGT
+792 
-807 VGAVG
+807 
-812 GVLDGT
+812 
-818 VGTVGGAVG
+818 AVG

-844 LNGTVGAVGGVLD
+844 LNGTVGSVGGAVGGTLNN
-857 GTVGAVGGAV
+857 TVGAVGGALNGAVGSV
-867 GGVLNGT
+867 GG
-874 VGTVGS
+874 
-880 AVGGALNGTVGAVGG
+880 AVGGALNGTVGSV
-895 AVGGVLNGT
+895 
-904 VGAVGG
+904 
-910 AVGGVLNGTVGT
+910 
-922 IGGAV
+922 GGAV

-933 TVGSVGSV
+933 TVGAVGGALNGTVGSV
-941 VGGLLGGGST
+941 GGTVGGALNGTVGSVGGAVGGTVGSVGTAVGGTLNNTVGSVGGLLNGAT
-951 TPGSG
+951 GSG
-956 LDGVLTGTLGNVG
+956 TGLGGLLGNTLGNVG
-969 GAVGNLLEGNLNGTV
+969 SAVGNLLNGNHNGTLGNLGS
-984 NNLGGAVGGLVG
+984 AVGGLVG
-996 GTLGGLGLTQP
+996 GTLGGLGLTKP
-1007 SAIPPDSPKAPA
+1007 SAIPPTSPKAPA

-1041 IGPTTSSLFGGD
+1041 IGPTTTSLFGGD
-1053 GYLHNGNLKLSNAN
+1053 GYLSNGNLKLSNAN
-1067 VMQAYST
+1067 VMQTYST

-1097 AVTGGSSHLT
+1097 AATGGSSHLT

-1131 LLLPTDSPAWAA
+1131 LLLPKDSPAWAA
-1143 KCLDIALADIS
+1143 KCLDVALADIS

-1195 NVAFPGAGPNDPTNP
+1195 NVAFPGDGVNDPSNP

-1273 GLTAAQVSAGE
+1273 GLTAPQVSAGE
-1284 VSVGTANGGERQ
+1284 VSVGTAGGGERQ
-1296 ITNLAAGSANTDAVN
+1296 ITNVAAGSVNTDAVN

-1319 SLIDDVSAGAVMYDV
+1319 SLINGVADAAVTYDLDAG
-1334 DGAGNPD
+1334 GNPN
-1341 YRRVTLGNGTGTT
+1341 YRRVTLGAGTGTT

-1359 AAGAVT
+1359 AGGAVT

-1378 TTNAAIA
+1378 ATNAAIA
-1385 GFFGGITAFDPV
+1385 SFFGGRAAFDPA

-1406 EISTISTD
+1406 EISTISTG
-1414 GAIAQG
+1414 GAIAKG
-1420 LYNNATDAF
+1420 LYENATDAF
-1429 DAVDGSLVNLNTQI
+1429 AAVDGSLVNLNTQI
-1443 NDIRN
+1443 TDIRN

-1460 VEAVATGADSIA
+1460 TEALATGADSIA
-1472 VGTNARATAANAI
+1472 VGTNARATAANSI

-1512 LAAGTAATDAVNL
+1512 MAAGTAATDAVNL
-1525 GQLQASEEGALRYD
+1525 GQLQASEQGALRYD

-1549 SATLGQGGTATTL
+1549 SATLGQSGTATTL

-1574 TEAINGAQLFAA
+1574 SEAINGAQLFAA

-1600 NAAGVLTAPTY
+1600 NASGVLTAPTY
-1611 TINNIAANGT
+1611 SINNVAANGT
-1621 ISQGSYNDVGTA
+1621 ITKGNYNDVGTA

-1645 DQTDDID
+1645 DQTGEID
-1652 KRAVKYDVDGSGNVV
+1652 KLAVKYDIDGSGNVL
-1667 NTVTLS
+1667 NSVTLT

-1678 AVKVTNV
+1678 TVKITNV

-1701 QLFSTNST
+1701 QLFSTHST
-1709 IASYFGGST
+1709 IANYFGGTT
-1718 AFDGTTNL
+1718 AYNGTTNV
-1726 WTAPSFSI
+1726 WTAPKFSI
-1734 SSIATDGTLTA
+1734 SSIAIDGTFTSG
-1745 NDYSNVTAAFSA
+1745 DYNNVTAAFTA
-1757 VDGSLRVL
+1757 VDGSLKVL
-1765 NQRITNGGGS
+1765 NQRITNGGGGS
-1775 PYLAVNSS
+1775 AYLAVNST
-1783 AAAAAAAGAE
+1783 AAAATAAGAE
-1793 ALAVGPQASAAGA
+1793 AVAVGPQASAAGA
-1806 SAVAVGNGANASA
+1806 NSVAVGNGASASA
-1819 DNSVALGAGSVASV
+1819 GNSVALGAGSVASV

-1857 GSSGSERKITH
+1857 GNTGSERKITH
-1868 VADGSDDHD
+1868 VADGSDTYD

-1890 AIDQSKAYTDQKIQ
+1890 AIDESKKYTDQKIQ

-1916 NSNNLADPAATGANS
+1916 NTNNLADPSASGANS

-1975 VGASGAERQVV
+1975 VGAAGAERQVV

-1991 TQATDAVNVRQLQAS
+1991 SQATDAVNVRQLQAS

-2019 ATNFNSVTLGSSTSG
+2019 ATNYNSVTLGSTSSG

-2080 DLRRTDNRAS
+2080 DLRKTDNRAS
-2090 AGIASAMATASLP
+2090 AGIASAMATAALP

-2108 GRSMASFAAG
+2108 GRSMASVAAG
-2118 SYNGESGVAVG
+2118 SYNGESGVAIG
-2129 LSGVSEGGRW
+2129 ISGVSEGGRW

>member
-25 GDSGGTAS
+25 GDSGGSAA
-33 RDPRTSLLTPSALAL
+33 RDPRAFLLMPTTLAL
-48 ALLCVLASGPAS
+48 ALLCVMASGHAGAS
-60 ATESNQS
+60 ESNQS

-77 YTQTLP
+77 YTQAMP

-89 VALAAAARQAQAT
+89 VALAAAASQAQSS
-102 PAISADTRV
+102 PAISADARV

-118 SLPLVH
+118 SLPVVRD
-124 EVLPAAVQVKLGA
+124 VLPASVQVKLAA
-137 NASPQH
+137 NTAPKQVA
-143 VPTPAL
+143 VPRL
-149 AADVRAQL
+149 AADVRANANIGL
-157 GIGAGTQV
+157 GGAQ
-165 DTSLAANVSSGS
+165 
-177 ASPLGLTADAKAKAR
+177 
-192 VGIAGAPVASVGAGA
+192 VASIDAGA

-212 ITTSS
+212 IS
-217 QGLSGL
+217 GAPAGALRGL
-223 KAGIDGNAD
+223 KASVDGALD
-232 SHLAIAGHR
+232 SKLKVAGHQ
-241 IEGQGKA
+241 IDAQGQVK
-248 SATAAVSL
+248 ATAAITL
-256 PAKEELPGETDD
+256 PAKEELPGETHD

-277 GVAGKVRVQ
+277 GAAGKVRVQ
-286 GPGGQDVVADRNL
+286 APNGQEVVADRNL
-299 KLAGRTVVSAQ
+299 KLAGQATVAAQNSA
-310 ASTLGL
+310 LGV
-316 GGLHHGAL
+316 GGL
-324 GDLGGA
+324 
-330 VGGVVHGVV
+330 
-339 GTVGS
+339 
-344 AAGETLHETV
+344 
-354 GTVGSAVGGT
+354 VGSAVG
-364 LHNTV
+364 
-369 GAVGGTLHGAAGTV
+369 AAG
-383 GGAVGGVVHDVVGT
+383 
-397 VGSAVGGTLHETV
+397 
-410 GAVGG
+410 
-415 AVSGVLNGT
+415 N
-424 VGTVG
+424 
-429 GAVGGTLHNT
+429 
-439 VGAVGGT
+439 
-446 LHGAVGTV
+446 
-454 GSAVG
+454 
-459 GVLNGTVGNVGGSLG
+459 
-474 DTLNNT
+474 
-480 VGAVGGVLDGTVG
+480 
-493 TVGGAVGGALNG
+493 
-505 TVGTIGSAVGGALN
+505 
-519 GTVGA
+519 
-524 VGGVLDGTVG
+524 
-534 TVGGAVG
+534 
-541 GALNGTV
+541 
-548 GTVDSAVGGALNG
+548 
-561 TVGAVGGVLDG
+561 
-572 TVGTVG
+572 
-578 GAVGGAL
+578 
-585 NGTVGT
+585 
-591 IGSAVGGAL
+591 
-600 NGTVGAVG
+600 
-608 GVLDGT
+608 
-614 VGTVG
+614 
-619 SAVGGALNGTVGAVG
+619 
-634 GVLDGTVGTVGGA
+634 
-647 VGGALNGT
+647 
-655 VGTVGSAVGS
+655 
-665 ALNGTVGAVGGVLD
+665 
-679 GTSGTVGGAVGGALN
+679 
-694 GTVGAVGGVLDGTV
+694 
-708 GTVGGA
+708 
-714 LNGTVGTVGSAVG
+714 
-727 GALNGTVGA
+727 
-736 VGGVLDGTVGTVG
+736 
-749 GALNGT
+749 
-755 VGTVGSAVGG
+755 
-765 ALNGTV
+765 
-771 GAVGGVL
+771 
-778 DGTVGTVGGALNGT
+778 
-792 VGTVGSAVGGALNGT
+792 
-807 VGAVG
+807 
-812 GVLDGT
+812 
-818 VGTVGGAVG
+818 AVG

-844 LNGTVGAVGGVLD
+844 LNGTVSSVGGAVGGTLNNTVGAVGGALN
-857 GTVGAVGGAV
+857 GTVGSVGGTVGGALNGTVGSVGGAVGGTLNNTVGAVGGALNGTVGTVGGAV

-874 VGTVGS
+874 VGSVGGAVGGTLNNTVGAVGGALNGAVGTVGG
-880 AVGGALNGTVGAVGG
+880 AVGGALNGTVGSVGG
-895 AVGGVLNGT
+895 AVGGTLNNTVDAVGGALNGTVGSVGGVVGGTLNNT

-910 AVGGVLNGTVGT
+910 ALNGAVGSVGGTVGGALNGTVGSVGGAVGGT
-922 IGGAV
+922 LNNTVGAVGGALNGAVGSVGGAV
-927 GGALNN
+927 GGALNGTVGSVGGAVGGTVGSVGTAVGGTLNN
-933 TVGSVGSV
+933 TVGSVGGLLNGATGSGTGL
-941 VGGLLGGGST
+941 GGLLGN
-951 TPGSG
+951 
-956 LDGVLTGTLGNVG
+956 TLGSVG
-969 GAVGNLLEGNLNGTV
+969 SAVGNLLNGNLNGTLG
-984 NNLGGAVGGLVG
+984 NLGSAVGGLVG
-996 GTLGGLGLTQP
+996 GTLGGLGLTKP
-1007 SAIPPDSPKAPA
+1007 SAIPPTSPKAPA

-1041 IGPTTSSLFGGD
+1041 IGPTTTSLFGGD
-1053 GYLHNGNLKLSNAN
+1053 GYLSNGNLKLSNAN
-1067 VMQAYST
+1067 VMQTYST

-1097 AVTGGSSHLT
+1097 AATGGSSHLT

-1131 LLLPTDSPAWAA
+1131 LLLPKDSPAWAA
-1143 KCLDIALADIS
+1143 KCLDVALADIS

-1195 NVAFPGAGPNDPTNP
+1195 NVAFPGDGVNDPSNP

-1273 GLTAAQVSAGE
+1273 GLTAPQVSAGE
-1284 VSVGTANGGERQ
+1284 VSVGTAGGGERQ
-1296 ITNLAAGSANTDAVN
+1296 ITNVAAGSVNTDAVN

-1319 SLIDDVSAGAVMYDV
+1319 SLINGVADAAVTYDLDAG
-1334 DGAGNPD
+1334 GNPN
-1341 YRRVTLGNGTGTT
+1341 YRRVTLGAGTGTT

-1359 AAGAVT
+1359 AGGAVT
-1365 AGSLEAVNGGQLA
+1365 TGSLEAVNGGQLA
-1378 TTNAAIA
+1378 ATNAAIA
-1385 GFFGGITAFDPV
+1385 SFFGGRAAFDPA

-1406 EISTISTD
+1406 EISTISTG
-1414 GAIAQG
+1414 GAIAKG
-1420 LYNNATDAF
+1420 LYENATDAF
-1429 DAVDGSLVNLNTQI
+1429 AAVDGSLVNLNTQI
-1443 NDIRN
+1443 TDIRN

-1460 VEAVATGADSIA
+1460 TEALATGADSIA
-1472 VGTNARATAANAI
+1472 VGTNARATAANSI

-1512 LAAGTAATDAVNL
+1512 MAAGTAATDAVNL
-1525 GQLQASEEGALRYD
+1525 GQLQASEQGALRYD

-1549 SATLGQGGTATTL
+1549 SATLGQTGTATTL

-1574 TEAINGAQLFAA
+1574 SEAINGAQLFAA

-1600 NAAGVLTAPTY
+1600 NASGVLTAPTY
-1611 TINNIAANGT
+1611 SINNVAANGT
-1621 ISQGSYNDVGTA
+1621 VTKGSYNDVGTA

-1645 DQTDDID
+1645 DQTGEID
-1652 KRAVKYDVDGSGNVV
+1652 KLAVKYDVDASGNVL
-1667 NTVTLS
+1667 NSVTLT

-1678 AVKVTNV
+1678 AVKITNV

-1709 IASYFGGST
+1709 IANYFGGT
-1718 AFDGTTNL
+1718 TTYNGTTNV
-1726 WTAPSFSI
+1726 WTAPKFSI
-1734 SSIATDGTLTA
+1734 SSIATDGTFTSG
-1745 NDYSNVTAAFSA
+1745 DYNNVTAAFTA
-1757 VDGSLRVL
+1757 VDGSLKVL
-1765 NQRITNGGGS
+1765 NQRITNGGGGS
-1775 PYLAVNSS
+1775 AYLAVNST
-1783 AAAAAAAGAE
+1783 AAAATAAGAE
-1793 ALAVGPQASAAGA
+1793 AVAVGPQASAAGA
-1806 SAVAVGNGANASA
+1806 NSVAVGNGASASA
-1819 DNSVALGAGSVASV
+1819 GNSVALGAGSVASV

-1857 GSSGSERKITH
+1857 GNTGSERKITH
-1868 VADGSDDHD
+1868 VADGSDTYD

-1890 AIDQSKAYTDQKIQ
+1890 AIDESKKYTDQKIQ

-1916 NSNNLADPAATGANS
+1916 NTNNLADPSASGANS

-1975 VGASGAERQVV
+1975 VGAAGAERQVV

-1991 TQATDAVNVRQLQAS
+1991 SQATDAVNVRQLQAS

-2019 ATNFNSVTLGSSTSG
+2019 ATNYNSVTLGSTSSG

-2080 DLRRTDNRAS
+2080 DLRKTDNRAS
-2090 AGIASAMATASLP
+2090 AGIASAMATAALP

-2108 GRSMASFAAG
+2108 GRSMASVAAG
-2118 SYNGESGVAVG
+2118 SYNGESGVAIG
-2129 LSGVSEGGRW
+2129 ISGVSEGGRW

>member
-25 GDSGGTAS
+25 GDSGGSAA
-33 RDPRTSLLTPSALAL
+33 RDPRSVLLMPTALAL
-48 ALLCVLASGPAS
+48 ALLCALASGHAGAS
-60 ATESNQS
+60 ESNQS

-77 YTQTLP
+77 YAQPMP

-89 VALAAAARQAQAT
+89 VALAAASRQAQSS
-102 PAISADTRV
+102 PAISADARV
-111 GLQLSTA
+111 GLQLSTT
-118 SLPLVH
+118 SLPIVRD
-124 EVLPAAVQVKLGA
+124 VLPATVQVKLAA
-137 NASPQH
+137 NAAPKQ
-143 VPTPAL
+143 VAVPAL
-149 AADVRAQL
+149 AADVRANVGL
-157 GIGAGTQV
+157 GHAASNVAKIDA
-165 DTSLAANVSSGS
+165 SLAANVAPS
-177 ASPLGLTADAKAKAR
+177 AHAPLGVAADAQAKAR
-192 VGIAGAPVASVGAGA
+192 VGIAGAQVASIDTGA
-207 KAAAG
+207 KAAAAVAG
-212 ITTSS
+212 ASAGS
-217 QGLSGL
+217 LSGL
-223 KAGIDGNAD
+223 KASVDGKVDSQLKLAGHQIDGQ
-232 SHLAIAGHR
+232 
-241 IEGQGKA
+241 GQVK
-248 SATAAVSL
+248 ATAAVTL
-256 PAKEELPGETDD
+256 PAKEELPGETHD
-268 RAITAAFDA
+268 RAITAAFDT

-286 GPGGQDVVADRNL
+286 APDGQEVVADRNL
-299 KLAGRTVVSAQ
+299 KLAGQATVAAQNSA
-310 ASTLGL
+310 LGV
-316 GGLHHGAL
+316 GGL
-324 GDLGGA
+324 
-330 VGGVVHGVV
+330 VGGVV
-339 GTVGS
+339 
-344 AAGETLHETV
+344 
-354 GTVGSAVGGT
+354 
-364 LHNTV
+364 
-369 GAVGGTLHGAAGTV
+369 GAAG
-383 GGAVGGVVHDVVGT
+383 
-397 VGSAVGGTLHETV
+397 
-410 GAVGG
+410 
-415 AVSGVLNGT
+415 
-424 VGTVG
+424 
-429 GAVGGTLHNT
+429 
-439 VGAVGGT
+439 
-446 LHGAVGTV
+446 
-454 GSAVG
+454 
-459 GVLNGTVGNVGGSLG
+459 
-474 DTLNNT
+474 
-480 VGAVGGVLDGTVG
+480 GAVGGVLDGTVG
-493 TVGGAVGGALNG
+493 NTVGAVGGAVGSTLNG
-505 TVGTIGSAVGGALN
+505 AV

-524 VGGVLDGTVG
+524 VG
-534 TVGGAVG
+534 
-541 GALNGTV
+541 
-548 GTVDSAVGGALNG
+548 
-561 TVGAVGGVLDG
+561 
-572 TVGTVG
+572 
-578 GAVGGAL
+578 
-585 NGTVGT
+585 
-591 IGSAVGGAL
+591 
-600 NGTVGAVG
+600 
-608 GVLDGT
+608 
-614 VGTVG
+614 
-619 SAVGGALNGTVGAVG
+619 
-634 GVLDGTVGTVGGA
+634 
-647 VGGALNGT
+647 
-655 VGTVGSAVGS
+655 
-665 ALNGTVGAVGGVLD
+665 
-679 GTSGTVGGAVGGALN
+679 
-694 GTVGAVGGVLDGTV
+694 

-714 LNGTVGTVGSAVG
+714 LNGTVGSVGSTVG
-727 GALNGTVGA
+727 GALNGAVGMVGA
-736 VGGVLDGTVGTVG
+736 VGGTVG

-755 VGTVGSAVGG
+755 VGSVGS
-765 ALNGTV
+765 
-771 GAVGGVL
+771 
-778 DGTVGTVGGALNGT
+778 TVGGALNG
-792 VGTVGSAVGGALNGT
+792 AV
-807 VGAVG
+807 
-812 GVLDGT
+812 
-818 VGTVGGAVG
+818 
-827 GALNGTV
+827 
-834 GTVGSAVGGA
+834 
-844 LNGTVGAVGGVLD
+844 

-867 GGVLNGT
+867 GGTLNT
-874 VGTVGS
+874 
-880 AVGGALNGTVGAVGG
+880 TVGAVGST
-895 AVGGVLNGT
+895 VGGVLNGAT
-904 VGAVGG
+904 GG
-910 AVGGVLNGTVGT
+910 STGGL
-922 IGGAV
+922 
-927 GGALNN
+927 
-933 TVGSVGSV
+933 
-941 VGGLLGGGST
+941 GGLLG
-951 TPGSG
+951 
-956 LDGVLTGTLGNVG
+956 DTLGNVG
-969 GAVGNLLEGNLNGTV
+969 GAVGNLLNGNLNGTIG
-984 NNLGGAVGGLVG
+984 NLGSAVGGLVG
-996 GTLGGLGLTQP
+996 GTLSGLGLTKP
-1007 SAIPPDSPKAPA
+1007 SAIPPTSPKAPA

-1041 IGPTTSSLFGGD
+1041 IGPTTTSLFGGN
-1053 GYLHNGNLKLSNAN
+1053 GYLSNGNLKLSNAN
-1067 VMQAYST
+1067 VMQTYST

-1131 LLLPTDSPAWAA
+1131 LLLPKDSPAWAA
-1143 KCLDIALADIS
+1143 KCLDIVLADIS

-1195 NVAFPGAGPNDPTNP
+1195 NVAFPGAGTNDPSNP

-1273 GLTAAQVSAGE
+1273 GLTAPQVSAGE
-1284 VSVGTANGGERQ
+1284 VSVGTAGGGERQ
-1296 ITNLAAGSANTDAVN
+1296 ITNVAAGSVNTDAVN

-1319 SLIDDVSAGAVMYDV
+1319 SLIDDVAAAAVTYDL
-1334 DGAGNPD
+1334 DGAGNPN
-1341 YRRVTLGNGTGTT
+1341 YRRVTLGAGTGTT

-1359 AAGAVT
+1359 AGGAVT

-1378 TTNAAIA
+1378 ATNAAIA
-1385 GFFGGITAFDPV
+1385 SFFGGRAAFDPA

-1406 EISTISTD
+1406 EISTISTG
-1414 GAIAQG
+1414 GAIAKG
-1420 LYNNATDAF
+1420 LYENATDAF
-1429 DAVDGSLVNLNTQI
+1429 AAVDGSLVNLNTQI
-1443 NDIRN
+1443 TDIRN

-1460 VEAVATGADSIA
+1460 TEALASGADSIA
-1472 VGTNARATAANAI
+1472 VGTNARATAANSI

-1512 LAAGTAATDAVNL
+1512 LAAGTAATDAVNV
-1525 GQLQASEEGALRYD
+1525 GQLQASEQGALRYD

-1549 SATLGQGGTATTL
+1549 SATLGQTGTATTL

-1574 TEAINGAQLFAA
+1574 SEAINGAQLFAA

-1600 NAAGVLTAPTY
+1600 NASGVLTAPTY
-1611 TINNIAANGT
+1611 SINNVAANGT
-1621 ISQGSYNDVGTA
+1621 VTKGSYNDVGTA

-1645 DQTDDID
+1645 DQTDEID
-1652 KRAVKYDVDGSGNVV
+1652 KLAVKYDVDGSGNVL
-1667 NTVTLS
+1667 NSVTLT

-1678 AVKVTNV
+1678 AVKITNV

-1709 IASYFGGST
+1709 IANYFGGTT
-1718 AFDGTTNL
+1718 AYNGTTNV
-1726 WTAPSFSI
+1726 WTAPKFSI
-1734 SSIATDGTLTA
+1734 SSIATDGTFTSG
-1745 NDYSNVTAAFSA
+1745 DYNNVTAAFTA
-1757 VDGSLRVL
+1757 VDGSLKVL
-1765 NQRITNGGGS
+1765 NQRITNNSGGS
-1775 PYLAVNSS
+1775 AYLAVNST
-1783 AAAAAAAGAE
+1783 AAPATAAGAE
-1793 ALAVGPQASAAGA
+1793 
-1806 SAVAVGNGANASA
+1806 AVAVGNGASASA
-1819 DNSVALGAGSVASV
+1819 GNSVALGAGSVASV

-1857 GSSGSERKITH
+1857 GSTGSERKITH
-1868 VADGSDDHD
+1868 VADGSDTYD

-1890 AIDQSKAYTDQKIQ
+1890 AIDESKKYTDQKIQ

-1916 NSNNLADPAATGANS
+1916 NTNNLADPSASGANS

-1975 VGASGAERQVV
+1975 VGAAGAERQVV

-1991 TQATDAVNVRQLQAS
+1991 SQATDAVNVRQLQAS

-2019 ATNFNSVTLGSSTSG
+2019 ATNYNSVTLGSTNSG

-2080 DLRRTDNRAS
+2080 DLRKTDNRAS
-2090 AGIASAMATASLP
+2090 AGIASAMATAALP

-2108 GRSMASFAAG
+2108 GRSMASVAAG

-2129 LSGVSEGGRW
+2129 ISGVSEGGRW

>member
-25 GDSGGTAS
+25 GDSGGSAA
-33 RDPRTSLLTPSALAL
+33 RDPRAFLLMPTTLAL
-48 ALLCVLASGPAS
+48 ALLCVLASGHAGAS
-60 ATESNQS
+60 ESNQS

-77 YTQTLP
+77 YTQPMP

-89 VALAAAARQAQAT
+89 VALAAAASQAQSS
-102 PAISADTRV
+102 PAISADARV

-118 SLPLVH
+118 SLPVVRD
-124 EVLPAAVQVKLGA
+124 VLPASVQVKLAA
-137 NASPQH
+137 NTAPKQVA
-143 VPTPAL
+143 VPRL
-149 AADVRAQL
+149 AADVRANANIGL
-157 GIGAGTQV
+157 GGGQ
-165 DTSLAANVSSGS
+165 
-177 ASPLGLTADAKAKAR
+177 
-192 VGIAGAPVASVGAGA
+192 VASIDTGA

-212 ITTSS
+212 IS
-217 QGLSGL
+217 GAPAGALRGL
-223 KAGIDGNAD
+223 KASVDGALD
-232 SHLAIAGHR
+232 SKLKVAGHQ
-241 IEGQGKA
+241 IDAQGQVK
-248 SATAAVSL
+248 ATAAITL
-256 PAKEELPGETDD
+256 PAKEELPGETHD

-277 GVAGKVRVQ
+277 GAAGKVRVQ
-286 GPGGQDVVADRNL
+286 APNGQEVVADRNL
-299 KLAGRTVVSAQ
+299 KLAGQATVAAQNSA
-310 ASTLGL
+310 LGV
-316 GGLHHGAL
+316 GGL
-324 GDLGGA
+324 
-330 VGGVVHGVV
+330 
-339 GTVGS
+339 
-344 AAGETLHETV
+344 
-354 GTVGSAVGGT
+354 VGSAVG
-364 LHNTV
+364 
-369 GAVGGTLHGAAGTV
+369 AAG
-383 GGAVGGVVHDVVGT
+383 
-397 VGSAVGGTLHETV
+397 
-410 GAVGG
+410 
-415 AVSGVLNGT
+415 N
-424 VGTVG
+424 
-429 GAVGGTLHNT
+429 
-439 VGAVGGT
+439 
-446 LHGAVGTV
+446 
-454 GSAVG
+454 
-459 GVLNGTVGNVGGSLG
+459 
-474 DTLNNT
+474 
-480 VGAVGGVLDGTVG
+480 
-493 TVGGAVGGALNG
+493 
-505 TVGTIGSAVGGALN
+505 
-519 GTVGA
+519 
-524 VGGVLDGTVG
+524 
-534 TVGGAVG
+534 
-541 GALNGTV
+541 
-548 GTVDSAVGGALNG
+548 
-561 TVGAVGGVLDG
+561 
-572 TVGTVG
+572 
-578 GAVGGAL
+578 
-585 NGTVGT
+585 
-591 IGSAVGGAL
+591 
-600 NGTVGAVG
+600 
-608 GVLDGT
+608 
-614 VGTVG
+614 
-619 SAVGGALNGTVGAVG
+619 
-634 GVLDGTVGTVGGA
+634 
-647 VGGALNGT
+647 
-655 VGTVGSAVGS
+655 
-665 ALNGTVGAVGGVLD
+665 
-679 GTSGTVGGAVGGALN
+679 
-694 GTVGAVGGVLDGTV
+694 
-708 GTVGGA
+708 
-714 LNGTVGTVGSAVG
+714 
-727 GALNGTVGA
+727 
-736 VGGVLDGTVGTVG
+736 
-749 GALNGT
+749 
-755 VGTVGSAVGG
+755 
-765 ALNGTV
+765 
-771 GAVGGVL
+771 
-778 DGTVGTVGGALNGT
+778 
-792 VGTVGSAVGGALNGT
+792 
-807 VGAVG
+807 
-812 GVLDGT
+812 
-818 VGTVGGAVG
+818 AVG

-844 LNGTVGAVGGVLD
+844 LNGTVGS
-857 GTVGAVGGAV
+857 VGGAV
-867 GGVLNGT
+867 GGTLNNT
-874 VGTVGS
+874 VG
-880 AVGGALNGTVGAVGG
+880 AVGGALNGTVGSVGG
-895 AVGGVLNGT
+895 AVGGALNGT
-904 VGAVGG
+904 VGSVGS
-910 AVGGVLNGTVGT
+910 
-922 IGGAV
+922 AV

-933 TVGSVGSV
+933 TVGAVGGALNGTVGTVGGAVGGALNGTVGSV
-941 VGGLLGGGST
+941 GGAVGGTLNNTVGAVGGALNGAVGSVGGAVGGALNGTVGSVGGAVGGTVGSVGTAVGGTLNNTVGSVGGLLNGAT
-951 TPGSG
+951 GSG
-956 LDGVLTGTLGNVG
+956 TGLGGLLGNTLGNVG
-969 GAVGNLLEGNLNGTV
+969 SAVGNLLNGNLNGTLG
-984 NNLGGAVGGLVG
+984 NLGSAVGGLVG
-996 GTLGGLGLTQP
+996 GTLGGLGLTKP
-1007 SAIPPDSPKAPA
+1007 SAIPPTSPKAPA

-1041 IGPTTSSLFGGD
+1041 IGPTTTSLFGGD
-1053 GYLHNGNLKLSNAN
+1053 GYLSNGNLKLSNAN
-1067 VMQAYST
+1067 VMQTYST

-1097 AVTGGSSHLT
+1097 AATGGSSHLT

-1131 LLLPTDSPAWAA
+1131 LLLPKDSPAWAA
-1143 KCLDIALADIS
+1143 KCLDVALADIS

-1195 NVAFPGAGPNDPTNP
+1195 NVAFPGDGVNDPSNP

-1273 GLTAAQVSAGE
+1273 GLTAPQFSAGE
-1284 VSVGTANGGERQ
+1284 VSVGTAGGGERQ
-1296 ITNLAAGSANTDAVN
+1296 ITNVAAGSVNTDAVN

-1319 SLIDDVSAGAVMYDV
+1319 SLINGVADAAVTYDLDAG
-1334 DGAGNPD
+1334 GNPN
-1341 YRRVTLGNGTGTT
+1341 YRRVTLGAGTGTT

-1359 AAGAVT
+1359 AGGAVT

-1378 TTNAAIA
+1378 ATNAAIA
-1385 GFFGGITAFDPV
+1385 SFFGGRAAFDPA

-1406 EISTISTD
+1406 EISTISTG
-1414 GAIAQG
+1414 GAIAKG
-1420 LYNNATDAF
+1420 LYENATDAF
-1429 DAVDGSLVNLNTQI
+1429 AAVDGSLVNLNTQI
-1443 NDIRN
+1443 TDIRN

-1460 VEAVATGADSIA
+1460 TEALATGADSIA
-1472 VGTNARATAANAI
+1472 VGTNARATAANSI

-1512 LAAGTAATDAVNL
+1512 IAAGTAATDAVNL
-1525 GQLQASEEGALRYD
+1525 GQLQASEQGALRYD

-1549 SATLGQGGTATTL
+1549 SATLGQSGTATTL

-1574 TEAINGAQLFAA
+1574 SEAINGAQLFAA

-1600 NAAGVLTAPTY
+1600 NASGVLTAPTY
-1611 TINNIAANGT
+1611 SINNVAANGT
-1621 ISQGSYNDVGTA
+1621 ITKGNYNDVGTA

-1645 DQTDDID
+1645 DQTGEID
-1652 KRAVKYDVDGSGNVV
+1652 KLAVKYDVDASGNVL
-1667 NTVTLS
+1667 NSVTLT

-1678 AVKVTNV
+1678 AVKITNV

-1701 QLFSTNST
+1701 QLFSTHST
-1709 IASYFGGST
+1709 IANYFGGTT
-1718 AFDGTTNL
+1718 AYNGTTNV
-1726 WTAPSFSI
+1726 WTAPKFSI
-1734 SSIATDGTLTA
+1734 SSIATDGTFTSG
-1745 NDYSNVTAAFSA
+1745 DYNNVTAAFTA
-1757 VDGSLRVL
+1757 VDGSLKVL
-1765 NQRITNGGGS
+1765 NQRITNGGGGS
-1775 PYLAVNSS
+1775 AYLAVNST
-1783 AAAAAAAGAE
+1783 AAAATAAGAE
-1793 ALAVGPQASAAGA
+1793 AVAVGPQASAAGA
-1806 SAVAVGNGANASA
+1806 NSVAVGNGASASA
-1819 DNSVALGAGSVASV
+1819 GNSVALGAGSVASV

-1857 GSSGSERKITH
+1857 GSTGSERKITH
-1868 VADGSDDHD
+1868 VADGSDTYD

-1890 AIDQSKAYTDQKIQ
+1890 AIDESKKYTDQKIQ

-1916 NSNNLADPAATGANS
+1916 NTNNLADPSASGANS

-1975 VGASGAERQVV
+1975 VGAAGAERQVV

-1991 TQATDAVNVRQLQAS
+1991 SQATDAVNVRQLQAS

-2019 ATNFNSVTLGSSTSG
+2019 ATNYNSVTLGSTSSG

-2080 DLRRTDNRAS
+2080 DLRKTDNRAS
-2090 AGIASAMATASLP
+2090 AGIASAMATAALP

-2108 GRSMASFAAG
+2108 GRSMASVAAG
-2118 SYNGESGVAVG
+2118 SYNGESGVAIG
-2129 LSGVSEGGRW
+2129 ISGVSEGGRW

>member
-25 GDSGGTAS
+25 GDSGGSAA
-33 RDPRTSLLTPSALAL
+33 RDPRAFLLMPTTLAL
-48 ALLCVLASGPAS
+48 ALLCVLASGHAGAS
-60 ATESNQS
+60 ESNQS

-77 YTQTLP
+77 YTQPMP

-89 VALAAAARQAQAT
+89 VALAAAASQAQSS
-102 PAISADTRV
+102 PAISADARV

-118 SLPLVH
+118 SLPVVRD
-124 EVLPAAVQVKLGA
+124 VLPASVQVKLAA
-137 NASPQH
+137 NTAPKQVA
-143 VPTPAL
+143 VPRL
-149 AADVRAQL
+149 AADVRANANIGL
-157 GIGAGTQV
+157 GGGQ
-165 DTSLAANVSSGS
+165 
-177 ASPLGLTADAKAKAR
+177 
-192 VGIAGAPVASVGAGA
+192 VASIDTGA

-212 ITTSS
+212 IS
-217 QGLSGL
+217 GAPAGALRGL
-223 KAGIDGNAD
+223 KASVDGALD
-232 SHLAIAGHR
+232 SKLKVAGHQ
-241 IEGQGKA
+241 IDAQGQVK
-248 SATAAVSL
+248 ATAAITL
-256 PAKEELPGETDD
+256 PAKEELPGETHD

-277 GVAGKVRVQ
+277 GAAGKVRVQ
-286 GPGGQDVVADRNL
+286 APNGQEVVADRNL
-299 KLAGRTVVSAQ
+299 KLAGQATVAAQNSA
-310 ASTLGL
+310 LGV
-316 GGLHHGAL
+316 GGL
-324 GDLGGA
+324 
-330 VGGVVHGVV
+330 
-339 GTVGS
+339 
-344 AAGETLHETV
+344 
-354 GTVGSAVGGT
+354 VGSAVG
-364 LHNTV
+364 
-369 GAVGGTLHGAAGTV
+369 AAG
-383 GGAVGGVVHDVVGT
+383 
-397 VGSAVGGTLHETV
+397 
-410 GAVGG
+410 
-415 AVSGVLNGT
+415 N
-424 VGTVG
+424 
-429 GAVGGTLHNT
+429 
-439 VGAVGGT
+439 
-446 LHGAVGTV
+446 
-454 GSAVG
+454 
-459 GVLNGTVGNVGGSLG
+459 
-474 DTLNNT
+474 
-480 VGAVGGVLDGTVG
+480 
-493 TVGGAVGGALNG
+493 
-505 TVGTIGSAVGGALN
+505 
-519 GTVGA
+519 
-524 VGGVLDGTVG
+524 
-534 TVGGAVG
+534 
-541 GALNGTV
+541 
-548 GTVDSAVGGALNG
+548 
-561 TVGAVGGVLDG
+561 
-572 TVGTVG
+572 
-578 GAVGGAL
+578 
-585 NGTVGT
+585 
-591 IGSAVGGAL
+591 
-600 NGTVGAVG
+600 
-608 GVLDGT
+608 
-614 VGTVG
+614 
-619 SAVGGALNGTVGAVG
+619 
-634 GVLDGTVGTVGGA
+634 
-647 VGGALNGT
+647 
-655 VGTVGSAVGS
+655 
-665 ALNGTVGAVGGVLD
+665 
-679 GTSGTVGGAVGGALN
+679 
-694 GTVGAVGGVLDGTV
+694 
-708 GTVGGA
+708 
-714 LNGTVGTVGSAVG
+714 
-727 GALNGTVGA
+727 
-736 VGGVLDGTVGTVG
+736 
-749 GALNGT
+749 
-755 VGTVGSAVGG
+755 
-765 ALNGTV
+765 
-771 GAVGGVL
+771 
-778 DGTVGTVGGALNGT
+778 
-792 VGTVGSAVGGALNGT
+792 
-807 VGAVG
+807 
-812 GVLDGT
+812 
-818 VGTVGGAVG
+818 AVG

-844 LNGTVGAVGGVLD
+844 LNGTVGS
-857 GTVGAVGGAV
+857 VGGAV
-867 GGVLNGT
+867 GGTLNNT
-874 VGTVGS
+874 VG
-880 AVGGALNGTVGAVGG
+880 AVGGALNGTVGSVGG
-895 AVGGVLNGT
+895 AVGGALNGT
-904 VGAVGG
+904 VGSVGS
-910 AVGGVLNGTVGT
+910 
-922 IGGAV
+922 AV

-933 TVGSVGSV
+933 TVGAVGGALNGTVGTVGGAVGGALNGTVGSV
-941 VGGLLGGGST
+941 GGAVGGTLNNTVGAVGGALNGAVGTVGGAVGGALNGTVGSVGGAVGGTLNNTVGAVGGALNGTVGSVGGAVGGTLNNTVGAVGGALNGAVGSVGGAVGGALNGTVGSVGGAVGGTLNNTVGAVGGALNGAVGTVGGAVGGALNGTVGSVGGAVGGTLNNTVGAVGGALNGAVGSVGGAVGGALNGTVGSVGGAVGGTVGSVGTAVGGTLNNTVGSVGGLLNGAT
-951 TPGSG
+951 GSG
-956 LDGVLTGTLGNVG
+956 TGLGGLLGNTLGNVG
-969 GAVGNLLEGNLNGTV
+969 SAVGNLLNGNLNGTLG
-984 NNLGGAVGGLVG
+984 NLGSAVGGLVG
-996 GTLGGLGLTQP
+996 GTLGGLGLTKP
-1007 SAIPPDSPKAPA
+1007 SAIPPTSPKAPA

-1041 IGPTTSSLFGGD
+1041 IGPTTTSLFGGD
-1053 GYLHNGNLKLSNAN
+1053 GYLSNGNLKLSNAN
-1067 VMQAYST
+1067 VMQTYST

-1097 AVTGGSSHLT
+1097 AATGGSSHLT

-1131 LLLPTDSPAWAA
+1131 LLLPKDSPAWAA
-1143 KCLDIALADIS
+1143 KCLDVALADIS

-1195 NVAFPGAGPNDPTNP
+1195 NVAFPGDGVNDPSNP

-1273 GLTAAQVSAGE
+1273 GLTAPQVSAGE
-1284 VSVGTANGGERQ
+1284 VSVGTAGGGERQ
-1296 ITNLAAGSANTDAVN
+1296 ITNVAAGSVNTDAVN

-1319 SLIDDVSAGAVMYDV
+1319 SLINGVADAAVTYDLDAG
-1334 DGAGNPD
+1334 GNPN
-1341 YRRVTLGNGTGTT
+1341 YRRVTLGAGTGTT

-1359 AAGAVT
+1359 AGGAVT

-1378 TTNAAIA
+1378 ATNAAIA
-1385 GFFGGITAFDPV
+1385 SFFGGRAAFDPA

-1406 EISTISTD
+1406 EISTISTG
-1414 GAIAQG
+1414 GAIAKG
-1420 LYNNATDAF
+1420 LYENATDAF
-1429 DAVDGSLVNLNTQI
+1429 AAVDGSLVNLNTQI
-1443 NDIRN
+1443 TDIRN

-1460 VEAVATGADSIA
+1460 TEALATGADSIA
-1472 VGTNARATAANAI
+1472 VGTNARATAANSI

-1512 LAAGTAATDAVNL
+1512 IAAGTAATDAVNL
-1525 GQLQASEEGALRYD
+1525 GQLQASEQGALRYD

-1549 SATLGQGGTATTL
+1549 SATLGQSGTATTL

-1574 TEAINGAQLFAA
+1574 SEAINGAQLFAA

-1600 NAAGVLTAPTY
+1600 NASGVLTAPTY
-1611 TINNIAANGT
+1611 SINNVAANGT
-1621 ISQGSYNDVGTA
+1621 ITKGNYNDVGTA

-1645 DQTDDID
+1645 DQTGEID
-1652 KRAVKYDVDGSGNVV
+1652 KLAVKYDVDASGNVL
-1667 NTVTLS
+1667 NSVTLT

-1678 AVKVTNV
+1678 AVKITNV

-1701 QLFSTNST
+1701 QLFSTHST
-1709 IASYFGGST
+1709 IANYFGGTT
-1718 AFDGTTNL
+1718 AYNGTTNV
-1726 WTAPSFSI
+1726 WTAPKFSI
-1734 SSIATDGTLTA
+1734 SSIATDGTFTSG
-1745 NDYSNVTAAFSA
+1745 DYNNVTAAFTA
-1757 VDGSLRVL
+1757 VDGSLKVL
-1765 NQRITNGGGS
+1765 NQRITNGGGGS
-1775 PYLAVNSS
+1775 AYLAVNST
-1783 AAAAAAAGAE
+1783 AAAATAAGAE
-1793 ALAVGPQASAAGA
+1793 AVAVGPQASAAGA
-1806 SAVAVGNGANASA
+1806 NSVAVGNGASASA
-1819 DNSVALGAGSVASV
+1819 GNSVALGAGSVASV

-1857 GSSGSERKITH
+1857 GSTGSERKITH
-1868 VADGSDDHD
+1868 VADGSDTYD

-1890 AIDQSKAYTDQKIQ
+1890 AIDESKKYTDQKIQ

-1916 NSNNLADPAATGANS
+1916 NTNNLADPSASGANS

-1975 VGASGAERQVV
+1975 VGAAGAERQVV

-1991 TQATDAVNVRQLQAS
+1991 SQATDAVNVRQLQAS

-2019 ATNFNSVTLGSSTSG
+2019 ATNYNSVTLGSTSSG

-2080 DLRRTDNRAS
+2080 DLRKTDNRAS
-2090 AGIASAMATASLP
+2090 AGIASAMATAALP

-2108 GRSMASFAAG
+2108 GRSMASVAAG
-2118 SYNGESGVAVG
+2118 SYNGESGVAIG
-2129 LSGVSEGGRW
+2129 ISGVSEGGRW

>member
-25 GDSGGTAS
+25 GDSGGSAA
-33 RDPRTSLLTPSALAL
+33 RDPRAFLLMPTTLAL
-48 ALLCVLASGPAS
+48 ALLCALASGHAGAS
-60 ATESNQS
+60 ESNQS

-77 YTQTLP
+77 YTQPMP

-89 VALAAAARQAQAT
+89 VALAAAASQAQSS
-102 PAISADTRV
+102 PAISADARV

-118 SLPLVH
+118 ALPVVRD
-124 EVLPAAVQVKLGA
+124 VLPATVQVKLAA
-137 NASPQH
+137 NTAPKQVA
-143 VPTPAL
+143 VPGL
-149 AADVRAQL
+149 AADVH
-157 GIGAGTQV
+157 
-165 DTSLAANVSSGS
+165 
-177 ASPLGLTADAKAKAR
+177 AKANI
-192 VGIAGAPVASVGAGA
+192 GLGGAQVASIDTGA

-212 ITTSS
+212 IS
-217 QGLSGL
+217 GAPAGALRGL
-223 KAGIDGNAD
+223 KASVDGALD
-232 SHLAIAGHR
+232 SKLKVAGHQ
-241 IEGQGKA
+241 IDTQGQAK
-248 SATAAVSL
+248 ATAAITL
-256 PAKEELPGETDD
+256 PAKEELPGETHD
-268 RAITAAFDA
+268 RTITAAFDA
-277 GVAGKVRVQ
+277 GAAGKVRVQ
-286 GPGGQDVVADRNL
+286 APDGQEVVADRNL
-299 KLAGRTVVSAQ
+299 KLAGQATVAAQNSA
-310 ASTLGL
+310 LGV
-316 GGLHHGAL
+316 GGL
-324 GDLGGA
+324 
-330 VGGVVHGVV
+330 VGGVV
-339 GTVGS
+339 
-344 AAGETLHETV
+344 
-354 GTVGSAVGGT
+354 
-364 LHNTV
+364 
-369 GAVGGTLHGAAGTV
+369 GAAG
-383 GGAVGGVVHDVVGT
+383 
-397 VGSAVGGTLHETV
+397 
-410 GAVGG
+410 
-415 AVSGVLNGT
+415 N
-424 VGTVG
+424 
-429 GAVGGTLHNT
+429 
-439 VGAVGGT
+439 
-446 LHGAVGTV
+446 
-454 GSAVG
+454 
-459 GVLNGTVGNVGGSLG
+459 
-474 DTLNNT
+474 
-480 VGAVGGVLDGTVG
+480 
-493 TVGGAVGGALNG
+493 
-505 TVGTIGSAVGGALN
+505 
-519 GTVGA
+519 
-524 VGGVLDGTVG
+524 
-534 TVGGAVG
+534 
-541 GALNGTV
+541 
-548 GTVDSAVGGALNG
+548 
-561 TVGAVGGVLDG
+561 
-572 TVGTVG
+572 
-578 GAVGGAL
+578 
-585 NGTVGT
+585 
-591 IGSAVGGAL
+591 
-600 NGTVGAVG
+600 
-608 GVLDGT
+608 
-614 VGTVG
+614 
-619 SAVGGALNGTVGAVG
+619 
-634 GVLDGTVGTVGGA
+634 
-647 VGGALNGT
+647 
-655 VGTVGSAVGS
+655 
-665 ALNGTVGAVGGVLD
+665 
-679 GTSGTVGGAVGGALN
+679 
-694 GTVGAVGGVLDGTV
+694 
-708 GTVGGA
+708 
-714 LNGTVGTVGSAVG
+714 
-727 GALNGTVGA
+727 
-736 VGGVLDGTVGTVG
+736 
-749 GALNGT
+749 
-755 VGTVGSAVGG
+755 
-765 ALNGTV
+765 
-771 GAVGGVL
+771 
-778 DGTVGTVGGALNGT
+778 
-792 VGTVGSAVGGALNGT
+792 
-807 VGAVG
+807 
-812 GVLDGT
+812 
-818 VGTVGGAVG
+818 AVG

-844 LNGTVGAVGGVLD
+844 LNGTVGSVGGAVGGALNGTVGSVGGAVGGTLNN
-857 GTVGAVGGAV
+857 TVGAVGGALNGAVGTVGSV
-867 GGVLNGT
+867 GGAVGGALNGT
-874 VGTVGS
+874 VGSVGGAVGGTLNNTVGAVGGALNGAVGTVGGAVGGALNGTVGSVGGAVGGTLNNTVGAVGGALNGAVGTVGS
-880 AVGGALNGTVGAVGG
+880 AVGGALNGTVGSVGG
-895 AVGGVLNGT
+895 AVGGTLNNTVGAVGGALNGAVGTVGGAVGGALNGTVGSVGGTLNNTVGAVGGALNGAAGT

-910 AVGGVLNGTVGT
+910 AVGGALNGTVGSV
-922 IGGAV
+922 GGAV
-927 GGALNN
+927 GGTLNN
-933 TVGSVGSV
+933 TVGSVGGLLNGATGSGTGL
-941 VGGLLGGGST
+941 GGLLGN
-951 TPGSG
+951 
-956 LDGVLTGTLGNVG
+956 TLGNVG
-969 GAVGNLLEGNLNGTV
+969 SAVGNLLNGNLNGTLG
-984 NNLGGAVGGLVG
+984 NLGSAVGGLVG
-996 GTLGGLGLTQP
+996 GTLSGLGLTKP
-1007 SAIPPDSPKAPA
+1007 SAIPPTSPKAPA
-1019 PADPNAGLI
+1019 AADPNAGLI

-1041 IGPTTSSLFGGD
+1041 IGPTTTSLFGGN
-1053 GYLHNGNLKLSNAN
+1053 GYLSNGNLKLSNAN
-1067 VMQAYST
+1067 VMQTYST

-1131 LLLPTDSPAWAA
+1131 LLLPKDSPAWAA
-1143 KCLDIALADIS
+1143 KCLDVALADIS

-1195 NVAFPGAGPNDPTNP
+1195 NVAFPGDGVNDPSNP

-1265 AQASYSAY
+1265 AQASYTAY
-1273 GLTAAQVSAGE
+1273 GLTAPQVSAGE
-1284 VSVGTANGGERQ
+1284 VSVGTAGGGERQ
-1296 ITNLAAGSANTDAVN
+1296 ITNVAAGSVNTDAVN

-1319 SLIDDVSAGAVMYDV
+1319 SLINGVADAAVTYDLDAG
-1334 DGAGNPD
+1334 GNPN
-1341 YRRVTLGNGTGTT
+1341 YRRVTLGAGTGTT

-1359 AAGAVT
+1359 AGGAIT

-1378 TTNAAIA
+1378 GTNAAIA
-1385 GFFGGITAFDPV
+1385 SFFGGRAAFDPA
-1397 SGAFTAPLF
+1397 SGVFTAPLF
-1406 EISTISTD
+1406 EISSISTG
-1414 GAIAQG
+1414 GAIAKG
-1420 LYNNATDAF
+1420 LYENATDAF
-1429 DAVDGSLVNLNTQI
+1429 AAVDGSLVNLNTQI
-1443 NDIRN
+1443 TDIRN

-1460 VEAVATGADSIA
+1460 IEALASGTDSIA
-1472 VGTNARATAANAI
+1472 VGTNARATAANSI

-1512 LAAGTAATDAVNL
+1512 MAAGTAATDAVNV
-1525 GQLQASEEGALRYD
+1525 GQLQASEQGALRYD

-1549 SATLGQGGTATTL
+1549 SATLGQTGTATTL

-1574 TEAINGAQLFAA
+1574 SEAINGAQLFAA

-1600 NAAGVLTAPTY
+1600 NASGVLTAPTY
-1611 TINNIAANGT
+1611 SINNVAANGT
-1621 ISQGSYNDVGTA
+1621 ITKGNYNDVGTA

-1645 DQTDDID
+1645 DQTGEID
-1652 KRAVKYDVDGSGNVV
+1652 KLAVKYDVDGSGNVINSV
-1667 NTVTLS
+1667 SLK

-1709 IASYFGGST
+1709 IANYFGGTT
-1718 AFDGTTNL
+1718 AYNGTTNV
-1726 WTAPSFSI
+1726 WTAPKFSI
-1734 SSIATDGTLTA
+1734 SSIATDGTFTSG
-1745 NDYSNVTAAFSA
+1745 DYNNVTAAFTA
-1757 VDGSLRVL
+1757 VDGSLKVL
-1765 NQRITNGGGS
+1765 NQRITNGGGGS
-1775 PYLAVNSS
+1775 AYLAVNST
-1783 AAAAAAAGAE
+1783 AAAATAAGAE
-1793 ALAVGPQASAAGA
+1793 AVAVGPQASAAGA
-1806 SAVAVGNGANASA
+1806 NSVAVGNGASASA
-1819 DNSVALGAGSVASV
+1819 GNSVALGAGSVASV

-1842 YGQTGASNSAGEVSV
+1842 YGQTGASNSAGEVSL
-1857 GSSGSERKITH
+1857 GSTGSERKITH

-1890 AIDQSKAYTDQKIQ
+1890 AIDQSKSYTDQKIQ

-1916 NSNNLADPAATGANS
+1916 NTNNLADPSASGANS

-1991 TQATDAVNVRQLQAS
+1991 SQATDAVNVRQLQAS

-2019 ATNFNSVTLGSSTSG
+2019 ATNYNSVTLGSTTSG

-2080 DLRRTDNRAS
+2080 DLRKTDNRAS
-2090 AGIASAMATASLP
+2090 AGIASAMATAALP

-2108 GRSMASFAAG
+2108 GRSMASVAAG
-2118 SYNGESGVAVG
+2118 SYNGESGVAIG
-2129 LSGVSEGGRW
+2129 ISGVSEGGRW

>member
-25 GDSGGTAS
+25 GDSGGSAA
-33 RDPRTSLLTPSALAL
+33 RDPRSALLMPTALAL
-48 ALLCVLASGPAS
+48 ALLCALASGHAGAS
-60 ATESNQS
+60 ESNQS

-77 YTQTLP
+77 YAQPMP

-89 VALAAAARQAQAT
+89 VALAAASRQAQST
-102 PAISADTRV
+102 TAISADARV
-111 GLQLSTA
+111 GLQLSTNA
-118 SLPLVH
+118 LPVVRD
-124 EVLPAAVQVKLGA
+124 VLPATVQVKLDA
-137 NASPQH
+137 NTAPKQ
-143 VPTPAL
+143 VAVPAL
-149 AADVRAQL
+149 AADVRANVGL
-157 GIGAGTQV
+157 GHAASNVAKIDA
-165 DTSLAANVSSGS
+165 SLAANVAPS
-177 ASPLGLTADAKAKAR
+177 AHGPLGVAADAQAKAR
-192 VGIAGAPVASVGAGA
+192 VGVAGTQVASIDTGA
-207 KAAAG
+207 KAAVAVAG
-212 ITTSS
+212 ASAGS
-217 QGLSGL
+217 LSGL
-223 KAGIDGNAD
+223 KASVDGKVDSQLKLAGHQIDGQ
-232 SHLAIAGHR
+232 
-241 IEGQGKA
+241 GQVK
-248 SATAAVSL
+248 ATAAVTL
-256 PAKEELPGETDD
+256 PAKEELPGETHD
-268 RAITAAFDA
+268 RAITAAFDT

-286 GPGGQDVVADRNL
+286 APDGQEVVADRNL
-299 KLAGRTVVSAQ
+299 KLAGQATVAAQNSA
-310 ASTLGL
+310 LGV
-316 GGLHHGAL
+316 GGLVGGVVGAA
-324 GDLGGA
+324 GGA
-330 VGGVVHGVV
+330 VGGVLD
-339 GTVGS
+339 GTVG
-344 AAGETLHETV
+344 
-354 GTVGSAVGGT
+354 
-364 LHNTV
+364 NTV
-369 GAVGGTLHGAAGTV
+369 GAVGGALH
-383 GGAVGGVVHDVVGT
+383 
-397 VGSAVGGTLHETV
+397 
-410 GAVGG
+410 
-415 AVSGVLNGT
+415 GT

-429 GAVGGTLHNT
+429 GAVGST
-439 VGAVGGT
+439 
-446 LHGAVGTV
+446 
-454 GSAVG
+454 
-459 GVLNGTVGNVGGSLG
+459 LNG
-474 DTLNNT
+474 
-480 VGAVGGVLDGTVG
+480 AVG

-505 TVGTIGSAVGGALN
+505 TVGSVGRVVGGALN
-519 GTVGA
+519 GA
-524 VGGVLDGTVG
+524 V
-534 TVGGAVG
+534 
-541 GALNGTV
+541 
-548 GTVDSAVGGALNG
+548 G
-561 TVGAVGGVLDG
+561 TVGAVG
-572 TVGTVG
+572 
-578 GAVGGAL
+578 
-585 NGTVGT
+585 
-591 IGSAVGGAL
+591 
-600 NGTVGAVG
+600 
-608 GVLDGT
+608 
-614 VGTVG
+614 
-619 SAVGGALNGTVGAVG
+619 
-634 GVLDGTVGTVGGA
+634 
-647 VGGALNGT
+647 
-655 VGTVGSAVGS
+655 
-665 ALNGTVGAVGGVLD
+665 
-679 GTSGTVGGAVGGALN
+679 
-694 GTVGAVGGVLDGTV
+694 

-714 LNGTVGTVGSAVG
+714 LNGTVGSVGRTVG
-727 GALNGTVGA
+727 GALNGAVGTVGA
-736 VGGVLDGTVGTVG
+736 VGGTVG

-755 VGTVGSAVGG
+755 VGSVGSAVGG
-765 ALNGTV
+765 TLNNTV
-771 GAVGGVL
+771 GAVGN
-778 DGTVGTVGGALNGT
+778 T
-792 VGTVGSAVGGALNGT
+792 
-807 VGAVG
+807 
-812 GVLDGT
+812 
-818 VGTVGGAVG
+818 
-827 GALNGTV
+827 
-834 GTVGSAVGGA
+834 
-844 LNGTVGAVGGVLD
+844 
-857 GTVGAVGGAV
+857 V
-867 GGVLNGT
+867 GGVLNGAT
-874 VGTVGS
+874 GGS
-880 AVGGALNGTVGAVGG
+880 TGGL
-895 AVGGVLNGT
+895 
-904 VGAVGG
+904 
-910 AVGGVLNGTVGT
+910 
-922 IGGAV
+922 
-927 GGALNN
+927 
-933 TVGSVGSV
+933 
-941 VGGLLGGGST
+941 GGLLGN
-951 TPGSG
+951 
-956 LDGVLTGTLGNVG
+956 TLGSVG
-969 GAVGNLLEGNLNGTV
+969 GAVGNLLNGNLNGTIG
-984 NNLGGAVGGLVG
+984 NLGSAVGGLVG
-996 GTLGGLGLTQP
+996 GTLSGLGLTKP
-1007 SAIPPDSPKAPA
+1007 SAIPPTSPKAPA

-1041 IGPTTSSLFGGD
+1041 IGPTTTSLFGGN
-1053 GYLHNGNLKLSNAN
+1053 GYLSNGNLKLSNAN
-1067 VMQAYST
+1067 VMQTYST

-1097 AVTGGSSHLT
+1097 AATGGSSHLT

-1131 LLLPTDSPAWAA
+1131 LLLPKDSPAWAA

-1195 NVAFPGAGPNDPTNP
+1195 NVAFPGDGVNDPSNP

-1273 GLTAAQVSAGE
+1273 GLTAPQVSAGE
-1284 VSVGTANGGERQ
+1284 VSVGTAGGGERQ
-1296 ITNLAAGSANTDAVN
+1296 ITNVAAGSANTDAVN
-1311 VAQLKGAI
+1311 VVQLKGAI
-1319 SLIDDVSAGAVMYDV
+1319 SLINDVAAAAVTYDL
-1334 DGAGNPD
+1334 DGAGNPN
-1341 YRRVTLGNGTGTT
+1341 YRRVTLGAGTGTT

-1359 AAGAVT
+1359 AGGAVT

-1378 TTNAAIA
+1378 ATNAAIA
-1385 GFFGGITAFDPV
+1385 SFFGGRAAFDPA

-1406 EISTISTD
+1406 EISTISTG
-1414 GAIAQG
+1414 GAIAKG
-1420 LYNNATDAF
+1420 LYDNATDAF
-1429 DAVDGSLVNLNTQI
+1429 AAVDGSLVNLNTQI
-1443 NDIRN
+1443 TDIRN

-1460 VEAVATGADSIA
+1460 TEALATGTDSIA
-1472 VGTNARATAANAI
+1472 VGTNARATAANSI

-1512 LAAGTAATDAVNL
+1512 MAAGTAATDAVNV
-1525 GQLQASEEGALRYD
+1525 GQLQASEQGALRYD

-1549 SATLGQGGTATTL
+1549 SATLGQTGTATTL

-1574 TEAINGAQLFAA
+1574 SEAINGAQLFAA

-1600 NAAGVLTAPTY
+1600 NASGVLTAPTY
-1611 TINNIAANGT
+1611 SINNVAANGT
-1621 ISQGSYNDVGTA
+1621 VSKGSYNDVGTA

-1645 DQTDDID
+1645 DQTGEID
-1652 KRAVKYDVDGSGNVV
+1652 KLAVKYDVDGSGNVL
-1667 NTVTLS
+1667 NSVTLT

-1678 AVKVTNV
+1678 AVKITNV

-1709 IASYFGGST
+1709 IANYFGGT
-1718 AFDGTTNL
+1718 TTYNGTTNV
-1726 WTAPSFSI
+1726 WTAPKFSI
-1734 SSIATDGTLTA
+1734 SSIATDGTFTSG
-1745 NDYSNVTAAFSA
+1745 DYNNVTAAFTA
-1757 VDGSLRVL
+1757 VDGSLKVL
-1765 NQRITNGGGS
+1765 NQRITNGGGGS
-1775 PYLAVNSS
+1775 AYLAVNST
-1783 AAAAAAAGAE
+1783 AAAATAAGAE
-1793 ALAVGPQASAAGA
+1793 AVAVGPQASAAGA
-1806 SAVAVGNGANASA
+1806 NSVAVGNGASSSA
-1819 DNSVALGAGSVASV
+1819 GNSVALGAGSVASV

-1857 GSSGSERKITH
+1857 GSTGSERKITH

-1890 AIDQSKAYTDQKIQ
+1890 AIDQSKSYTDQKIQ

-1916 NSNNLADPAATGANS
+1916 NTNNLADPSASGANS

-1975 VGASGAERQVV
+1975 VGAAGAERQVV

-1991 TQATDAVNVRQLQAS
+1991 SQATDAVNVRQLQAS
-2006 QQGTIRYDTTVNG
+2006 QQGTIRYDTTTNG
-2019 ATNFNSVTLGSSTSG
+2019 ATNYNSVTLGSTSSG

-2080 DLRRTDNRAS
+2080 DLRKTDNRAS
-2090 AGIASAMATASLP
+2090 AGIASAMATAALP

-2108 GRSMASFAAG
+2108 GRSMASVAAG

-2129 LSGVSEGGRW
+2129 ISGVSEGGRW

>member
-25 GDSGGTAS
+25 GDSGGSAA
-33 RDPRTSLLTPSALAL
+33 RDPRAFLLMPTTLAL
-48 ALLCVLASGPAS
+48 ALLCALASGHAGAS
-60 ATESNQS
+60 ESNQS

-77 YTQTLP
+77 YAQPMP

-89 VALAAAARQAQAT
+89 VALAAAARQAQSS
-102 PAISADTRV
+102 PAISADARV

-118 SLPLVH
+118 SLPVVRD
-124 EVLPAAVQVKLGA
+124 VLPATVQVKVAA
-137 NASPQH
+137 NAAPKQVA
-143 VPTPAL
+143 VPGL
-149 AADVRAQL
+149 AADVRAKANIGL
-157 GIGAGTQV
+157 GGAQ
-165 DTSLAANVSSGS
+165 
-177 ASPLGLTADAKAKAR
+177 
-192 VGIAGAPVASVGAGA
+192 VASIDTGA
-207 KAAAG
+207 KVAAG
-212 ITTSS
+212 ISGAPAGALR
-217 QGLSGL
+217 GLQASVDGALDSKL
-223 KAGIDGNAD
+223 KV
-232 SHLAIAGHR
+232 AGHQ
-241 IEGQGKA
+241 IDAQGQAK
-248 SATAAVSL
+248 ATAAVTL
-256 PAKEELPGETDD
+256 PAKEELPGEIHD
-268 RAITAAFDA
+268 RAITAAFDT

-286 GPGGQDVVADRNL
+286 APDGQEVVADRNL
-299 KLAGRTVVSAQ
+299 KLAGQVTIAAQNSA
-310 ASTLGL
+310 LGV
-316 GGLHHGAL
+316 GGLVGGVVGSAGNAVGGAL
-324 GDLGGA
+324 NGTVGTVGGAAGGTLNGAVGAVGGTVNNTVAAVGGTVGTIGGA
-330 VGGVVHGVV
+330 VGGVLNGATGVV
-339 GTVGS
+339 GG
-344 AAGETLHETV
+344 AGGAL
-354 GTVGSAVGGT
+354 GGT
-364 LHNTV
+364 LNTAV
-369 GAVGGTLHGAAGTV
+369 GAVG
-383 GGAVGGVVHDVVGT
+383 
-397 VGSAVGGTLHETV
+397 
-410 GAVGG
+410 
-415 AVSGVLNGT
+415 GT

-429 GAVGGTLHNT
+429 GAVGGTLNGA

-446 LHGAVGTV
+446 VNNTVAAVGGTVGTIGGAAGGVLNGATGAVGGTLNGAVGAVGGTVNNTVATVGGTVGTV
-454 GSAVG
+454 GSVVG
-459 GVLNGTVGNVGGSLG
+459 GALNGAT
-474 DTLNNT
+474 
-480 VGAVGGVLDGTVG
+480 GAVSGVSGAVG
-493 TVGGAVGGALNG
+493 TVGGAVGGTLNG
-505 TVGTIGSAVGGALN
+505 AVGAVG

-524 VGGVLDGTVG
+524 VG
-534 TVGGAVG
+534 
-541 GALNGTV
+541 
-548 GTVDSAVGGALNG
+548 
-561 TVGAVGGVLDG
+561 
-572 TVGTVG
+572 
-578 GAVGGAL
+578 
-585 NGTVGT
+585 
-591 IGSAVGGAL
+591 
-600 NGTVGAVG
+600 
-608 GVLDGT
+608 
-614 VGTVG
+614 
-619 SAVGGALNGTVGAVG
+619 
-634 GVLDGTVGTVGGA
+634 
-647 VGGALNGT
+647 
-655 VGTVGSAVGS
+655 
-665 ALNGTVGAVGGVLD
+665 
-679 GTSGTVGGAVGGALN
+679 
-694 GTVGAVGGVLDGTV
+694 

-714 LNGTVGTVGSAVG
+714 LNGTVGNVGTAVG
-727 GALNGTVGA
+727 GTLNTAVGA
-736 VGGVLDGTVGTVG
+736 VGGTLNGAVGAAGGAVGAVGGTVG

-755 VGTVGSAVGG
+755 VGNVGTAVGGTLNNTVGTVGTAVGGLLNGGTGTGTGLGGLLGNTLGNVGSAVG
-765 ALNGTV
+765 
-771 GAVGGVL
+771 
-778 DGTVGTVGGALNGT
+778 
-792 VGTVGSAVGGALNGT
+792 
-807 VGAVG
+807 
-812 GVLDGT
+812 
-818 VGTVGGAVG
+818 
-827 GALNGTV
+827 
-834 GTVGSAVGGA
+834 
-844 LNGTVGAVGGVLD
+844 
-857 GTVGAVGGAV
+857 
-867 GGVLNGT
+867 
-874 VGTVGS
+874 
-880 AVGGALNGTVGAVGG
+880 
-895 AVGGVLNGT
+895 
-904 VGAVGG
+904 
-910 AVGGVLNGTVGT
+910 
-922 IGGAV
+922 
-927 GGALNN
+927 
-933 TVGSVGSV
+933 
-941 VGGLLGGGST
+941 
-951 TPGSG
+951 
-956 LDGVLTGTLGNVG
+956 
-969 GAVGNLLEGNLNGTV
+969 NLLNGNLNGTLG
-984 NNLGGAVGGLVG
+984 NLGTAVGGLVS
-996 GTLGGLGLTQP
+996 GTLGGLGLTKP
-1007 SAIPPDSPKAPA
+1007 SAIPPTSPKAPA
-1019 PADPNAGLI
+1019 AADPNAGLI

-1041 IGPTTSSLFGGD
+1041 IGPTTTSLFGGD
-1053 GYLHNGNLKLSNAN
+1053 GYLSNGNLKLSNAN
-1067 VMQAYST
+1067 VMQTYST

-1097 AVTGGSSHLT
+1097 AATGGSSHLT

-1131 LLLPTDSPAWAA
+1131 LLLPKDSPAWAA

-1195 NVAFPGAGPNDPTNP
+1195 NVAFPGDGVNDPSNP

-1265 AQASYSAY
+1265 AQASYTAY
-1273 GLTAAQVSAGE
+1273 GLTAPQVSAGE
-1284 VSVGTANGGERQ
+1284 VSVGTAGGGERQ
-1296 ITNLAAGSANTDAVN
+1296 ITNVAAGSVNTDAVN

-1319 SLIDDVSAGAVMYDV
+1319 SLINGVADAAVTYDLDAG
-1334 DGAGNPD
+1334 GNPD
-1341 YRRVTLGNGTGTT
+1341 YRRVTLGAGTGTT

-1378 TTNAAIA
+1378 ATNTAIA
-1385 GFFGGITAFDPV
+1385 SFFGGRAAFDPA

-1406 EISTISTD
+1406 EISAISTT
-1414 GAIAQG
+1414 GAIAKG
-1420 LYNNATDAF
+1420 LYENATDAF
-1429 DAVDGSLVNLNTQI
+1429 AAVDGSLVNLNTQI
-1443 NDIRN
+1443 TDIRN

-1460 VEAVATGADSIA
+1460 TEALATGTDSIA
-1472 VGTNARATAANAI
+1472 VGTNARATAANSI

-1497 SVSIGAAGAE
+1497 SVSIGAAGTE

-1512 LAAGTAATDAVNL
+1512 LAAGTAATDAVNV
-1525 GQLQASEEGALRYD
+1525 GQLQASEQGALRYD

-1549 SATLGQGGTATTL
+1549 SATLGQSGTATTL

-1574 TEAINGAQLFAA
+1574 SEAINGAQLFAA

-1600 NAAGVLTAPTY
+1600 DASGVLTAPTY
-1611 TINNIAANGT
+1611 SINNIAANGT
-1621 ISQGSYNDVGTA
+1621 ITKGSYNDVGTA

-1645 DQTDDID
+1645 DQAGEID
-1652 KRAVKYDVDGSGNVV
+1652 KLAVKYDVDGSGNVINSV
-1667 NTVTLS
+1667 SLK

-1709 IASYFGGST
+1709 VANYFGGST
-1718 AFDGTTNL
+1718 AYNGTTNL
-1726 WTAPSFSI
+1726 WTAPTFSI
-1734 SSIATDGTLTA
+1734 SSIATDGTFTSG
-1745 NDYSNVTAAFSA
+1745 DYNNVTAAFTA
-1757 VDGSLRVL
+1757 VDGSLKVL
-1765 NQRITNGGGS
+1765 NQRISNGGGS
-1775 PYLAVNSS
+1775 AYLAVNST
-1783 AAAAAAAGAE
+1783 AAAATAAGAE
-1793 ALAVGPQASAAGA
+1793 AVAVGPQASAAGA
-1806 SAVAVGNGANASA
+1806 NSVAVGNGASSSA
-1819 DNSVALGAGSVASV
+1819 GNSVALGAGSVASV
-1833 GAQSGYTGA
+1833 GAQAGYTGA

-1857 GSSGSERKITH
+1857 GSTGSERKITH

-1890 AIDQSKAYTDQKIQ
+1890 AIDQSKSYTDQKIQ

-1916 NSNNLADPAATGANS
+1916 NTNNLADPSASGANS

-1937 STAAGANSTALGNG
+1937 SAAAGANSTALGNG

-2006 QQGTIRYDTTVNG
+2006 QQGTIRYDTTTNG
-2019 ATNFNSVTLGSSTSG
+2019 ATNFNSVTLGSTTSG

-2080 DLRRTDNRAS
+2080 DLRKTDNRAS
-2090 AGIASAMATASLP
+2090 AGIASAMATAALP

-2108 GRSMASFAAG
+2108 GRSMASIAAG
-2118 SYNGESGVAVG
+2118 SYNGESGVALG
-2129 LSGVSEGGRW
+2129 ISGVSEGGRW

>member
-25 GDSGGTAS
+25 GDSGGSAA
-33 RDPRTSLLTPSALAL
+33 RDPRAFLLMPTTLAL
-48 ALLCVLASGPAS
+48 ALLCVLASGHAGAS
-60 ATESNQS
+60 ESNQS

-77 YTQTLP
+77 YTQPMP

-89 VALAAAARQAQAT
+89 VALAAAASQAQSS
-102 PAISADTRV
+102 PAISADARV

-118 SLPLVH
+118 SLPVVRD
-124 EVLPAAVQVKLGA
+124 VLPASVQVKLAA
-137 NASPQH
+137 NTAPKQVA
-143 VPTPAL
+143 VPRL
-149 AADVRAQL
+149 AADVRANANIGL
-157 GIGAGTQV
+157 GGAQ
-165 DTSLAANVSSGS
+165 
-177 ASPLGLTADAKAKAR
+177 
-192 VGIAGAPVASVGAGA
+192 VASIDAGA

-212 ITTSS
+212 IS
-217 QGLSGL
+217 GAPAGALRGL
-223 KAGIDGNAD
+223 KASVDGALD
-232 SHLAIAGHR
+232 SKLKVAGHQ
-241 IEGQGKA
+241 IDAQGQVK
-248 SATAAVSL
+248 ATAAITL
-256 PAKEELPGETDD
+256 PAKEELPGETHD

-277 GVAGKVRVQ
+277 GAAGKVRVQ
-286 GPGGQDVVADRNL
+286 APNGQEVVADRNL
-299 KLAGRTVVSAQ
+299 KLAGQATVAAQNSA
-310 ASTLGL
+310 LGV
-316 GGLHHGAL
+316 GGL
-324 GDLGGA
+324 
-330 VGGVVHGVV
+330 
-339 GTVGS
+339 
-344 AAGETLHETV
+344 
-354 GTVGSAVGGT
+354 VGSAVG
-364 LHNTV
+364 
-369 GAVGGTLHGAAGTV
+369 AAG
-383 GGAVGGVVHDVVGT
+383 
-397 VGSAVGGTLHETV
+397 
-410 GAVGG
+410 
-415 AVSGVLNGT
+415 N
-424 VGTVG
+424 
-429 GAVGGTLHNT
+429 
-439 VGAVGGT
+439 
-446 LHGAVGTV
+446 
-454 GSAVG
+454 
-459 GVLNGTVGNVGGSLG
+459 
-474 DTLNNT
+474 
-480 VGAVGGVLDGTVG
+480 
-493 TVGGAVGGALNG
+493 
-505 TVGTIGSAVGGALN
+505 
-519 GTVGA
+519 
-524 VGGVLDGTVG
+524 
-534 TVGGAVG
+534 
-541 GALNGTV
+541 
-548 GTVDSAVGGALNG
+548 
-561 TVGAVGGVLDG
+561 
-572 TVGTVG
+572 
-578 GAVGGAL
+578 
-585 NGTVGT
+585 
-591 IGSAVGGAL
+591 
-600 NGTVGAVG
+600 
-608 GVLDGT
+608 
-614 VGTVG
+614 
-619 SAVGGALNGTVGAVG
+619 
-634 GVLDGTVGTVGGA
+634 
-647 VGGALNGT
+647 
-655 VGTVGSAVGS
+655 
-665 ALNGTVGAVGGVLD
+665 
-679 GTSGTVGGAVGGALN
+679 
-694 GTVGAVGGVLDGTV
+694 
-708 GTVGGA
+708 
-714 LNGTVGTVGSAVG
+714 
-727 GALNGTVGA
+727 
-736 VGGVLDGTVGTVG
+736 
-749 GALNGT
+749 
-755 VGTVGSAVGG
+755 
-765 ALNGTV
+765 
-771 GAVGGVL
+771 
-778 DGTVGTVGGALNGT
+778 
-792 VGTVGSAVGGALNGT
+792 
-807 VGAVG
+807 
-812 GVLDGT
+812 
-818 VGTVGGAVG
+818 AVG

-844 LNGTVGAVGGVLD
+844 LNGTVGS
-857 GTVGAVGGAV
+857 VGGAV
-867 GGVLNGT
+867 GGTLNNT
-874 VGTVGS
+874 VG
-880 AVGGALNGTVGAVGG
+880 AVGGALNGTVGSVGGAVGTVGSVGG
-895 AVGGVLNGT
+895 AVGGT
-904 VGAVGG
+904 
-910 AVGGVLNGTVGT
+910 LNGTVGT
-922 IGGAV
+922 VGGAV
-927 GGALNN
+927 GGALNGTVGSVGGAVGGTLNSTVGAVGGALNGAVGTVGGAVGGALNGTVGSVGGAVGGTLNNTVGAVGGALNGTAGSVGGAVGGTLNNTVGAVGGALNGTVGTVGGAVGGALNGAVGSVGGAVGGALNGTVGSVGGAVGGTVGSVGTAVGGTLNN
-933 TVGSVGSV
+933 TVGSVGGLLNGATGSGTGL
-941 VGGLLGGGST
+941 GGLLGN
-951 TPGSG
+951 
-956 LDGVLTGTLGNVG
+956 TLGNVG
-969 GAVGNLLEGNLNGTV
+969 SAVGNLLNGNLNGTLG
-984 NNLGGAVGGLVG
+984 NLGSAVGGLVG
-996 GTLGGLGLTQP
+996 GTLGGLGLTKP
-1007 SAIPPDSPKAPA
+1007 SAIPPTSPKAPA

-1041 IGPTTSSLFGGD
+1041 IGPTTTSLFGGD
-1053 GYLHNGNLKLSNAN
+1053 GYLSNGNLKLSNAN
-1067 VMQAYST
+1067 VMQTYST

-1097 AVTGGSSHLT
+1097 AATGGSSHLT

-1131 LLLPTDSPAWAA
+1131 LLLPKDSPAWAA
-1143 KCLDIALADIS
+1143 KCLDVALADIS

-1195 NVAFPGAGPNDPTNP
+1195 NVAFPGDGVNDPSNP

-1273 GLTAAQVSAGE
+1273 GLTAPQVSAGE
-1284 VSVGTANGGERQ
+1284 VSVGTAGGGERQ
-1296 ITNLAAGSANTDAVN
+1296 ITNVAAGSVNTDAVN

-1319 SLIDDVSAGAVMYDV
+1319 SLINGVADAAVTYDLDAG
-1334 DGAGNPD
+1334 GNPN
-1341 YRRVTLGNGTGTT
+1341 YRRVTLGAGTGTT

-1359 AAGAVT
+1359 AGGAVT

-1378 TTNAAIA
+1378 ATNAAIA
-1385 GFFGGITAFDPV
+1385 SFFGGRAAFDPA

-1406 EISTISTD
+1406 EISTISTG
-1414 GAIAQG
+1414 GAIAKG
-1420 LYNNATDAF
+1420 LYENATDAF
-1429 DAVDGSLVNLNTQI
+1429 AAVDGSLVNLNTQI
-1443 NDIRN
+1443 TDIRN

-1460 VEAVATGADSIA
+1460 TEALATGADSIA
-1472 VGTNARATAANAI
+1472 VGTNARATAANSI

-1512 LAAGTAATDAVNL
+1512 MAAGTAATDAVNL
-1525 GQLQASEEGALRYD
+1525 GQLQASEQGALRYD

-1549 SATLGQGGTATTL
+1549 SATLGQSGTATTL

-1574 TEAINGAQLFAA
+1574 SEAINGAQLFAA

-1600 NAAGVLTAPTY
+1600 NASGVLTAPTY
-1611 TINNIAANGT
+1611 SINNVAANGT
-1621 ISQGSYNDVGTA
+1621 VTKGSYNDVGTA

-1645 DQTDDID
+1645 DQTGEID
-1652 KRAVKYDVDGSGNVV
+1652 KLAVKYDVDASGNVL
-1667 NTVTLS
+1667 NSVTLT

-1678 AVKVTNV
+1678 AVKITNV

-1709 IASYFGGST
+1709 IANYFGGTT
-1718 AFDGTTNL
+1718 AYNGTTNV
-1726 WTAPSFSI
+1726 WTAPKFSI
-1734 SSIATDGTLTA
+1734 SSIATDGTFTSG
-1745 NDYSNVTAAFSA
+1745 DYNNVTAAFTA
-1757 VDGSLRVL
+1757 VDGSLKVL
-1765 NQRITNGGGS
+1765 NQRITNGGGGS
-1775 PYLAVNSS
+1775 AYLAVNST
-1783 AAAAAAAGAE
+1783 AAAATAAGAE
-1793 ALAVGPQASAAGA
+1793 AVAVGPQASAAGA
-1806 SAVAVGNGANASA
+1806 NSVAVGNGASASA
-1819 DNSVALGAGSVASV
+1819 GNSVALGAGSVASV

-1868 VADGSDDHD
+1868 VADGSDTYD

-1890 AIDQSKAYTDQKIQ
+1890 AIDESKKYTDQKIQ

-1916 NSNNLADPAATGANS
+1916 NTNNLADPSASGANS

-1975 VGASGAERQVV
+1975 VGAAGAERQVV

-1991 TQATDAVNVRQLQAS
+1991 SQATDAVNVRQLQAS

-2019 ATNFNSVTLGSSTSG
+2019 ATNYNSVTLGSTSSG

-2080 DLRRTDNRAS
+2080 DLRKTDNRAS
-2090 AGIASAMATASLP
+2090 AGIASAMATAALP

-2108 GRSMASFAAG
+2108 GRSMASVAAG
-2118 SYNGESGVAVG
+2118 SYNGESGVAIG
-2129 LSGVSEGGRW
+2129 ISGVSEGGRW

>member
-25 GDSGGTAS
+25 GDSGGSAA
-33 RDPRTSLLTPSALAL
+33 RDPRSALLMPTALAL
-48 ALLCVLASGPAS
+48 ALLCALASGHAGAS
-60 ATESNQS
+60 ESNQS

-77 YTQTLP
+77 YAQP
-83 VKVDAE
+83 MPAKVDAE
-89 VALAAAARQAQAT
+89 VALAAASRQAQSS
-102 PAISADTRV
+102 PAISADARV
-111 GLQLSTA
+111 GLQLSTN
-118 SLPLVH
+118 SLPIVRD
-124 EVLPAAVQVKLGA
+124 VLPATVQVKLAA
-137 NASPQH
+137 NAAPKQ
-143 VPTPAL
+143 VAVPAL
-149 AADVRAQL
+149 AADVRANVGL
-157 GIGAGTQV
+157 GHAASHVAKIDA
-165 DTSLAANVSSGS
+165 SLAANVAPS
-177 ASPLGLTADAKAKAR
+177 AHAPLGVAADAQAKAG
-192 VGIAGAPVASVGAGA
+192 VGIAGTQVASIDTGAKSAAAVAGA
-207 KAAAG
+207 PAG
-212 ITTSS
+212 S
-217 QGLSGL
+217 LSGL
-223 KAGIDGNAD
+223 KASVDGKVDSQLKLAGHQIDGQ
-232 SHLAIAGHR
+232 
-241 IEGQGKA
+241 GQVK
-248 SATAAVSL
+248 ATAAVTL
-256 PAKEELPGETDD
+256 PAKEELPGETHD
-268 RAITAAFDA
+268 RAITAAFDT

-286 GPGGQDVVADRNL
+286 APDGQEVVADRNL
-299 KLAGRTVVSAQ
+299 KLAGQATVAAQNSA
-310 ASTLGL
+310 LGV
-316 GGLHHGAL
+316 GGL
-324 GDLGGA
+324 
-330 VGGVVHGVV
+330 VGGVV
-339 GTVGS
+339 
-344 AAGETLHETV
+344 
-354 GTVGSAVGGT
+354 
-364 LHNTV
+364 
-369 GAVGGTLHGAAGTV
+369 GAAG
-383 GGAVGGVVHDVVGT
+383 
-397 VGSAVGGTLHETV
+397 
-410 GAVGG
+410 
-415 AVSGVLNGT
+415 
-424 VGTVG
+424 
-429 GAVGGTLHNT
+429 
-439 VGAVGGT
+439 
-446 LHGAVGTV
+446 
-454 GSAVG
+454 
-459 GVLNGTVGNVGGSLG
+459 
-474 DTLNNT
+474 
-480 VGAVGGVLDGTVG
+480 GAVGGVLDGTVG
-493 TVGGAVGGALNG
+493 NTVDAVGGALH
-505 TVGTIGSAVGGALN
+505 
-519 GTVGA
+519 
-524 VGGVLDGTVG
+524 GTVG

-541 GALNGTV
+541 STLNG
-548 GTVDSAVGGALNG
+548 A
-561 TVGAVGGVLDG
+561 
-572 TVGTVG
+572 
-578 GAVGGAL
+578 
-585 NGTVGT
+585 
-591 IGSAVGGAL
+591 
-600 NGTVGAVG
+600 
-608 GVLDGT
+608 
-614 VGTVG
+614 
-619 SAVGGALNGTVGAVG
+619 
-634 GVLDGTVGTVGGA
+634 
-647 VGGALNGT
+647 
-655 VGTVGSAVGS
+655 
-665 ALNGTVGAVGGVLD
+665 
-679 GTSGTVGGAVGGALN
+679 
-694 GTVGAVGGVLDGTV
+694 
-708 GTVGGA
+708 
-714 LNGTVGTVGSAVG
+714 
-727 GALNGTVGA
+727 
-736 VGGVLDGTVGTVG
+736 
-749 GALNGT
+749 
-755 VGTVGSAVGG
+755 
-765 ALNGTV
+765 
-771 GAVGGVL
+771 
-778 DGTVGTVGGALNGT
+778 
-792 VGTVGSAVGGALNGT
+792 
-807 VGAVG
+807 
-812 GVLDGT
+812 

-844 LNGTVGAVGGVLD
+844 LNGAVGTVGAVGGTVGGALNGTVGSVGSTVGGALNGAV

-867 GGVLNGT
+867 GGALNGT
-874 VGTVGS
+874 VGSVGSTVGG
-880 AVGGALNGTVGAVGG
+880 ALNGAVGTVGAVGGTVGGALNGTVGSVGG
-895 AVGGVLNGT
+895 AVGGTLNNT
-904 VGAVGG
+904 VGAVGST
-910 AVGGVLNGTVGT
+910 VSGVLNGAT
-922 IGGAV
+922 GGST
-927 GGALNN
+927 GGL
-933 TVGSVGSV
+933 
-941 VGGLLGGGST
+941 GGLLG
-951 TPGSG
+951 
-956 LDGVLTGTLGNVG
+956 DTLGNVG
-969 GAVGNLLEGNLNGTV
+969 GAVGNLLNGNLNGTIG
-984 NNLGGAVGGLVG
+984 NLGSAVGGLVG
-996 GTLGGLGLTQP
+996 GTLGGLGLTKP
-1007 SAIPPDSPKAPA
+1007 SAIPPTSPKAPA

-1041 IGPTTSSLFGGD
+1041 IGPTTTSLFGGN
-1053 GYLHNGNLKLSNAN
+1053 GYLSNGNLKLSNAN
-1067 VMQAYST
+1067 VMQTYST

-1131 LLLPTDSPAWAA
+1131 LLLPKDSPAWAA

-1195 NVAFPGAGPNDPTNP
+1195 NVAFPGAGTNDPSNP

-1273 GLTAAQVSAGE
+1273 GLTAPQVSAGE
-1284 VSVGTANGGERQ
+1284 VSVGTAGGGERQ
-1296 ITNLAAGSANTDAVN
+1296 ITNVAAGSVNTDAVN

-1319 SLIDDVSAGAVMYDV
+1319 SLIDDVAAAAVTYDL
-1334 DGAGNPD
+1334 DGAGNPN
-1341 YRRVTLGNGTGTT
+1341 YRRVTLGAGTGTT

-1359 AAGAVT
+1359 AGGAVT

-1378 TTNAAIA
+1378 ATNAAIA
-1385 GFFGGITAFDPV
+1385 SFFGGRAAFDPA

-1406 EISTISTD
+1406 EISTISTG
-1414 GAIAQG
+1414 GAIAKG
-1420 LYNNATDAF
+1420 LYENATDAF
-1429 DAVDGSLVNLNTQI
+1429 AAVDGSLVNLNTQI
-1443 NDIRN
+1443 TDIRN

-1460 VEAVATGADSIA
+1460 TEALASGADSIA
-1472 VGTNARATAANAI
+1472 VGTNARATAANSI

-1512 LAAGTAATDAVNL
+1512 MAAGTAATDAVNL
-1525 GQLQASEEGALRYD
+1525 GQLQASEQGALRYD

-1549 SATLGQGGTATTL
+1549 SATLGQAGTATTL

-1574 TEAINGAQLFAA
+1574 SEAINGAQLFAA

-1600 NAAGVLTAPTY
+1600 NASGVLTAPTY
-1611 TINNIAANGT
+1611 AINNVAANGT
-1621 ISQGSYNDVGTA
+1621 VTKGSYNDVGTA

-1645 DQTDDID
+1645 DQTGEID
-1652 KRAVKYDVDGSGNVV
+1652 KLAVKYDVDGSGNVL
-1667 NTVTLS
+1667 NSVTLT

-1678 AVKVTNV
+1678 AVKITNV

-1701 QLFSTNST
+1701 QLFNTNST
-1709 IASYFGGST
+1709 IANYFGGTT
-1718 AFDGTTNL
+1718 AYNGTTNV
-1726 WTAPSFSI
+1726 WTAPKFSI
-1734 SSIATDGTLTA
+1734 SSIATDGTFTSG
-1745 NDYSNVTAAFSA
+1745 DYNNVTAAFTA
-1757 VDGSLRVL
+1757 VDGSLKVL
-1765 NQRITNGGGS
+1765 NQRITNGGGGS
-1775 PYLAVNSS
+1775 AYLAVNST
-1783 AAAAAAAGAE
+1783 AAAATAAGAE
-1793 ALAVGPQASAAGA
+1793 AVAVGPQASAAGA
-1806 SAVAVGNGANASA
+1806 NSVAVGNGASASA
-1819 DNSVALGAGSVASV
+1819 GNSVALGAGSVASV

-1857 GSSGSERKITH
+1857 GSTGSERKITH
-1868 VADGSDDHD
+1868 VADGSDTYD

-1884 KNGVNY
+1884 KSGVNY
-1890 AIDQSKAYTDQKIQ
+1890 AIDESKKYTDQKIQ

-1916 NSNNLADPAATGANS
+1916 NTNNLADPSASGANS

-1991 TQATDAVNVRQLQAS
+1991 SQATDAVNVRQLQAS

-2019 ATNFNSVTLGSSTSG
+2019 ATNYNSVTLGSTNSG

-2080 DLRRTDNRAS
+2080 DLRKTDNRAS
-2090 AGIASAMATASLP
+2090 AGIASAMATAALP

-2108 GRSMASFAAG
+2108 GRSMASVAAG

-2129 LSGVSEGGRW
+2129 ISGVSEGGRW

>member
-25 GDSGGTAS
+25 GDSGGSAA
-33 RDPRTSLLTPSALAL
+33 RDPRAFLLMPTTLAL
-48 ALLCVLASGPAS
+48 ALLCVLASGHAGAS
-60 ATESNQS
+60 ESNQS

-77 YTQTLP
+77 YTQPMP

-89 VALAAAARQAQAT
+89 VALAAAASQAQSS
-102 PAISADTRV
+102 PAISADARV

-118 SLPLVH
+118 SLPVVRD
-124 EVLPAAVQVKLGA
+124 VLPASVQVKLAA
-137 NASPQH
+137 NTAPKQVA
-143 VPTPAL
+143 VPRL
-149 AADVRAQL
+149 AADVRANANIGL
-157 GIGAGTQV
+157 GGAQ
-165 DTSLAANVSSGS
+165 
-177 ASPLGLTADAKAKAR
+177 
-192 VGIAGAPVASVGAGA
+192 VASIDTGA

-212 ITTSS
+212 IS
-217 QGLSGL
+217 GAPAGALRGL
-223 KAGIDGNAD
+223 KASVDGALD
-232 SHLAIAGHR
+232 SKLKVAGHQ
-241 IEGQGKA
+241 IDAQGQVK
-248 SATAAVSL
+248 ATAAITL
-256 PAKEELPGETDD
+256 PAKEELPGETHD

-277 GVAGKVRVQ
+277 GAAGKVRVQ
-286 GPGGQDVVADRNL
+286 APNGQEVVADRNL
-299 KLAGRTVVSAQ
+299 KLAGQATFAAQNSA
-310 ASTLGL
+310 LGV
-316 GGLHHGAL
+316 GGL
-324 GDLGGA
+324 
-330 VGGVVHGVV
+330 VSSVV
-339 GTVGS
+339 
-344 AAGETLHETV
+344 
-354 GTVGSAVGGT
+354 
-364 LHNTV
+364 
-369 GAVGGTLHGAAGTV
+369 GAAG
-383 GGAVGGVVHDVVGT
+383 
-397 VGSAVGGTLHETV
+397 
-410 GAVGG
+410 
-415 AVSGVLNGT
+415 N
-424 VGTVG
+424 
-429 GAVGGTLHNT
+429 
-439 VGAVGGT
+439 
-446 LHGAVGTV
+446 
-454 GSAVG
+454 
-459 GVLNGTVGNVGGSLG
+459 
-474 DTLNNT
+474 
-480 VGAVGGVLDGTVG
+480 
-493 TVGGAVGGALNG
+493 
-505 TVGTIGSAVGGALN
+505 
-519 GTVGA
+519 
-524 VGGVLDGTVG
+524 
-534 TVGGAVG
+534 
-541 GALNGTV
+541 
-548 GTVDSAVGGALNG
+548 
-561 TVGAVGGVLDG
+561 
-572 TVGTVG
+572 
-578 GAVGGAL
+578 
-585 NGTVGT
+585 
-591 IGSAVGGAL
+591 
-600 NGTVGAVG
+600 
-608 GVLDGT
+608 
-614 VGTVG
+614 
-619 SAVGGALNGTVGAVG
+619 
-634 GVLDGTVGTVGGA
+634 
-647 VGGALNGT
+647 
-655 VGTVGSAVGS
+655 
-665 ALNGTVGAVGGVLD
+665 
-679 GTSGTVGGAVGGALN
+679 
-694 GTVGAVGGVLDGTV
+694 
-708 GTVGGA
+708 
-714 LNGTVGTVGSAVG
+714 
-727 GALNGTVGA
+727 
-736 VGGVLDGTVGTVG
+736 
-749 GALNGT
+749 
-755 VGTVGSAVGG
+755 
-765 ALNGTV
+765 
-771 GAVGGVL
+771 
-778 DGTVGTVGGALNGT
+778 
-792 VGTVGSAVGGALNGT
+792 
-807 VGAVG
+807 
-812 GVLDGT
+812 
-818 VGTVGGAVG
+818 AVG

-844 LNGTVGAVGGVLD
+844 LNGTVGS
-857 GTVGAVGGAV
+857 VGGAV
-867 GGVLNGT
+867 GGTLNNT
-874 VGTVGS
+874 VA
-880 AVGGALNGTVGAVGG
+880 AVGGALNGTVGSIGGTVGGALNGTVGSVGG
-895 AVGGVLNGT
+895 AVGGTLNNTAGAVGGALNGAVGSVGGTVGGALNGTVGSVGGAVGGTLNNT

-910 AVGGVLNGTVGT
+910 ALNGAVGT
-922 IGGAV
+922 VGGAV
-927 GGALNN
+927 GGALNGTVGSVGGAVGGTLNNTVGAVGGALNGAVGSVGDAVGGALNGTVGSVGGAVGGTVGSVGTAVGGTLNN
-933 TVGSVGSV
+933 TVGSVGGLLNGATGSGTGL
-941 VGGLLGGGST
+941 GGLLGN
-951 TPGSG
+951 
-956 LDGVLTGTLGNVG
+956 TLGNVG
-969 GAVGNLLEGNLNGTV
+969 SAVGNLLNGNLNGTLG
-984 NNLGGAVGGLVG
+984 NLGSAVGGLVG
-996 GTLGGLGLTQP
+996 GTLGGLGLTKP
-1007 SAIPPDSPKAPA
+1007 SAIPPTSPKAPA

-1041 IGPTTSSLFGGD
+1041 IGPTTTSLFGGD
-1053 GYLHNGNLKLSNAN
+1053 GYLSNGNLKLSNAN
-1067 VMQAYST
+1067 VMQTYST

-1097 AVTGGSSHLT
+1097 AATGGSSHLT

-1131 LLLPTDSPAWAA
+1131 LLLPKDSPAWAA
-1143 KCLDIALADIS
+1143 KCLDVALADIS

-1195 NVAFPGAGPNDPTNP
+1195 NVAFPGDGVNDPSNP

-1273 GLTAAQVSAGE
+1273 GLTAPQVSAGE
-1284 VSVGTANGGERQ
+1284 VSVGTAGGGERQ
-1296 ITNLAAGSANTDAVN
+1296 ITNVAAGSVNTDAVN

-1319 SLIDDVSAGAVMYDV
+1319 SLINGVADAAVTYDLDAG
-1334 DGAGNPD
+1334 GNPN
-1341 YRRVTLGNGTGTT
+1341 YRRVTLGAGTGTT

-1359 AAGAVT
+1359 AGGAVT

-1378 TTNAAIA
+1378 ATNAAIA
-1385 GFFGGITAFDPV
+1385 SFFGGRAAFDPA

-1406 EISTISTD
+1406 EISTISTG
-1414 GAIAQG
+1414 GAIAKG
-1420 LYNNATDAF
+1420 LYENATDAF
-1429 DAVDGSLVNLNTQI
+1429 AAVDGSLVNLNTQI
-1443 NDIRN
+1443 TDIRN

-1460 VEAVATGADSIA
+1460 TEALATGADSIA
-1472 VGTNARATAANAI
+1472 VGTNARATAANSI

-1512 LAAGTAATDAVNL
+1512 MAAGTAATDAVNL
-1525 GQLQASEEGALRYD
+1525 GQLQASEQGALRYD

-1549 SATLGQGGTATTL
+1549 SATLGQSGTATTL

-1574 TEAINGAQLFAA
+1574 SEAINGAQLFAA

-1600 NAAGVLTAPTY
+1600 NASGVLTAPTY
-1611 TINNIAANGT
+1611 SINNVAANGT
-1621 ISQGSYNDVGTA
+1621 ITKGNYNDVGTA

-1645 DQTDDID
+1645 DQTGEID
-1652 KRAVKYDVDGSGNVV
+1652 KLAVKYDVDASGNVL
-1667 NTVTLS
+1667 NSVTLT

-1678 AVKVTNV
+1678 AVKITNV

-1701 QLFSTNST
+1701 QLFSTHST
-1709 IASYFGGST
+1709 IANYFGGTT
-1718 AFDGTTNL
+1718 AYNGTTNV
-1726 WTAPSFSI
+1726 WTAPKFSI
-1734 SSIATDGTLTA
+1734 SSIATDGTFTSG
-1745 NDYSNVTAAFSA
+1745 DYNNVTAAFTA
-1757 VDGSLRVL
+1757 VDGSLKVL
-1765 NQRITNGGGS
+1765 NQRITNGGGGS
-1775 PYLAVNSS
+1775 AYLAVNST
-1783 AAAAAAAGAE
+1783 AAAATAAGAE
-1793 ALAVGPQASAAGA
+1793 AVAVGPQASAAGA
-1806 SAVAVGNGANASA
+1806 NSVAVGNGASASA
-1819 DNSVALGAGSVASV
+1819 GNSVALGAGSVASV

-1857 GSSGSERKITH
+1857 GSTGSERKITH
-1868 VADGSDDHD
+1868 VADGSDTYD

-1890 AIDQSKAYTDQKIQ
+1890 AIDESKKYTDQKIQ

-1916 NSNNLADPAATGANS
+1916 NTNNLADPSASGANS

-1975 VGASGAERQVV
+1975 VGAAGAERQVV

-1991 TQATDAVNVRQLQAS
+1991 SQATDAVNVRQLQAS

-2019 ATNFNSVTLGSSTSG
+2019 ATNYNSVTLGSTSSG

-2080 DLRRTDNRAS
+2080 DLRKTDNRAS
-2090 AGIASAMATASLP
+2090 AGIASAMATAALP

-2108 GRSMASFAAG
+2108 GRSMASVAAG
-2118 SYNGESGVAVG
+2118 SYNGESGVAIG
-2129 LSGVSEGGRW
+2129 ISGVSEGGRW

>member
-25 GDSGGTAS
+25 GDSGGSAA
-33 RDPRTSLLTPSALAL
+33 RDPRSALLMPTALAL
-48 ALLCVLASGPAS
+48 ALLCVLASGHAGAS
-60 ATESNQS
+60 ESNQS

-77 YTQTLP
+77 YAQPMP

-89 VALAAAARQAQAT
+89 VALAAASRQAQST
-102 PAISADTRV
+102 TAISADARV
-111 GLQLSTA
+111 GLQLSTNA
-118 SLPLVH
+118 LPVVRD
-124 EVLPAAVQVKLGA
+124 VLPATVQVKLGA
-137 NASPQH
+137 NTAPKQ
-143 VPTPAL
+143 VAVPAL
-149 AADVRAQL
+149 GADVRANVGL
-157 GIGAGTQV
+157 GHAASNVAKIDA
-165 DTSLAANVSSGS
+165 SLAASVAPSAHGS
-177 ASPLGLTADAKAKAR
+177 LGVAADAQAKAR
-192 VGIAGAPVASVGAGA
+192 VGVAGTQVASVDTGA
-207 KAAAG
+207 KAAAAVAG
-212 ITTSS
+212 S
-217 QGLSGL
+217 LSGL
-223 KAGIDGNAD
+223 RASVDGKVD
-232 SHLAIAGHR
+232 SQLKLAGHR
-241 IEGQGKA
+241 IDDQGQVKA
-248 SATAAVSL
+248 AAAVTL
-256 PAKEELPGETDD
+256 PAKEELPGETHD
-268 RAITAAFDA
+268 RAITAAFDT

-286 GPGGQDVVADRNL
+286 APDGQEVVADRNL
-299 KLAGRTVVSAQ
+299 KLAGQATVAAQNSA
-310 ASTLGL
+310 LGV
-316 GGLHHGAL
+316 GGL
-324 GDLGGA
+324 
-330 VGGVVHGVV
+330 VGGVV
-339 GTVGS
+339 
-344 AAGETLHETV
+344 
-354 GTVGSAVGGT
+354 
-364 LHNTV
+364 
-369 GAVGGTLHGAAGTV
+369 GAAG
-383 GGAVGGVVHDVVGT
+383 
-397 VGSAVGGTLHETV
+397 
-410 GAVGG
+410 
-415 AVSGVLNGT
+415 
-424 VGTVG
+424 
-429 GAVGGTLHNT
+429 
-439 VGAVGGT
+439 
-446 LHGAVGTV
+446 
-454 GSAVG
+454 
-459 GVLNGTVGNVGGSLG
+459 
-474 DTLNNT
+474 
-480 VGAVGGVLDGTVG
+480 GAVGGVLDGTVG
-493 TVGGAVGGALNG
+493 NTVGAVGGALH
-505 TVGTIGSAVGGALN
+505 
-519 GTVGA
+519 
-524 VGGVLDGTVG
+524 GTVG

-541 GALNGTV
+541 STLN
-548 GTVDSAVGGALNG
+548 
-561 TVGAVGGVLDG
+561 GAVG
-572 TVGTVG
+572 
-578 GAVGGAL
+578 A
-585 NGTVGT
+585 
-591 IGSAVGGAL
+591 
-600 NGTVGAVG
+600 
-608 GVLDGT
+608 
-614 VGTVG
+614 
-619 SAVGGALNGTVGAVG
+619 
-634 GVLDGTVGTVGGA
+634 
-647 VGGALNGT
+647 
-655 VGTVGSAVGS
+655 
-665 ALNGTVGAVGGVLD
+665 
-679 GTSGTVGGAVGGALN
+679 
-694 GTVGAVGGVLDGTV
+694 
-708 GTVGGA
+708 
-714 LNGTVGTVGSAVG
+714 
-727 GALNGTVGA
+727 
-736 VGGVLDGTVGTVG
+736 
-749 GALNGT
+749 
-755 VGTVGSAVGG
+755 
-765 ALNGTV
+765 
-771 GAVGGVL
+771 
-778 DGTVGTVGGALNGT
+778 
-792 VGTVGSAVGGALNGT
+792 
-807 VGAVG
+807 
-812 GVLDGT
+812 
-818 VGTVGGAVG
+818 VGGAVG

-844 LNGTVGAVGGVLD
+844 LNGTVGS
-857 GTVGAVGGAV
+857 
-867 GGVLNGT
+867 
-874 VGTVGS
+874 VGS
-880 AVGGALNGTVGAVGG
+880 AVGGALNGAVGTVGAVGGTVGGALNGTVGSVGSAVGGALNGAVGTVGAVGGTVGGALNGTVGSVGSAVGGALNGAVGSVGAVGG
-895 AVGGVLNGT
+895 AVGGTLNNT
-904 VGAVGG
+904 VGAVGST
-910 AVGGVLNGTVGT
+910 VGGMLNGAT
-922 IGGAV
+922 GGST
-927 GGALNN
+927 GGL
-933 TVGSVGSV
+933 
-941 VGGLLGGGST
+941 GGLLGN
-951 TPGSG
+951 
-956 LDGVLTGTLGNVG
+956 TLGNVG
-969 GAVGNLLEGNLNGTV
+969 GAVGNLLNGNLNGTIG
-984 NNLGGAVGGLVG
+984 NLGSAVGGLVG
-996 GTLGGLGLTQP
+996 GTLSGLGLTKP
-1007 SAIPPDSPKAPA
+1007 SAIPPTSPKAPA

-1041 IGPTTSSLFGGD
+1041 IGPTTTSLFGGN
-1053 GYLHNGNLKLSNAN
+1053 GYLSNGNLKLSNAN
-1067 VMQAYST
+1067 VMQTYST

-1131 LLLPTDSPAWAA
+1131 LLLPKDSPAWAA

-1195 NVAFPGAGPNDPTNP
+1195 NVAFPGAGTNDPSNP

-1273 GLTAAQVSAGE
+1273 GLTAPQVSAGE
-1284 VSVGTANGGERQ
+1284 VSVGTAGGGERQ
-1296 ITNLAAGSANTDAVN
+1296 ITNVAAGSVNTDAVN

-1319 SLIDDVSAGAVMYDV
+1319 SLIDDVAAAAVTYDL
-1334 DGAGNPD
+1334 DGAGNPN
-1341 YRRVTLGNGTGTT
+1341 YRRVTLGAGTGTT

-1359 AAGAVT
+1359 AGGAVI

-1378 TTNAAIA
+1378 ATNAAIA
-1385 GFFGGITAFDPV
+1385 SFFGGRAAFDPA

-1406 EISTISTD
+1406 EISTISTG
-1414 GAIAQG
+1414 GAIAKG
-1420 LYNNATDAF
+1420 LYENATDAF
-1429 DAVDGSLVNLNTQI
+1429 AAVDGSLVNLNTQI
-1443 NDIRN
+1443 TDIRN

-1460 VEAVATGADSIA
+1460 TEALASGADSIA
-1472 VGTNARATAANAI
+1472 VGTNARATAANSI

-1512 LAAGTAATDAVNL
+1512 LAAGTAATDAVNV
-1525 GQLQASEEGALRYD
+1525 GQLQASEQGALRYD

-1549 SATLGQGGTATTL
+1549 SATLGQTGTATTL

-1574 TEAINGAQLFAA
+1574 SEAINGAQLFAA

-1600 NAAGVLTAPTY
+1600 NASGVLTAPTY
-1611 TINNIAANGT
+1611 SINNVAANGT
-1621 ISQGSYNDVGTA
+1621 VTKGNYNDVGTA

-1645 DQTDDID
+1645 DQTDEID
-1652 KRAVKYDVDGSGNVV
+1652 KLAVKYDVDGSGNVL
-1667 NTVTLS
+1667 NSVTLT

-1678 AVKVTNV
+1678 AVKITNV

-1709 IASYFGGST
+1709 IANYFGGTT
-1718 AFDGTTNL
+1718 AYNGTTNV
-1726 WTAPSFSI
+1726 WTAPKFSI
-1734 SSIATDGTLTA
+1734 SSIATDGTFTSG
-1745 NDYSNVTAAFSA
+1745 DYNNVTAAFTA
-1757 VDGSLRVL
+1757 VDGSLKVL
-1765 NQRITNGGGS
+1765 NQRITNGGGGS
-1775 PYLAVNSS
+1775 AYLAVNST
-1783 AAAAAAAGAE
+1783 AAAATAAGAE
-1793 ALAVGPQASAAGA
+1793 AVAVGPQASAAGA
-1806 SAVAVGNGANASA
+1806 NSVAVGNGASASA
-1819 DNSVALGAGSVASV
+1819 GNSVALGAGSVASV

-1857 GSSGSERKITH
+1857 GSTGSERKITH
-1868 VADGSDDHD
+1868 VADGSDTYD

-1890 AIDQSKAYTDQKIQ
+1890 AIDESKKYTDQKIQ

-1916 NSNNLADPAATGANS
+1916 NTNNLADPSASGANS

-1975 VGASGAERQVV
+1975 VGAAGAERQVV

-1991 TQATDAVNVRQLQAS
+1991 SQATDAVNVRQLQAS

-2019 ATNFNSVTLGSSTSG
+2019 ATNYNSVTLGSTNSG

-2080 DLRRTDNRAS
+2080 DLRKTDNRAS
-2090 AGIASAMATASLP
+2090 AGIASAMATAALP

-2108 GRSMASFAAG
+2108 GRSMASVAAG

-2129 LSGVSEGGRW
+2129 ISGVSEGGRW